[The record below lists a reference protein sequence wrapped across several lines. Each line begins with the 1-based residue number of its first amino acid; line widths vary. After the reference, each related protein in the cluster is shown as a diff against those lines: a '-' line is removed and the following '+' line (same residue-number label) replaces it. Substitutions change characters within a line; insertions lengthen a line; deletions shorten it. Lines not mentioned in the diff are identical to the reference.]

1 MAQELELIVDLLK
14 EMKRVNNTN
23 MEGFDRLLANISS
36 KLDSLDG
43 SVASTE
49 LLKAYLGELTKNVE
63 DKYSTTI
70 TKFTDIEQALRS
82 IFLDQQEHVHNKDM
96 KELFDIFSKNMNGFY
111 TEAKQQK
118 ALLSGI
124 ESRLSDLS
132 NNKSDKEDI
141 LRTITLLRNDF
152 ENLNHAYKNTIDEV
166 NSNLKGILTNLI
178 KMDQTAINTEM
189 KEQLDNL
196 YKAASD
202 IVNYLKSI
210 DEKDAQIEKVLAN
223 VATSEN
229 LKIAQGVLDSIIQ
242 KTIEITA
249 SIENLSD
256 KKDIEGL
263 QAAAVIMNNKL
274 DEASTKEDFSKINLK
289 TESLL
294 TQAEEVKQTL
304 AEVTKNIE
312 ELPNTTQLE
321 ESLAGIFQDTKKLQ
335 EDIEASN
342 LKKEVNDIEN
352 KINNLTDELTT
363 VKNIIE
369 DINEVLASKI
379 LTSIESI
386 SFENETYD
394 IKEHVSKM
402 VAQLPQKEDIDRIL
416 EEHKAHS
423 QALNSIIEKTDIIQ
437 DKLDNLP
444 THQDIEILN
453 NNQLGLI
460 ENLQAVATK
469 EDFEALS
476 SKSDEIEDKLDN
488 LNFDNEFEHIY
499 DKTSSIEEWL
509 EKSKIK
515 EKTEAISEKLEA
527 KSEQKDLLELLNL
540 TKNIIKELEELSE
553 NADVKKVN
561 RTVSDIYQMIDELKT
576 DLMNTQEMHNDS
588 IIVQLSEL
596 QKSISNIVTAEE
608 FSKFIDELKDFIQGI
623 LNHTEKLSSDFDDVK
638 KLQDDI
644 IFKLENLDVSNIKNA
659 IESATHDLKQT
670 IEEKHNDLSEKVS
683 SIDSKLVTISEYL
696 NNGIKLDDEALKA
709 TIQEIREVL
718 QNKKSSF
725 DDIEK
730 DTNNVVDDVHKYI
743 SEIKNLLE
751 SSNKDISKDVKE
763 KLTNLENI
771 IVSYKA
777 FNENNFEKIID
788 RLSAYENLAG
798 TKSLPSSEIIGS
810 ISELREIKDQILQLG
825 ETFNSLTKS
834 ENLTDKDVSSFISDK
849 LNELGNNLNEL
860 SNNVENGIQQGF
872 AYNAELIEEKTTI
885 ILGFIKELRHAST
898 EDIDLFERL
907 TVTDNKLMD
916 LQQELELINTDV
928 INGLTSKTTT
938 LIEEL
943 APIKELINVL
953 KQNNSQITK
962 QEVSEKLT
970 DLHDTIHED
979 LTNNPKLS
987 RASYENL
994 ENTYDRISDRLTVT
1008 ENNLRDFI
1016 LGDVDSV
1023 IIKIDSLKTELEEQ
1037 LNRIAPPD
1045 AGHMA
1050 EFHKFIDEI
1059 NDFKQEQKD
1068 LLTNTAED
1076 IKTSLSEKMEDQHDE
1091 IKSLL
1096 TVAVNNEEIINA
1108 IEDLKKCF
1116 KSRIK
1121 ALAKNADEEK
1131 SDEFATN
1138 EYEEAFE
1145 ENSKSAQ
1152 VIEDIKQDFNKFS
1165 DLINNL
1171 SGENPEIEEV
1181 LNTIKNKID
1190 TITIVKSEPDENNM
1204 DFDIIRDED
1213 DEELPDEN
1221 IETIVGENNFDF
1233 IKAFDL
1239 LKQDITK
1246 LRTDVEKA
1254 IPQEGKQ
1261 STISSLS
1268 SIPKLGN
1275 DNLLINLNNKIDVL
1289 SKELNKDWLEEIK
1302 GYIAGSEIQSMLED
1316 ISGKIDI
1323 LTLTDNS
1330 EWIEDIKNTLQN
1342 LNTSDFSGESNK
1354 EIQEMLELISQKI
1367 DILASSD
1374 DYDLIEDVRD
1384 SIEASEEIKET
1395 LNLLDKKVDIIA
1407 TSSNEDEFE
1416 DIHESLEN
1424 IETKIDEMSSLSG
1437 KSEGVEGLQ
1446 DTLSSIESKIDVMSL
1461 SDNTEDFEGIHSS
1474 LENIESKIDVISQT
1488 DNTDDFEDIHSSLE
1502 NIESKIDVISQ
1513 TDNTNDFEDI
1523 HSSLENIE
1531 SKIDV
1536 ISQTDNTDD
1545 FENIHNSLENI
1556 ESKIDI
1562 ISQSDDSA
1570 TLDEIDEL
1578 KSQLENLSSKVDV
1591 VAQTDYTNDLDE
1603 IKDYIYG
1610 LEDKLSDIYIKT
1622 KPIEENVRKLSA
1634 TDAKLT
1640 SMLETLNH
1648 KIDEIFT
1655 NNNVNSQKE
1664 FEDIKHLIFAQSDFI
1679 KNFENNSKTE
1689 AFKKCLKELT
1699 LEVNNLNLNSHT
1711 ETKQVQKSLKE
1722 MKESIMAAV
1731 VTIFNQ
1737 VSFIEESEDIK
1748 DFVEERTDEINQNLE
1763 EVTKQ
1768 LKQITSST
1776 DETDYNYSMQDIESD
1791 LAKLRLALNELQNN
1805 ELESQSSELANI
1817 SDNVYRITSTVEE
1830 LQNSMTQDEIKD
1842 IKSEISNLREQT
1854 QKILAS
1860 SDESYNAINNGLEDF
1875 SKVIT
1880 NHLTDKVDKVTQ
1892 MLEKSSVSDKV
1903 MRQALIYMGE
1913 WIDSASES
1921 MDKISSNSEEIVDVK
1936 NTIEK
1941 LKKEIPE
1948 QTDILNSIEEKFD
1961 EQQERLSYFEKQIS
1975 KLGNLE
1981 EKFEQQEERIDRLE
1995 MTIEKILSAVEDID
2009 DSKVSKK
2016 IDKLDKQLAKL
2027 SMNIEKL
2034 TAYVD

>member
-14 EMKRVNNTN
+14 EMKRVNSTN
-23 MEGFDRLLANISS
+23 MEGFDRLLANISNR
-36 KLDSLDG
+36 LDSLDG
-43 SVASTE
+43 NVASAE
-49 LLKAYLGELTKNVE
+49 LLKAYLGELTKKVE
-63 DKYSTTI
+63 EKYSTTI
-70 TKFTDIEQALRS
+70 TKFSDIEQALRS
-82 IFLDQQEHVHNKDM
+82 IFLDQQEHVRNKDM

-189 KEQLDNL
+189 KEQLDIL
-196 YKAASD
+196 YKATSD
-202 IVNYLKSI
+202 IVNVLKAI

-229 LKIAQGVLDSIIQ
+229 LKIAQGVLDSIIE
-242 KTIEITA
+242 KTIDISS
-249 SIENLSD
+249 SIGNLAD

-274 DEASTKEDFSKINLK
+274 DETSTKEDFSKINLK

-294 TQAEEVKQTL
+294 TQTEEVKQTL
-304 AEVTKNIE
+304 ADVTKNIE
-312 ELPNTTQLE
+312 KLPNTTQLE
-321 ESLAGIFQDTKKLQ
+321 EALAGIFQDTKKLQ
-335 EDIEASN
+335 EDIESANIKS
-342 LKKEVNDIEN
+342 EVNSIEEKVN
-352 KINNLTDELTT
+352 SLTDELTT

-369 DINEVLASKI
+369 DISEILTSKI
-379 LTSIESI
+379 LSSIEQI
-386 SFENETYD
+386 SFENEAYD
-394 IKEHVSKM
+394 IKEHVSNM
-402 VAQLPQKEDIDRIL
+402 VAQLPQKEDIERIL
-416 EEHKAHS
+416 EEHHAHNK
-423 QALNSIIEKTDIIQ
+423 ALNSILEKTDVIQ

-444 THQDIEILN
+444 THQDMEILN

-476 SKSDEIEDKLDN
+476 TKSDNLEEKLEN
-488 LNFDNEFEHIY
+488 LNFDNEFENIY

-515 EKTEAISEKLEA
+515 EKTEEITEKLEA

-561 RTVSDIYQMIDELKT
+561 RTVADIYQMIDELKT

-596 QKSISNIVTAEE
+596 QKTISNVVTAEE

-623 LNHTEKLSSDFDDVK
+623 LNHTEKLASDFDDVK

-644 IFKLENLDVSNIKNA
+644 IFKLDNIDISNIENTIQKN
-659 IESATHDLKQT
+659 IESASTNLKQT
-670 IEEKHNDLSEKVS
+670 IEKKHEDLSEKVS
-683 SIDSKLVTISEYL
+683 NIDTKLITISEYL
-696 NNGIKLDDEALKA
+696 NNGIKLDDATLKT
-709 TIQEIREVL
+709 TIKEIREIL

-725 DDIEK
+725 DNIEK
-730 DTNNVVDDVHKYI
+730 DTNSVVEDVHKYVN
-743 SEIKNLLE
+743 EIKNLLG
-751 SSNKDISKDVKE
+751 SSNKDISNDVKE

-777 FNENNFEKIID
+777 FNENHFEKILD

-798 TKSLPSSEIIGS
+798 ATSLPSSEIAGS
-810 ISELREIKDQILQLG
+810 ISELGEIKDQIIQLG
-825 ETFNSLTKS
+825 ETFNSLTKV
-834 ENLTDKDVSSFISDK
+834 ENITDKDISSFISDK
-849 LNELGNNLNEL
+849 LNELGENLNEL

-943 APIKELINVL
+943 APIKELIRVL
-953 KQNNSQITK
+953 KQNNDQITK
-962 QEVSEKLT
+962 QEVHEKLT
-970 DLHDTIHED
+970 DLHDSIHED
-979 LTNNPKLS
+979 LTNNPKIT
-987 RASYENL
+987 RTSYENF
-994 ENTYDRISDRLTVT
+994 ENTYDKISERLTTT

-1016 LGDVDSV
+1016 LGDVDSI
-1023 IIKIDSLKTELEEQ
+1023 IIKIDSLKTELEDQ

-1045 AGHMA
+1045 AAHMA

-1059 NDFKQEQKD
+1059 NVFKQEQKD
-1068 LLTNTAED
+1068 LLANTAED
-1076 IKTSLSEKMEDQHDE
+1076 IKASLAEKMEDQHDE

-1121 ALAKNADEEK
+1121 ALAENKEEEK

-1138 EYEEAFE
+1138 EFEEAFE
-1145 ENSKSAQ
+1145 ENTKTAQ
-1152 VIEDIKQDFNKFS
+1152 VIADIKQDFNRFS
-1165 DLINNL
+1165 DLINDL
-1171 SGENPEIEEV
+1171 SGENPEIEDV

-1190 TITIVKSEPDENNM
+1190 TITIVRPEKNDDDNLT
-1204 DFDIIRDED
+1204 DFDIIRDEN
-1213 DEELPDEN
+1213 DEEPLEEN
-1221 IETIVGENNFDF
+1221 IETIIGENNFDF

-1254 IPQEGKQ
+1254 IPQDGNKPA
-1261 STISSLS
+1261 ISSLS

-1275 DNLLINLNNKIDVL
+1275 DNLLINLNNKIDDL

-1342 LNTSDFSGESNK
+1342 LNTSEISGEPNK
-1354 EIQEMLELISQKI
+1354 EIQEMLKLISQKI

-1374 DYDLIEDVRD
+1374 DYELIEDVRD
-1384 SIEASEEIKET
+1384 SIETSEEIKET

-1407 TSSNEDEFE
+1407 TSNNNEEIE
-1416 DIHESLEN
+1416 DI
-1424 IETKIDEMSSLSG
+1424 
-1437 KSEGVEGLQ
+1437 Q
-1446 DTLSSIESKIDVMSL
+1446 D
-1461 SDNTEDFEGIHSS
+1461 S
-1474 LENIESKIDVISQT
+1474 LENIESKIDIISQT
-1488 DNTDDFEDIHSSLE
+1488 DNTESFDDI
-1502 NIESKIDVISQ
+1502 Q
-1513 TDNTNDFEDI
+1513 
-1523 HSSLENIE
+1523 
-1531 SKIDV
+1531 
-1536 ISQTDNTDD
+1536 
-1545 FENIHNSLENI
+1545 NSLENI

-1562 ISQSDDSA
+1562 ISQSDNTENFDDIQNSLENIESKIDIISQSEDST
-1570 TLDEIDEL
+1570 TLEEIDNL
-1578 KSQLENLSSKVDV
+1578 KHQLTNLSEKVDI
-1591 VAQTDYTNDLDE
+1591 VAQTDYSNDLDE
-1603 IKDYIYG
+1603 IRDYIYG
-1610 LEDKLSDIYIKT
+1610 LEDKLSDIYTKT

-1634 TDAKLT
+1634 SDAKLT

-1655 NNNVNSQKE
+1655 NNNSNSQKE

-1699 LEVNNLNLNSHT
+1699 LEVNNLNINSHT

-1805 ELESQSSELANI
+1805 ELENQSSELANI
-1817 SDNVYRITSTVEE
+1817 ADNVYRITSTVEE

-1842 IKSEISNLREQT
+1842 IKSEIFTLREQT

-1860 SDESYNAINNGLEDF
+1860 SDESYNAINTGLEGF

-1880 NHLTDKVDKVTQ
+1880 NHLTDKVDKVTE

-1921 MDKISSNSEEIVDVK
+1921 IDKISSNAEEIVDVK

-2009 DSKVSKK
+2009 DSKVNKK

-2027 SMNIEKL
+2027 SINIEKL

>member
-14 EMKRVNNTN
+14 EMKRVNSTN
-23 MEGFDRLLANISS
+23 MEGFDRLLANISNR
-36 KLDSLDG
+36 LDSLDG
-43 SVASTE
+43 NVASAE
-49 LLKAYLGELTKNVE
+49 LLKAYLGELTKKVE
-63 DKYSTTI
+63 EKYSTTI
-70 TKFTDIEQALRS
+70 TKFSDIEQALRS
-82 IFLDQQEHVHNKDM
+82 IFLDQQEHVRNKDM

-189 KEQLDNL
+189 KEQLDIL
-196 YKAASD
+196 YKATSD
-202 IVNYLKSI
+202 IVNVLKAI

-229 LKIAQGVLDSIIQ
+229 LKIAQGVLDSIIE
-242 KTIEITA
+242 KTIDISS
-249 SIENLSD
+249 SIGNLAD

-274 DEASTKEDFSKINLK
+274 DETSTKEDFSKINLK

-294 TQAEEVKQTL
+294 TQTEEVKQTL
-304 AEVTKNIE
+304 ADVTKNIE
-312 ELPNTTQLE
+312 KLPNTTQLE
-321 ESLAGIFQDTKKLQ
+321 EALAGIFQDTKKLQ
-335 EDIEASN
+335 EDIESAN
-342 LKKEVNDIEN
+342 IKNEVNSIEEKVN
-352 KINNLTDELTT
+352 SLTDELTT

-369 DINEVLASKI
+369 DISEILTSKI
-379 LTSIESI
+379 LSSIEQI
-386 SFENETYD
+386 SFENEAYD
-394 IKEHVSKM
+394 IKEHVSNM
-402 VAQLPQKEDIDRIL
+402 VAQLPQKEDIERIL
-416 EEHKAHS
+416 EEHHAHNK
-423 QALNSIIEKTDIIQ
+423 ALNSILEKTDVIQ

-444 THQDIEILN
+444 THQDMEILN

-476 SKSDEIEDKLDN
+476 TKSDNLEEKLEN
-488 LNFDNEFEHIY
+488 LNFDNEFENIY

-515 EKTEAISEKLEA
+515 EKTEEITEKLEA

-561 RTVSDIYQMIDELKT
+561 RTVADIYQMIDELKT

-596 QKSISNIVTAEE
+596 QKTISNVVTAEE
-608 FSKFIDELKDFIQGI
+608 FSKFIDELKDFIQRI
-623 LNHTEKLSSDFDDVK
+623 LNHTEKLASDFGDVK

-644 IFKLENLDVSNIKNA
+644 ICKLDNIDISNIENTIQKN
-659 IESATHDLKQT
+659 IESASSNLKQT
-670 IEEKHNDLSEKVS
+670 IEKKHEDLSEKVT
-683 SIDSKLVTISEYL
+683 DVDTKLVTISEYL
-696 NNGIKLDDEALKA
+696 NNGIKIDEEELKSSV
-709 TIQEIREVL
+709 QEIREIL

-725 DDIEK
+725 DNIEK
-730 DTNNVVDDVHKYI
+730 DTNSVVEDVHKYVN
-743 SEIKNLLE
+743 EIKNLLE
-751 SSNKDISKDVKE
+751 SSHQDISNDVKE

-777 FNENNFEKIID
+777 FNENHFEKILD

-798 TKSLPSSEIIGS
+798 ATSLPSSEIAGS
-810 ISELREIKDQILQLG
+810 ISELGEIKDQIIQLG
-825 ETFNSLTKS
+825 ETFNSLTKV
-834 ENLTDKDVSSFISDK
+834 ENITDKDISSFISDK
-849 LNELGNNLNEL
+849 LNELGENLNEL

-943 APIKELINVL
+943 APIKELIRVL
-953 KQNNSQITK
+953 KQNNDQITK
-962 QEVSEKLT
+962 QEVHEKLT
-970 DLHDTIHED
+970 DLHDSIHED
-979 LTNNPKLS
+979 LTNNPKIT
-987 RASYENL
+987 RTSYENF
-994 ENTYDRISDRLTVT
+994 ENTYDKISERLTTT

-1016 LGDVDSV
+1016 LGDVDSI
-1023 IIKIDSLKTELEEQ
+1023 IIKIDSLKTELEDQ

-1045 AGHMA
+1045 ATHMA

-1059 NDFKQEQKD
+1059 NVFKQEQKD
-1068 LLTNTAED
+1068 LLANTAED
-1076 IKTSLSEKMEDQHDE
+1076 IKTSLAEKMEDQHDE

-1121 ALAKNADEEK
+1121 ALAENKEEEK

-1138 EYEEAFE
+1138 EFEEAFE
-1145 ENSKSAQ
+1145 ENTKTAQ
-1152 VIEDIKQDFNKFS
+1152 VIADIKQDFNRFS
-1165 DLINNL
+1165 DLINDL
-1171 SGENPEIEEV
+1171 SGENPEIEDV

-1190 TITIVKSEPDENNM
+1190 TITIVRPEKNDDENLT
-1204 DFDIIRDED
+1204 DFDIIRDEN
-1213 DEELPDEN
+1213 DEEPLEEN
-1221 IETIVGENNFDF
+1221 IETIIGENNFDF

-1254 IPQEGKQ
+1254 IPQDGNKPA
-1261 STISSLS
+1261 ISSLS

-1275 DNLLINLNNKIDVL
+1275 DNLLINLNNKIDDL

-1342 LNTSDFSGESNK
+1342 LNTSEISGEPNK
-1354 EIQEMLELISQKI
+1354 EIQEMLKLISQKI

-1374 DYDLIEDVRD
+1374 DYELIEDVRD
-1384 SIEASEEIKET
+1384 SIETSEEIKET

-1407 TSSNEDEFE
+1407 TSNNNEEIE
-1416 DIHESLEN
+1416 DIQDSLEN
-1424 IETKIDEMSSLSG
+1424 IETKIDEISQTG
-1437 KSEGVEGLQ
+1437 
-1446 DTLSSIESKIDVMSL
+1446 
-1461 SDNTEDFEGIHSS
+1461 NTENFDEIQNS
-1474 LENIESKIDVISQT
+1474 LENIESKIDIISQT
-1488 DNTDDFEDIHSSLE
+1488 DNTENFDDI
-1502 NIESKIDVISQ
+1502 Q
-1513 TDNTNDFEDI
+1513 
-1523 HSSLENIE
+1523 
-1531 SKIDV
+1531 
-1536 ISQTDNTDD
+1536 
-1545 FENIHNSLENI
+1545 NSLENI

-1562 ISQSDDSA
+1562 ISQSEDST
-1570 TLDEIDEL
+1570 TLEEIDNL
-1578 KSQLENLSSKVDV
+1578 KHQLTNLSEKVDI
-1591 VAQTDYTNDLDE
+1591 VAQTDYSNDLDE
-1603 IKDYIYG
+1603 IRDYIYG
-1610 LEDKLSDIYIKT
+1610 LEDKLSDIYTKT

-1634 TDAKLT
+1634 SDAKLT

-1655 NNNVNSQKE
+1655 NNNANSQKE

-1699 LEVNNLNLNSHT
+1699 LEVNNLNINSHT

-1805 ELESQSSELANI
+1805 ELENQSSELANI
-1817 SDNVYRITSTVEE
+1817 ADNVYRITSTVEE

-1842 IKSEISNLREQT
+1842 IKSEIFTLREQT

-1860 SDESYNAINNGLEDF
+1860 SDESYNAINTGLEGF

-1880 NHLTDKVDKVTQ
+1880 NHLTDKVDKVTE

-1921 MDKISSNSEEIVDVK
+1921 IDKISSNAEEIVDVK

-1975 KLGNLE
+1975 KLGNFE
-1981 EKFEQQEERIDRLE
+1981 EKFAQQEERIDRLE

-2009 DSKVSKK
+2009 DSKVNKK

-2027 SMNIEKL
+2027 SINIEKL

>member
-14 EMKRVNNTN
+14 EMKRVNSTN
-23 MEGFDRLLANISS
+23 MEGFDRLLANISNR
-36 KLDSLDG
+36 LDSLDG
-43 SVASTE
+43 NVASAE
-49 LLKAYLGELTKNVE
+49 LLKAYLGELTKKVE
-63 DKYSTTI
+63 EKYSTTI
-70 TKFTDIEQALRS
+70 NKFSDIEQALRS
-82 IFLDQQEHVHNKDM
+82 IFLDQQEHVRNKDM

-189 KEQLDNL
+189 KEQLDIL
-196 YKAASD
+196 YKATSD
-202 IVNYLKSI
+202 IVNVLKAI

-229 LKIAQGVLDSIIQ
+229 LKIAQGVLDSIIE
-242 KTIEITA
+242 KTIDISS
-249 SIENLSD
+249 SIGNLAD

-274 DEASTKEDFSKINLK
+274 DETSTKEDFSKINLK

-294 TQAEEVKQTL
+294 TQTEEVKQTL
-304 AEVTKNIE
+304 ADVTKNIE
-312 ELPNTTQLE
+312 KLPNTTQLE
-321 ESLAGIFQDTKKLQ
+321 EALAGIFQDTKKLQ
-335 EDIEASN
+335 EDIESAN
-342 LKKEVNDIEN
+342 IKNEVNSIEEKVN
-352 KINNLTDELTT
+352 SLTDELTT

-369 DINEVLASKI
+369 DISEILTSKI
-379 LTSIESI
+379 LSSIEQI
-386 SFENETYD
+386 SFENEAYD

-402 VAQLPQKEDIDRIL
+402 VAQLPQKEDIERIL
-416 EEHKAHS
+416 EEHHAHNK
-423 QALNSIIEKTDIIQ
+423 ALNSILEKTDVIQ

-444 THQDIEILN
+444 THQDMEILN

-476 SKSDEIEDKLDN
+476 TKSDNLEEKLEN
-488 LNFDNEFEHIY
+488 LNFDNEFENIY

-515 EKTEAISEKLEA
+515 EKTEEITEKLEA

-561 RTVSDIYQMIDELKT
+561 RTVADIYQMIDELKT

-608 FSKFIDELKDFIQGI
+608 FSKFIDELKDFIQRI
-623 LNHTEKLSSDFDDVK
+623 LNHTEKLASDFDDVK

-644 IFKLENLDVSNIKNA
+644 IFKLDNMDVSNLENSIQKN
-659 IESATHDLKQT
+659 IETVSDNLTQT
-670 IEEKHNDLSEKVS
+670 IEEKHEVLSEKVT
-683 SIDSKLVTISEYL
+683 DVDTKLVTISEYL
-696 NNGIKLDDEALKA
+696 NNGIKIDEEELKSSV
-709 TIQEIREVL
+709 QEIREIL

-725 DDIEK
+725 DNIEK
-730 DTNNVVDDVHKYI
+730 DTNSVVEDVHKYVN
-743 SEIKNLLE
+743 EIKNLLG
-751 SSNKDISKDVKE
+751 SSNKDISNDVKE

-777 FNENNFEKIID
+777 FNENHFEKILD

-798 TKSLPSSEIIGS
+798 ANSLPSSEIAGS
-810 ISELREIKDQILQLG
+810 ISELGEIKDQIIQLG
-825 ETFNSLTKS
+825 ETFNSLTKV
-834 ENLTDKDVSSFISDK
+834 ENITDKDISSFISDK
-849 LNELGNNLNEL
+849 LNELGENLNEL

-943 APIKELINVL
+943 APIKELIRVL
-953 KQNNSQITK
+953 KQNNDQITK
-962 QEVSEKLT
+962 QEVHEKLT
-970 DLHDTIHED
+970 DLHDSIHED
-979 LTNNPKLS
+979 LTNNPKIT
-987 RASYENL
+987 RTSYENF
-994 ENTYDRISDRLTVT
+994 ENTYDKISERLTTT

-1016 LGDVDSV
+1016 LGDVDSI
-1023 IIKIDSLKTELEEQ
+1023 IIKIDSLKTELEDQ

-1045 AGHMA
+1045 AAHMA

-1059 NDFKQEQKD
+1059 NVFKQEQKD
-1068 LLTNTAED
+1068 LLANTAED
-1076 IKTSLSEKMEDQHDE
+1076 IKTSLAEKMEDQHDE

-1121 ALAKNADEEK
+1121 ALAENKEEEK

-1138 EYEEAFE
+1138 EFEEAFE
-1145 ENSKSAQ
+1145 ENTKTAQ
-1152 VIEDIKQDFNKFS
+1152 VIADIKQDFNRFS
-1165 DLINNL
+1165 DLINDL
-1171 SGENPEIEEV
+1171 SGENPEIEDV

-1190 TITIVKSEPDENNM
+1190 TITIVRPEKNDDENLT
-1204 DFDIIRDED
+1204 DFDIIRDEN
-1213 DEELPDEN
+1213 DEEPLEEN
-1221 IETIVGENNFDF
+1221 IETIIGENNFDF

-1254 IPQEGKQ
+1254 IPQDGNKPA
-1261 STISSLS
+1261 ISSLS

-1275 DNLLINLNNKIDVL
+1275 DNLLINLNNKIDDL

-1342 LNTSDFSGESNK
+1342 LNTSEISGEPNK
-1354 EIQEMLELISQKI
+1354 EIQEMLKLISQKI

-1374 DYDLIEDVRD
+1374 DYELIEDVRD
-1384 SIEASEEIKET
+1384 SIETSEEIKET

-1407 TSSNEDEFE
+1407 TSNNNEEIE
-1416 DIHESLEN
+1416 DIQDSLEN
-1424 IETKIDEMSSLSG
+1424 IETKIDEISQTG
-1437 KSEGVEGLQ
+1437 
-1446 DTLSSIESKIDVMSL
+1446 
-1461 SDNTEDFEGIHSS
+1461 NTENFDEIQNS
-1474 LENIESKIDVISQT
+1474 LENIESKIDIISQT
-1488 DNTDDFEDIHSSLE
+1488 DNTENFDDI
-1502 NIESKIDVISQ
+1502 Q
-1513 TDNTNDFEDI
+1513 
-1523 HSSLENIE
+1523 
-1531 SKIDV
+1531 
-1536 ISQTDNTDD
+1536 
-1545 FENIHNSLENI
+1545 NSLENI

-1562 ISQSDDSA
+1562 ISQSEDST
-1570 TLDEIDEL
+1570 TLEEIDNL
-1578 KSQLENLSSKVDV
+1578 KHQLTNLSEKVDI
-1591 VAQTDYTNDLDE
+1591 VAQTDYSNDLDE
-1603 IKDYIYG
+1603 IRDYIYG
-1610 LEDKLSDIYIKT
+1610 LEDKLSDIYTKT

-1634 TDAKLT
+1634 SDAKLT

-1655 NNNVNSQKE
+1655 NNNANSQKE

-1699 LEVNNLNLNSHT
+1699 LEVNNLNINSHT

-1805 ELESQSSELANI
+1805 ELENQSSELANI
-1817 SDNVYRITSTVEE
+1817 ADNVYRITSTVEE

-1842 IKSEISNLREQT
+1842 IKSEIFTLREQT

-1860 SDESYNAINNGLEDF
+1860 SDESYNAINTGLEGF

-1880 NHLTDKVDKVTQ
+1880 NHLTDKVDKVTE

-1921 MDKISSNSEEIVDVK
+1921 IDKISSNAEEIVDVK

-2009 DSKVSKK
+2009 DSKVNKK

-2027 SMNIEKL
+2027 SINIEKL

>member
-14 EMKRVNNTN
+14 EMKRVNSTN
-23 MEGFDRLLANISS
+23 MEGFDRLFANISNR
-36 KLDSLDG
+36 LDSLDG
-43 SVASTE
+43 NVASAE
-49 LLKAYLGELTKNVE
+49 LLKAYLGELTKKVE
-63 DKYSTTI
+63 EKYSTTI
-70 TKFTDIEQALRS
+70 TKFSDIEQALRS
-82 IFLDQQEHVHNKDM
+82 IFLDQQEHVRNKDM

-189 KEQLDNL
+189 KEQLDIL
-196 YKAASD
+196 YKATSD
-202 IVNYLKSI
+202 IVNVLKAI

-229 LKIAQGVLDSIIQ
+229 LKIAQGVLDSIIE
-242 KTIEITA
+242 KTIDISS
-249 SIENLSD
+249 SIGNLAD

-274 DEASTKEDFSKINLK
+274 DETSTKEDFSKINLK

-294 TQAEEVKQTL
+294 TQTEEVKQTL
-304 AEVTKNIE
+304 ADVTKNIE
-312 ELPNTTQLE
+312 KLPNTTQLE
-321 ESLAGIFQDTKKLQ
+321 EALAGIFQDTKKLQ
-335 EDIEASN
+335 EDIESANIKS
-342 LKKEVNDIEN
+342 EVNSIEEKVN
-352 KINNLTDELTT
+352 SLTDELTT

-369 DINEVLASKI
+369 DISEILTSKI
-379 LTSIESI
+379 LSSIEQI
-386 SFENETYD
+386 SFENEAYD
-394 IKEHVSKM
+394 IKEHVSNM
-402 VAQLPQKEDIDRIL
+402 VAQLPQKEDIERIL
-416 EEHKAHS
+416 EEHHAHNK
-423 QALNSIIEKTDIIQ
+423 ALNSILEKTDVIQ

-444 THQDIEILN
+444 THQDMEILN

-476 SKSDEIEDKLDN
+476 TKSDNLEEKLEN
-488 LNFDNEFEHIY
+488 LNFDNEFENIY

-515 EKTEAISEKLEA
+515 EKTEEITEKLEA

-561 RTVSDIYQMIDELKT
+561 RTVADIYQMIDELKT

-596 QKSISNIVTAEE
+596 QKTISNVVTAEE

-623 LNHTEKLSSDFDDVK
+623 LNHTEKLASDFDDVK

-644 IFKLENLDVSNIKNA
+644 IFKLDNIDISNIENTIQKN
-659 IESATHDLKQT
+659 IESASTNLKQT
-670 IEEKHNDLSEKVS
+670 IEKKHEDLSEKVS
-683 SIDSKLVTISEYL
+683 NIDTKLITISEYL
-696 NNGIKLDDEALKA
+696 NNGIKLDDATLKT
-709 TIQEIREVL
+709 TIKEIREIL

-725 DDIEK
+725 DNIEK
-730 DTNNVVDDVHKYI
+730 DTNSVVEDVHKYVN
-743 SEIKNLLE
+743 EIKNLLG
-751 SSNKDISKDVKE
+751 SSNKDISNDVKE

-777 FNENNFEKIID
+777 FNENHFEKILD

-798 TKSLPSSEIIGS
+798 ATSLPSSEIAGS
-810 ISELREIKDQILQLG
+810 ISELGEIKDQIIQLG
-825 ETFNSLTKS
+825 ETFNSLTKV
-834 ENLTDKDVSSFISDK
+834 ENITDKDISSFISDK
-849 LNELGNNLNEL
+849 LNELGENLNEL

-943 APIKELINVL
+943 APIKELIRVL
-953 KQNNSQITK
+953 KQNNDQITK
-962 QEVSEKLT
+962 QEVHEKLT
-970 DLHDTIHED
+970 DLHDSIHED
-979 LTNNPKLS
+979 LTNNPKIT
-987 RASYENL
+987 RTSYENF
-994 ENTYDRISDRLTVT
+994 ENTYDKISERLTTT

-1016 LGDVDSV
+1016 LGDVDSI
-1023 IIKIDSLKTELEEQ
+1023 IIKIDSLKTELEDQ

-1045 AGHMA
+1045 AAHMA

-1059 NDFKQEQKD
+1059 NVFKQEQKD
-1068 LLTNTAED
+1068 LLANTAED
-1076 IKTSLSEKMEDQHDE
+1076 IKASLAEKMEDQHDE

-1121 ALAKNADEEK
+1121 ALAENKEEEK

-1138 EYEEAFE
+1138 EFEEAFE
-1145 ENSKSAQ
+1145 ENTKTAQ
-1152 VIEDIKQDFNKFS
+1152 VIADIKQDFNRFS
-1165 DLINNL
+1165 DLINDL
-1171 SGENPEIEEV
+1171 SGENPEIEDV

-1190 TITIVKSEPDENNM
+1190 TITIVRPEKNDDDNLT
-1204 DFDIIRDED
+1204 DFDIIRDEN
-1213 DEELPDEN
+1213 DEEPLEEN
-1221 IETIVGENNFDF
+1221 IETIIGENNFDF

-1254 IPQEGKQ
+1254 IPQDGNKPA
-1261 STISSLS
+1261 ISSLS

-1275 DNLLINLNNKIDVL
+1275 DNLLINLNNKIDDL

-1342 LNTSDFSGESNK
+1342 LNTSEISGEPNK
-1354 EIQEMLELISQKI
+1354 EIQEMLKLISQKI

-1374 DYDLIEDVRD
+1374 DYELIEDVRD
-1384 SIEASEEIKET
+1384 SIETSEEIKET

-1407 TSSNEDEFE
+1407 TSNNNEEFE
-1416 DIHESLEN
+1416 DI
-1424 IETKIDEMSSLSG
+1424 
-1437 KSEGVEGLQ
+1437 Q
-1446 DTLSSIESKIDVMSL
+1446 D
-1461 SDNTEDFEGIHSS
+1461 S
-1474 LENIESKIDVISQT
+1474 LENIESKIDIISQT
-1488 DNTDDFEDIHSSLE
+1488 DNTENFDDIQNSLE
-1502 NIESKIDVISQ
+1502 NIESKIDIISQ
-1513 TDNTNDFEDI
+1513 TDNTENFDDI
-1523 HSSLENIE
+1523 
-1531 SKIDV
+1531 
-1536 ISQTDNTDD
+1536 Q
-1545 FENIHNSLENI
+1545 NSLENI

-1562 ISQSDDSA
+1562 ISQSEDST
-1570 TLDEIDEL
+1570 TLEEIDNL
-1578 KSQLENLSSKVDV
+1578 KQQLTNLSEKVDI
-1591 VAQTDYTNDLDE
+1591 VAQTDYSNDLGE
-1603 IKDYIYG
+1603 IRDYIYG
-1610 LEDKLSDIYIKT
+1610 LEDKLSDIYTKT

-1634 TDAKLT
+1634 SDAKLT

-1655 NNNVNSQKE
+1655 NNNANSQKE

-1699 LEVNNLNLNSHT
+1699 LEVNNLNINSHT

-1805 ELESQSSELANI
+1805 ELENQSSELANI
-1817 SDNVYRITSTVEE
+1817 ADNVYRITSTVEE

-1842 IKSEISNLREQT
+1842 IKSEIFTLREQT

-1860 SDESYNAINNGLEDF
+1860 SDESYNAINTGLEGF

-1880 NHLTDKVDKVTQ
+1880 NHLTDKVDKVTE

-1921 MDKISSNSEEIVDVK
+1921 IDKISSNAKEIVDVK

-2009 DSKVSKK
+2009 DSKVNKK

-2027 SMNIEKL
+2027 SINIEKL

>member
-14 EMKRVNNTN
+14 EMKRVNSTN
-23 MEGFDRLLANISS
+23 MEGFDRLLANISNR
-36 KLDSLDG
+36 LDSLDG
-43 SVASTE
+43 NVASAE
-49 LLKAYLGELTKNVE
+49 LLKAYLGELTKKVE
-63 DKYSTTI
+63 EKYSTTI
-70 TKFTDIEQALRS
+70 TKFSDIEQALRS
-82 IFLDQQEHVHNKDM
+82 IFLDQQEHVRNKDM

-189 KEQLDNL
+189 KEQLDIL
-196 YKAASD
+196 YKATSD
-202 IVNYLKSI
+202 IVNVLKAI
-210 DEKDAQIEKVLAN
+210 DEKNAQIEKVLAN

-229 LKIAQGVLDSIIQ
+229 LKIAQGVLDSIIE
-242 KTIEITA
+242 KTIDISS
-249 SIENLSD
+249 SIGNLAD

-274 DEASTKEDFSKINLK
+274 DETSTKEDFSKINLK

-294 TQAEEVKQTL
+294 TQTEEVKQTL
-304 AEVTKNIE
+304 ADVTKNIE
-312 ELPNTTQLE
+312 NLPDTTQLE
-321 ESLAGIFQDTKKLQ
+321 EALAGIFQDTKKLQ
-335 EDIEASN
+335 EDIESAN
-342 LKKEVNDIEN
+342 IKNEVNSIEEKVN
-352 KINNLTDELTT
+352 SLTDELTT

-369 DINEVLASKI
+369 DISEILTSKI
-379 LTSIESI
+379 LSSIEQI
-386 SFENETYD
+386 SFENEAYD
-394 IKEHVSKM
+394 IKEHVSNM
-402 VAQLPQKEDIDRIL
+402 VAQLPQKEDIERIL
-416 EEHKAHS
+416 EEHHAHNK
-423 QALNSIIEKTDIIQ
+423 ALNSILEKTDVIQ

-444 THQDIEILN
+444 THQDMEILN

-476 SKSDEIEDKLDN
+476 TKSDNLEEKLEN
-488 LNFDNEFEHIY
+488 LNFDNEFENIY

-515 EKTEAISEKLEA
+515 EKTEEITEKLEA

-561 RTVSDIYQMIDELKT
+561 RTVADIYQMIDELKT

-596 QKSISNIVTAEE
+596 QKTISNVVTAEE
-608 FSKFIDELKDFIQGI
+608 FSKFIDELKDFIQRI
-623 LNHTEKLSSDFDDVK
+623 LNHTEKLASDFDDVK

-644 IFKLENLDVSNIKNA
+644 IFKLDNMDVSNLENSIQKN
-659 IESATHDLKQT
+659 IETVSDNLTQT
-670 IEEKHNDLSEKVS
+670 IEEKHEVLSEKVT
-683 SIDSKLVTISEYL
+683 DVDTKLVTISEYL
-696 NNGIKLDDEALKA
+696 NNGIKIDEEELKSSV
-709 TIQEIREVL
+709 QEIREIL

-725 DDIEK
+725 DNIEK
-730 DTNNVVDDVHKYI
+730 DTNSVVEDVHKYVN
-743 SEIKNLLE
+743 EIKNLLG
-751 SSNKDISKDVKE
+751 SSNKDISNDVKE

-777 FNENNFEKIID
+777 FNENHFEKILD

-798 TKSLPSSEIIGS
+798 ATSLPSSEIAGS
-810 ISELREIKDQILQLG
+810 ISELGEIKDQIIQLG
-825 ETFNSLTKS
+825 ETFNSLTKV
-834 ENLTDKDVSSFISDK
+834 ENITDKDISSFISDK
-849 LNELGNNLNEL
+849 LNELGENLNEL

-943 APIKELINVL
+943 APIKELIRVL
-953 KQNNSQITK
+953 KQNNDQITK
-962 QEVSEKLT
+962 QEVHEKLT
-970 DLHDTIHED
+970 DLHDSIHED
-979 LTNNPKLS
+979 LTNNPKIT
-987 RASYENL
+987 RTSYENF
-994 ENTYDRISDRLTVT
+994 ENTYDKISERLTTT

-1016 LGDVDSV
+1016 LGDVDSI
-1023 IIKIDSLKTELEEQ
+1023 IIKIDSLKTELEDQ

-1045 AGHMA
+1045 AAQMA

-1059 NDFKQEQKD
+1059 NVFKQEQKD
-1068 LLTNTAED
+1068 LLANTAED
-1076 IKTSLSEKMEDQHDE
+1076 IKTSLAEKMEDQHDE

-1121 ALAKNADEEK
+1121 ALAENKEEEK

-1138 EYEEAFE
+1138 EFEEAFE
-1145 ENSKSAQ
+1145 ENTKTAQ
-1152 VIEDIKQDFNKFS
+1152 VIADIKQDFNRFS
-1165 DLINNL
+1165 DLINDL
-1171 SGENPEIEEV
+1171 SGENPEIEDV

-1190 TITIVKSEPDENNM
+1190 TITIVRPEKNDDENLT
-1204 DFDIIRDED
+1204 DFDIIRDEN
-1213 DEELPDEN
+1213 DEEPLEEN
-1221 IETIVGENNFDF
+1221 IETIIGENNFDF

-1254 IPQEGKQ
+1254 IPQDGNKPA
-1261 STISSLS
+1261 ISSLS

-1275 DNLLINLNNKIDVL
+1275 DNLLINLNNKIDDL

-1342 LNTSDFSGESNK
+1342 LNTSEISGEPNK
-1354 EIQEMLELISQKI
+1354 EIQEMLKLISQKI

-1374 DYDLIEDVRD
+1374 DYELIEDVRD
-1384 SIEASEEIKET
+1384 SIETSEEIKET

-1407 TSSNEDEFE
+1407 TSNNNEEFE
-1416 DIHESLEN
+1416 DIQDSLEN
-1424 IETKIDEMSSLSG
+1424 IETKIDEISQTG
-1437 KSEGVEGLQ
+1437 
-1446 DTLSSIESKIDVMSL
+1446 
-1461 SDNTEDFEGIHSS
+1461 NTENFDEIQNS
-1474 LENIESKIDVISQT
+1474 LENIESKIDIISQT
-1488 DNTDDFEDIHSSLE
+1488 DNTENFDDI
-1502 NIESKIDVISQ
+1502 Q
-1513 TDNTNDFEDI
+1513 
-1523 HSSLENIE
+1523 
-1531 SKIDV
+1531 
-1536 ISQTDNTDD
+1536 
-1545 FENIHNSLENI
+1545 NSLENI

-1562 ISQSDDSA
+1562 ISQSEDNT
-1570 TLDEIDEL
+1570 TLEEIDNL
-1578 KSQLENLSSKVDV
+1578 KHQLTNLSEKVDI
-1591 VAQTDYTNDLDE
+1591 VAQTDYSNDLDE
-1603 IKDYIYG
+1603 IRDYIYG
-1610 LEDKLSDIYIKT
+1610 LEDKLSDIYTKT

-1634 TDAKLT
+1634 SDAKLT

-1655 NNNVNSQKE
+1655 NNNANSQKE

-1699 LEVNNLNLNSHT
+1699 LEVNNLNINSHT

-1805 ELESQSSELANI
+1805 ELENQSSELANI
-1817 SDNVYRITSTVEE
+1817 ADNVYRITSTVEE

-1842 IKSEISNLREQT
+1842 IKSEIFTLREQT

-1860 SDESYNAINNGLEDF
+1860 SDESYNAINTGLEGF

-1921 MDKISSNSEEIVDVK
+1921 IDKISSNAEEIVDVK

-2009 DSKVSKK
+2009 DSKVNRK

-2027 SMNIEKL
+2027 SINIEKL

>member
-14 EMKRVNNTN
+14 EMKRVNSTN
-23 MEGFDRLLANISS
+23 MEGFDRLLANISNR
-36 KLDSLDG
+36 LDSLDG
-43 SVASTE
+43 NVASAE
-49 LLKAYLGELTKNVE
+49 LLKAYLGELTKKVE
-63 DKYSTTI
+63 EKYSTTI
-70 TKFTDIEQALRS
+70 TKFSDIEQALRS
-82 IFLDQQEHVHNKDM
+82 IFLDQQEHVRNKDM

-189 KEQLDNL
+189 KEQLDIL
-196 YKAASD
+196 YKATSD
-202 IVNYLKSI
+202 IVNVLKAI

-229 LKIAQGVLDSIIQ
+229 LKIAQGVLDSIIE
-242 KTIEITA
+242 KTIDISS
-249 SIENLSD
+249 SIGNLAD

-274 DEASTKEDFSKINLK
+274 DETSTKEDFSKINLK

-294 TQAEEVKQTL
+294 TQTEEVKQTL
-304 AEVTKNIE
+304 ADVTKNIE
-312 ELPNTTQLE
+312 KLPNTTQLE
-321 ESLAGIFQDTKKLQ
+321 EALAGIFQDTKKLQ
-335 EDIEASN
+335 EEIHSAN
-342 LKKEVNDIEN
+342 IKNEVNSIEEKVN
-352 KINNLTDELTT
+352 SLTDELTT
-363 VKNIIE
+363 IKNIIE
-369 DINEVLASKI
+369 DISEILTSKI
-379 LTSIESI
+379 LSSIEQI
-386 SFENETYD
+386 SFENEVYD
-394 IKEHVSKM
+394 IKEHVSNM
-402 VAQLPQKEDIDRIL
+402 VAQLPQKEDIERIL
-416 EEHKAHS
+416 EEHHAHNK
-423 QALNSIIEKTDIIQ
+423 ALNSILEKTDVIQ

-444 THQDIEILN
+444 THQDMEILN

-476 SKSDEIEDKLDN
+476 TKSDNLEEKLEN
-488 LNFDNEFEHIY
+488 LNFDNEFENIY

-515 EKTEAISEKLEA
+515 EKTEEITEKLEA

-561 RTVSDIYQMIDELKT
+561 RTVADIYQMIDELKT

-623 LNHTEKLSSDFDDVK
+623 LNHTEKLASDFDDVK

-644 IFKLENLDVSNIKNA
+644 IFKLDNMDVSNLENSIQKN
-659 IESATHDLKQT
+659 IETVSDNLTQT
-670 IEEKHNDLSEKVS
+670 IEEKHEVLSEKVT
-683 SIDSKLVTISEYL
+683 DVDTKLVTISEYL
-696 NNGIKLDDEALKA
+696 NNGIKIDEEELKSSV
-709 TIQEIREVL
+709 QEIREIL

-725 DDIEK
+725 DNIEK
-730 DTNNVVDDVHKYI
+730 DTNSVVEDVHKYVN
-743 SEIKNLLE
+743 EIKNLLG
-751 SSNKDISKDVKE
+751 SSNKDISNDVKE

-777 FNENNFEKIID
+777 FNENHFEKILD

-798 TKSLPSSEIIGS
+798 ATSLPSSEIAGS
-810 ISELREIKDQILQLG
+810 ISELGEIKDQIIQLG
-825 ETFNSLTKS
+825 ETFNSLTKV
-834 ENLTDKDVSSFISDK
+834 ENITDKDISSFISDK
-849 LNELGNNLNEL
+849 LNELGENLNEL

-943 APIKELINVL
+943 APIKELIRVL
-953 KQNNSQITK
+953 KQNNDQITK
-962 QEVSEKLT
+962 QEVHEKLT
-970 DLHDTIHED
+970 DLHDSIHED
-979 LTNNPKLS
+979 LTNNPKIT
-987 RASYENL
+987 RTSYENF
-994 ENTYDRISDRLTVT
+994 ENTYDKISERLTTT

-1016 LGDVDSV
+1016 LGDVDSI
-1023 IIKIDSLKTELEEQ
+1023 IIKIDSLKTELEDQ

-1045 AGHMA
+1045 AAHMA

-1059 NDFKQEQKD
+1059 NVFKQEQKD
-1068 LLTNTAED
+1068 LLANTAED
-1076 IKTSLSEKMEDQHDE
+1076 IKTSLAEKMEDQHDE

-1121 ALAKNADEEK
+1121 ALAENKEEEK

-1138 EYEEAFE
+1138 EFEEAFE
-1145 ENSKSAQ
+1145 ENTKTAQ
-1152 VIEDIKQDFNKFS
+1152 VIADIKQDFNRFS
-1165 DLINNL
+1165 DLIKDL
-1171 SGENPEIEEV
+1171 SGENPEIEDV

-1190 TITIVKSEPDENNM
+1190 TITIVRPEKNDDENLT
-1204 DFDIIRDED
+1204 DFDIIRDEN
-1213 DEELPDEN
+1213 DEEPLEEN
-1221 IETIVGENNFDF
+1221 IETIIGENNFDF

-1254 IPQEGKQ
+1254 IPQDGNKPA
-1261 STISSLS
+1261 ISSLS

-1275 DNLLINLNNKIDVL
+1275 DNLLINLNNKIDDL

-1342 LNTSDFSGESNK
+1342 LNTSEISGEPNK
-1354 EIQEMLELISQKI
+1354 EIQEMLKLISQKI

-1374 DYDLIEDVRD
+1374 DYELIEDVRD
-1384 SIEASEEIKET
+1384 SIETSEEIKET

-1407 TSSNEDEFE
+1407 TSNNNEEIE
-1416 DIHESLEN
+1416 DI
-1424 IETKIDEMSSLSG
+1424 
-1437 KSEGVEGLQ
+1437 Q
-1446 DTLSSIESKIDVMSL
+1446 D
-1461 SDNTEDFEGIHSS
+1461 S
-1474 LENIESKIDVISQT
+1474 LENIESKIDIISQT
-1488 DNTDDFEDIHSSLE
+1488 DNTENFDDI
-1502 NIESKIDVISQ
+1502 Q
-1513 TDNTNDFEDI
+1513 
-1523 HSSLENIE
+1523 
-1531 SKIDV
+1531 
-1536 ISQTDNTDD
+1536 
-1545 FENIHNSLENI
+1545 NSLENI

-1562 ISQSDDSA
+1562 ISQSEDST
-1570 TLDEIDEL
+1570 TLEEI
-1578 KSQLENLSSKVDV
+1578 ENLKHQLTNLSEKVDI
-1591 VAQTDYTNDLDE
+1591 VAQTDYSNDLDE
-1603 IKDYIYG
+1603 IRDYIYG
-1610 LEDKLSDIYIKT
+1610 LEDKLSDIYTKT

-1634 TDAKLT
+1634 SDAKLT

-1655 NNNVNSQKE
+1655 NNNANSQKE

-1699 LEVNNLNLNSHT
+1699 LEVNNLNINSHT

-1805 ELESQSSELANI
+1805 ELENQSSELANI
-1817 SDNVYRITSTVEE
+1817 ADNVYRITSTVEE

-1842 IKSEISNLREQT
+1842 IKSEIFTLREQT

-1860 SDESYNAINNGLEDF
+1860 SDESYNAINTGLEGF

-1880 NHLTDKVDKVTQ
+1880 NHLTDKVDKVTE

-1921 MDKISSNSEEIVDVK
+1921 IDKISSNAEEIVDVK

-2009 DSKVSKK
+2009 DSKVNKK

-2027 SMNIEKL
+2027 SINIEKL

>member
-14 EMKRVNNTN
+14 EMKRVNSTN
-23 MEGFDRLLANISS
+23 MEGFDRLLANISNR
-36 KLDSLDG
+36 LDSLDG
-43 SVASTE
+43 NVASAE
-49 LLKAYLGELTKNVE
+49 LLKAYLGELTKKVE
-63 DKYSTTI
+63 EKYSTTI
-70 TKFTDIEQALRS
+70 TKFSDIEQALRS
-82 IFLDQQEHVHNKDM
+82 IFLDQQEHVRNKDM

-189 KEQLDNL
+189 KEQLDIL
-196 YKAASD
+196 YKATSD
-202 IVNYLKSI
+202 IVNVLKAI

-229 LKIAQGVLDSIIQ
+229 LKIAQGVLDSIIE
-242 KTIEITA
+242 KTIDISS
-249 SIENLSD
+249 SIGNLAD

-274 DEASTKEDFSKINLK
+274 DETSTKEDFSKINLK

-294 TQAEEVKQTL
+294 TQTEEVKQTL
-304 AEVTKNIE
+304 ADVTKNIE
-312 ELPNTTQLE
+312 KLPNTTQLE
-321 ESLAGIFQDTKKLQ
+321 EALAGIFQDTKKLQ
-335 EDIEASN
+335 EDIESAN
-342 LKKEVNDIEN
+342 IKNEVNSIEEKVN
-352 KINNLTDELTT
+352 SLTDELTT

-369 DINEVLASKI
+369 DISEILTSKI
-379 LTSIESI
+379 LSSIEQI
-386 SFENETYD
+386 SFENEAYD
-394 IKEHVSKM
+394 IKEHVSNM
-402 VAQLPQKEDIDRIL
+402 VAQLPQKEDIERIL
-416 EEHKAHS
+416 EEHHAHNK
-423 QALNSIIEKTDIIQ
+423 ALNSILEKTDVIQ

-444 THQDIEILN
+444 THQDMEILN

-476 SKSDEIEDKLDN
+476 TKSDNLEEKLEN
-488 LNFDNEFEHIY
+488 LNFDNEFENIY

-515 EKTEAISEKLEA
+515 EKTEEITEKLEA

-561 RTVSDIYQMIDELKT
+561 RTVADIYQMIDELKT

-596 QKSISNIVTAEE
+596 QKTISNVVTAEE
-608 FSKFIDELKDFIQGI
+608 FSKFIDELKDFIQRI
-623 LNHTEKLSSDFDDVK
+623 LNHTEKLASDFDDVK

-644 IFKLENLDVSNIKNA
+644 IFKLDNIDISNIENTIQKN
-659 IESATHDLKQT
+659 IESASTNLKQT
-670 IEEKHNDLSEKVS
+670 IEKKHEDLSEKVS
-683 SIDSKLVTISEYL
+683 NIDTKLITISEYL
-696 NNGIKLDDEALKA
+696 NNGIKLDDATLKT
-709 TIQEIREVL
+709 TIKEIREIL

-725 DDIEK
+725 DNIEK
-730 DTNNVVDDVHKYI
+730 DTNSVVEDVHKYVN
-743 SEIKNLLE
+743 EIKNLLG
-751 SSNKDISKDVKE
+751 SSNKDISNDVKE

-777 FNENNFEKIID
+777 FNENHFEKILD

-798 TKSLPSSEIIGS
+798 ATSLPSSEIAGS
-810 ISELREIKDQILQLG
+810 ISELGEIKDQIIQLG
-825 ETFNSLTKS
+825 ETFNSLTKV
-834 ENLTDKDVSSFISDK
+834 ENITDKDISSFISDK
-849 LNELGNNLNEL
+849 LNELGENLNEL

-943 APIKELINVL
+943 APIKELIRVL
-953 KQNNSQITK
+953 KQNNDQITK
-962 QEVSEKLT
+962 QEVHEKLT
-970 DLHDTIHED
+970 DLHDSIHED
-979 LTNNPKLS
+979 LTNNPKIT
-987 RASYENL
+987 RTSYENF
-994 ENTYDRISDRLTVT
+994 ENTYDKISERLTTT

-1016 LGDVDSV
+1016 LGDVDSI
-1023 IIKIDSLKTELEEQ
+1023 IIKIDSLKTELEDQ

-1045 AGHMA
+1045 ATHMA

-1059 NDFKQEQKD
+1059 NVFKQEQKD
-1068 LLTNTAED
+1068 LLANTAED
-1076 IKTSLSEKMEDQHDE
+1076 IKTSLAEKMEDQHDE

-1121 ALAKNADEEK
+1121 ALAENKEEEK

-1138 EYEEAFE
+1138 EFEEAFE
-1145 ENSKSAQ
+1145 ENTKTAQ
-1152 VIEDIKQDFNKFS
+1152 VIADIKQDFNRFS
-1165 DLINNL
+1165 DLINDL
-1171 SGENPEIEEV
+1171 SGENPEIEDV

-1190 TITIVKSEPDENNM
+1190 TITIVRPEKNDDENLT
-1204 DFDIIRDED
+1204 DFDIIRDEN
-1213 DEELPDEN
+1213 DEEPLEEN
-1221 IETIVGENNFDF
+1221 IETIIGENNFDF

-1254 IPQEGKQ
+1254 IPQDGNKPA
-1261 STISSLS
+1261 ISSLS

-1275 DNLLINLNNKIDVL
+1275 DNLLINLNNKIDDL

-1342 LNTSDFSGESNK
+1342 LNTSEISGEPNK
-1354 EIQEMLELISQKI
+1354 EIQEMLKLISQKI

-1374 DYDLIEDVRD
+1374 DYELIEDVRD
-1384 SIEASEEIKET
+1384 SIETSEEIKET

-1407 TSSNEDEFE
+1407 TSNNNEEIE
-1416 DIHESLEN
+1416 DI
-1424 IETKIDEMSSLSG
+1424 
-1437 KSEGVEGLQ
+1437 Q
-1446 DTLSSIESKIDVMSL
+1446 D
-1461 SDNTEDFEGIHSS
+1461 S
-1474 LENIESKIDVISQT
+1474 LENIESKIDIISQT
-1488 DNTDDFEDIHSSLE
+1488 DNTESFDDIQNSLE
-1502 NIESKIDVISQ
+1502 NIESKIDIISQ
-1513 TDNTNDFEDI
+1513 TDNTENFDDI
-1523 HSSLENIE
+1523 
-1531 SKIDV
+1531 
-1536 ISQTDNTDD
+1536 Q
-1545 FENIHNSLENI
+1545 NSLENI

-1562 ISQSDDSA
+1562 ISQSEDST
-1570 TLDEIDEL
+1570 TLEEIDNL
-1578 KSQLENLSSKVDV
+1578 KHQLTNLSEKVDI
-1591 VAQTDYTNDLDE
+1591 VAQTDYSNDLDE
-1603 IKDYIYG
+1603 IRDYIYG
-1610 LEDKLSDIYIKT
+1610 LEDKLSDIYTKT

-1634 TDAKLT
+1634 SDAKLT

-1655 NNNVNSQKE
+1655 NNNANSQKE

-1699 LEVNNLNLNSHT
+1699 LEVNNLNINSHT

-1805 ELESQSSELANI
+1805 ELENQSSELANI
-1817 SDNVYRITSTVEE
+1817 ADNVYRITSTVEE

-1842 IKSEISNLREQT
+1842 IKSEIFTLREQT

-1860 SDESYNAINNGLEDF
+1860 SDESYNAINTGLEGF

-1880 NHLTDKVDKVTQ
+1880 NHLTDKVDKVTE

-1913 WIDSASES
+1913 WIDTASES
-1921 MDKISSNSEEIVDVK
+1921 IDKISSNAEEIVDVK

-2009 DSKVSKK
+2009 DSKVNKK

-2027 SMNIEKL
+2027 SINIEKL

>member
-14 EMKRVNNTN
+14 EMKRVNSTN
-23 MEGFDRLLANISS
+23 MEGFDRLLANISNR
-36 KLDSLDG
+36 LDSLDG
-43 SVASTE
+43 NVASAE
-49 LLKAYLGELTKNVE
+49 LLKAYLGELTKKVE
-63 DKYSTTI
+63 EKYSTTI
-70 TKFTDIEQALRS
+70 TKFSDIEQALRS
-82 IFLDQQEHVHNKDM
+82 IFLDQQEHVRNKDM

-189 KEQLDNL
+189 KEQLDIL
-196 YKAASD
+196 YKATSD
-202 IVNYLKSI
+202 IVNVLKAI

-229 LKIAQGVLDSIIQ
+229 LKIAQGVLDSIIE
-242 KTIEITA
+242 KTIDISS
-249 SIENLSD
+249 SIGNLAD

-274 DEASTKEDFSKINLK
+274 DETSTKEDFSKINLK

-294 TQAEEVKQTL
+294 TQTEEVKQTL
-304 AEVTKNIE
+304 ADVTKNIE
-312 ELPNTTQLE
+312 KLPNTTQLE
-321 ESLAGIFQDTKKLQ
+321 EALAGIFQDTKKLQ
-335 EDIEASN
+335 EDIESAN
-342 LKKEVNDIEN
+342 IKNEVNSIEEKVN
-352 KINNLTDELTT
+352 SLTDELTT
-363 VKNIIE
+363 IKNIIE
-369 DINEVLASKI
+369 DISEILTSKI
-379 LTSIESI
+379 LSSIEQI
-386 SFENETYD
+386 SFENEAYD
-394 IKEHVSKM
+394 IKEHVSNM
-402 VAQLPQKEDIDRIL
+402 VAQLPQKEDIERIL
-416 EEHKAHS
+416 EEHHAHNK
-423 QALNSIIEKTDIIQ
+423 ALNSILEKTDVIQ

-444 THQDIEILN
+444 THQDMEILN

-476 SKSDEIEDKLDN
+476 TKSDNLEEKLEN
-488 LNFDNEFEHIY
+488 LNFDNEFENIY

-515 EKTEAISEKLEA
+515 EKTEEITEKLEA

-561 RTVSDIYQMIDELKT
+561 RTVADIYQMIDELKT

-596 QKSISNIVTAEE
+596 QKTISNVVTAEE

-623 LNHTEKLSSDFDDVK
+623 LNHTEKLASDFDDVK

-644 IFKLENLDVSNIKNA
+644 IFKLDNMDVSNLENSIQKN
-659 IESATHDLKQT
+659 IETVSDNLTQI
-670 IEEKHNDLSEKVS
+670 IEEKHEVLSEKVT
-683 SIDSKLVTISEYL
+683 DVDTKLVTISEYL
-696 NNGIKLDDEALKA
+696 NNGIKIDEEELKSSV
-709 TIQEIREVL
+709 QEIREIL
-718 QNKKSSF
+718 QNKKSGF

-730 DTNNVVDDVHKYI
+730 DNNNVVDDVHKYI
-743 SEIKNLLE
+743 NEIKNLLE
-751 SSNKDISKDVKE
+751 SSHQDISTEIKE

-777 FNENNFEKIID
+777 FNENHFEKILD

-798 TKSLPSSEIIGS
+798 ATSLPSSEIAGS
-810 ISELREIKDQILQLG
+810 ISELGEIKDQIIQLG
-825 ETFNSLTKS
+825 ETFNSLTKV
-834 ENLTDKDVSSFISDK
+834 ENITDKDISSFISDK
-849 LNELGNNLNEL
+849 LNELGENLNEL

-943 APIKELINVL
+943 APIKELIKVL
-953 KQNNSQITK
+953 TQNNDQITK
-962 QEVSEKLT
+962 QEVHEKLT
-970 DLHDTIHED
+970 DLHDSIHED
-979 LTNNPKLS
+979 LTNNPKIT
-987 RASYENL
+987 RTSYENF
-994 ENTYDRISDRLTVT
+994 ENTYDKISERLTTT

-1016 LGDVDSV
+1016 LGDVDSI
-1023 IIKIDSLKTELEEQ
+1023 IIKIDSLKTELEDQ

-1045 AGHMA
+1045 ATHMA

-1059 NDFKQEQKD
+1059 NVFKQEQKD
-1068 LLTNTAED
+1068 LLANTAED
-1076 IKTSLSEKMEDQHDE
+1076 IKTSLAEKMEDQHDE

-1121 ALAKNADEEK
+1121 ALAENKEEEK

-1138 EYEEAFE
+1138 EFEEAFE
-1145 ENSKSAQ
+1145 ENTKTAQ
-1152 VIEDIKQDFNKFS
+1152 VIADIKQDFNRFS
-1165 DLINNL
+1165 DLINDL
-1171 SGENPEIEEV
+1171 SGENPEIEDV

-1190 TITIVKSEPDENNM
+1190 TITIVRPEKNDDENLT
-1204 DFDIIRDED
+1204 DFDIIRDEN
-1213 DEELPDEN
+1213 DEEPLEEN
-1221 IETIVGENNFDF
+1221 IETIIGENNFDF

-1254 IPQEGKQ
+1254 IPQDGNKPA
-1261 STISSLS
+1261 ISSLS

-1275 DNLLINLNNKIDVL
+1275 DNLLINLNNKIDDL

-1342 LNTSDFSGESNK
+1342 LNTSEISGEPNK
-1354 EIQEMLELISQKI
+1354 EIQEMLKLISQKI

-1374 DYDLIEDVRD
+1374 DYELIEDVRD
-1384 SIEASEEIKET
+1384 SIETSEEIKET

-1407 TSSNEDEFE
+1407 TSNNNEEIE
-1416 DIHESLEN
+1416 DI
-1424 IETKIDEMSSLSG
+1424 
-1437 KSEGVEGLQ
+1437 Q
-1446 DTLSSIESKIDVMSL
+1446 D
-1461 SDNTEDFEGIHSS
+1461 S
-1474 LENIESKIDVISQT
+1474 LENIESKIDIISQT
-1488 DNTDDFEDIHSSLE
+1488 DNTESFDDIQNSLE
-1502 NIESKIDVISQ
+1502 NIESKIDIISQ
-1513 TDNTNDFEDI
+1513 TDNTENFDDI
-1523 HSSLENIE
+1523 
-1531 SKIDV
+1531 
-1536 ISQTDNTDD
+1536 Q
-1545 FENIHNSLENI
+1545 NSLENI

-1562 ISQSDDSA
+1562 ISQSEDST
-1570 TLDEIDEL
+1570 TLEEIDNL
-1578 KSQLENLSSKVDV
+1578 KHQLTNLSEKVDI
-1591 VAQTDYTNDLDE
+1591 VAQTDYSNDLDE
-1603 IKDYIYG
+1603 IRDYIYG
-1610 LEDKLSDIYIKT
+1610 LEDKLSDIYTKT

-1634 TDAKLT
+1634 SDAKLT

-1655 NNNVNSQKE
+1655 NNNANSQKE

-1699 LEVNNLNLNSHT
+1699 LEVNNLNINSHT

-1805 ELESQSSELANI
+1805 ELENQSSELANI
-1817 SDNVYRITSTVEE
+1817 ADNVYRITSTVEE

-1842 IKSEISNLREQT
+1842 IKSEIFTLREQT

-1860 SDESYNAINNGLEDF
+1860 SDESYNAINTGLEGF

-1880 NHLTDKVDKVTQ
+1880 NHLTDKVDKVTE

-1921 MDKISSNSEEIVDVK
+1921 IDKISSNAEEIVDVK

-2009 DSKVSKK
+2009 DSKVNKK

-2027 SMNIEKL
+2027 SINIEKL

>member
-14 EMKRVNNTN
+14 EMKRVNSTN
-23 MEGFDRLLANISS
+23 MEGFDRLLANISNR
-36 KLDSLDG
+36 LDSLDG
-43 SVASTE
+43 NVASAE
-49 LLKAYLGELTKNVE
+49 LLKAYLGELTKKVE
-63 DKYSTTI
+63 EKYSTTI
-70 TKFTDIEQALRS
+70 TKFSDIEQALRS
-82 IFLDQQEHVHNKDM
+82 IFLDQQEHVRNKDM

-189 KEQLDNL
+189 KEQLDIL
-196 YKAASD
+196 YKATSD
-202 IVNYLKSI
+202 IVNVLKAI

-229 LKIAQGVLDSIIQ
+229 LKIAQGVLDSIIE
-242 KTIEITA
+242 KTIDISS
-249 SIENLSD
+249 SIGNLAD

-274 DEASTKEDFSKINLK
+274 DETSTKEDFSKINLK

-294 TQAEEVKQTL
+294 TQTEEVKQTL
-304 AEVTKNIE
+304 ADVTKNIE
-312 ELPNTTQLE
+312 KLPNTTQLE
-321 ESLAGIFQDTKKLQ
+321 EALAGIFQDTKKLQ
-335 EDIEASN
+335 EDIESAN
-342 LKKEVNDIEN
+342 IKNEVNSIEEKVN
-352 KINNLTDELTT
+352 SLTDELTT
-363 VKNIIE
+363 IKNIIE
-369 DINEVLASKI
+369 DISEILTSKI
-379 LTSIESI
+379 LSSIEQI
-386 SFENETYD
+386 SFENEAYD
-394 IKEHVSKM
+394 IKEHVSNM
-402 VAQLPQKEDIDRIL
+402 VAQLPQKEDIERIL
-416 EEHKAHS
+416 EEHHAHNK
-423 QALNSIIEKTDIIQ
+423 ALNSILEKTDVIQ

-444 THQDIEILN
+444 THQDMEILN

-476 SKSDEIEDKLDN
+476 TKSDNLEEKLEN
-488 LNFDNEFEHIY
+488 LNFDNEFENIY

-515 EKTEAISEKLEA
+515 EKTEEITEKLEA

-561 RTVSDIYQMIDELKT
+561 RTVADIYQMIDELKT

-623 LNHTEKLSSDFDDVK
+623 LNHTEKLASDFDDVK

-644 IFKLENLDVSNIKNA
+644 IFKLDNMDVSNLENSIQKN
-659 IESATHDLKQT
+659 IETVSDNLTQT
-670 IEEKHNDLSEKVS
+670 IEEKHEVLSEKVT
-683 SIDSKLVTISEYL
+683 DVDTKLVTISEYL
-696 NNGIKLDDEALKA
+696 NNGIKIDEEELKSSV
-709 TIQEIREVL
+709 QEIREIL

-725 DDIEK
+725 DNIEK
-730 DTNNVVDDVHKYI
+730 DTNSVVEDVHKYVN
-743 SEIKNLLE
+743 EIKNLLS
-751 SSNKDISKDVKE
+751 SSNKDISNDVKE
-763 KLTNLENI
+763 NLTNLENI

-777 FNENNFEKIID
+777 FNENHFEKILD

-798 TKSLPSSEIIGS
+798 ATSLPSSEIAGS
-810 ISELREIKDQILQLG
+810 ISELGEIKDQIIQLG
-825 ETFNSLTKS
+825 ETFNSLTKV
-834 ENLTDKDVSSFISDK
+834 ENITDKDISSFISDK
-849 LNELGNNLNEL
+849 LNELGENLNEL

-943 APIKELINVL
+943 APIKELIRVL
-953 KQNNSQITK
+953 KQNNDQITK
-962 QEVSEKLT
+962 QEVHEKLT
-970 DLHDTIHED
+970 DLHDSIHED
-979 LTNNPKLS
+979 LTNNPKIT
-987 RASYENL
+987 RTSYENF
-994 ENTYDRISDRLTVT
+994 ENTYDKISERLTTT

-1016 LGDVDSV
+1016 LGDVDSI
-1023 IIKIDSLKTELEEQ
+1023 IIKIDSLKTELEDQ

-1045 AGHMA
+1045 AAHMA

-1059 NDFKQEQKD
+1059 NVFKQEQKD
-1068 LLTNTAED
+1068 LLANTAED
-1076 IKTSLSEKMEDQHDE
+1076 IKTSLAEKMEDQHDE

-1121 ALAKNADEEK
+1121 ALAENKEEEK

-1138 EYEEAFE
+1138 EFEEAFE
-1145 ENSKSAQ
+1145 ENTKTAQ
-1152 VIEDIKQDFNKFS
+1152 VIADIKQDFNRFS
-1165 DLINNL
+1165 DLINDL
-1171 SGENPEIEEV
+1171 SGENPEIEDV

-1190 TITIVKSEPDENNM
+1190 TITIVRPEKNDDENLT
-1204 DFDIIRDED
+1204 DFDIIRDEN
-1213 DEELPDEN
+1213 DEEPLEEN
-1221 IETIVGENNFDF
+1221 IETIIGENNFDF

-1254 IPQEGKQ
+1254 IPQDGNKPA
-1261 STISSLS
+1261 ISSLS

-1275 DNLLINLNNKIDVL
+1275 DNLLINLNNKIDDL

-1342 LNTSDFSGESNK
+1342 LNTSEISGEPNK
-1354 EIQEMLELISQKI
+1354 EIQEMLKLISQKI

-1374 DYDLIEDVRD
+1374 DYELIEDVRD
-1384 SIEASEEIKET
+1384 SIETSEEIKET

-1407 TSSNEDEFE
+1407 TSNNNEEFE
-1416 DIHESLEN
+1416 DI
-1424 IETKIDEMSSLSG
+1424 
-1437 KSEGVEGLQ
+1437 Q
-1446 DTLSSIESKIDVMSL
+1446 D
-1461 SDNTEDFEGIHSS
+1461 S
-1474 LENIESKIDVISQT
+1474 LENIESKIDIISQT
-1488 DNTDDFEDIHSSLE
+1488 DNTESFDDIQNSLE
-1502 NIESKIDVISQ
+1502 NIESKIDIISQ
-1513 TDNTNDFEDI
+1513 TDNTENFDDI
-1523 HSSLENIE
+1523 
-1531 SKIDV
+1531 
-1536 ISQTDNTDD
+1536 Q
-1545 FENIHNSLENI
+1545 NSLENI

-1562 ISQSDDSA
+1562 ISQSEDST
-1570 TLDEIDEL
+1570 TLEEIDNL
-1578 KSQLENLSSKVDV
+1578 KHQLTNLSEKVDI
-1591 VAQTDYTNDLDE
+1591 VAQTDYSNDLDE
-1603 IKDYIYG
+1603 IRDYIYG
-1610 LEDKLSDIYIKT
+1610 LEDKLSDIYTKT

-1634 TDAKLT
+1634 SDAKLT

-1655 NNNVNSQKE
+1655 NNNANSQKE

-1699 LEVNNLNLNSHT
+1699 LEVNNLNINSHT

-1805 ELESQSSELANI
+1805 ELENQSSELANI
-1817 SDNVYRITSTVEE
+1817 ADNVYRITSTVEE

-1842 IKSEISNLREQT
+1842 IKSEIFTLREQT

-1860 SDESYNAINNGLEDF
+1860 SDESYNAINTGLEGF

-1921 MDKISSNSEEIVDVK
+1921 MDKISSNSEEIIDVK

-1975 KLGNLE
+1975 KLGNFE
-1981 EKFEQQEERIDRLE
+1981 EKFAQQEERIDRLE

-2027 SMNIEKL
+2027 SINIEKL
-2034 TAYVD
+2034 AAYVD

>member
-14 EMKRVNNTN
+14 EMKRVNSTN
-23 MEGFDRLLANISS
+23 MEGFDRLLANISNR
-36 KLDSLDG
+36 LDSLDG
-43 SVASTE
+43 NNASAE
-49 LLKAYLGELTKNVE
+49 LLKAYLGELTKKVE
-63 DKYSTTI
+63 EKYSTTI
-70 TKFTDIEQALRS
+70 TKFSDIEQALRS
-82 IFLDQQEHVHNKDM
+82 IFLDQQEHVRNKDM

-178 KMDQTAINTEM
+178 KMDQTAINTEI
-189 KEQLDNL
+189 KEQLDIL
-196 YKAASD
+196 YKATSD
-202 IVNYLKSI
+202 IVNVLKAI

-229 LKIAQGVLDSIIQ
+229 LKIAQGVLDSIIE
-242 KTIEITA
+242 KTIDISS
-249 SIENLSD
+249 SIGNLAD

-274 DEASTKEDFSKINLK
+274 DETSTKEDFSKINLK

-294 TQAEEVKQTL
+294 TQTEDVKQAL

-312 ELPNTTQLE
+312 NLPDTTQLE
-321 ESLAGIFQDTKKLQ
+321 EALAGIFQDTKKLQ
-335 EDIEASN
+335 EDIKSAN
-342 LKKEVNDIEN
+342 IKNEVNSIEEKVN
-352 KINNLTDELTT
+352 SLTDELTT

-369 DINEVLASKI
+369 DISEILTSKI
-379 LTSIESI
+379 LSSIEQI
-386 SFENETYD
+386 SFENEAYD
-394 IKEHVSKM
+394 IKEHVSNM
-402 VAQLPQKEDIDRIL
+402 VAQLPQKEDIERIL
-416 EEHKAHS
+416 EEHHAHNK
-423 QALNSIIEKTDIIQ
+423 ALNSILEKTDVIQ

-444 THQDIEILN
+444 THQDMEILN

-476 SKSDEIEDKLDN
+476 TKSDNLEEKLEN
-488 LNFDNEFEHIY
+488 LNFDNEFENIY

-515 EKTEAISEKLEA
+515 EKTEEITEKLEA

-561 RTVSDIYQMIDELKT
+561 RTVADIYQMIDELKT

-596 QKSISNIVTAEE
+596 QKTISNVVTAEE
-608 FSKFIDELKDFIQGI
+608 FSKFIDELKDFIQRI
-623 LNHTEKLSSDFDDVK
+623 LNHTEKLASDFGDVK

-644 IFKLENLDVSNIKNA
+644 IFKLDNIDISNIENTIQKN
-659 IESATHDLKQT
+659 IESASTNLKQT
-670 IEEKHNDLSEKVS
+670 IEKKHEDLSEKVS
-683 SIDSKLVTISEYL
+683 NIDTKLITISEYL
-696 NNGIKLDDEALKA
+696 NNGIKLDDTTLKT
-709 TIQEIREVL
+709 TIKEIREIL

-725 DDIEK
+725 DNIEK
-730 DTNNVVDDVHKYI
+730 DTNSVVEDVHKYVN
-743 SEIKNLLE
+743 EIKNLLG
-751 SSNKDISKDVKE
+751 SSNKDISNDVKE
-763 KLTNLENI
+763 KLTNLENL

-777 FNENNFEKIID
+777 FNENHFEKILD

-798 TKSLPSSEIIGS
+798 ATSLPSSEIAGS
-810 ISELREIKDQILQLG
+810 ISELGEIKDQIIQLG
-825 ETFNSLTKS
+825 ETFNSLTKV
-834 ENLTDKDVSSFISDK
+834 ENITDKDISSFISDK
-849 LNELGNNLNEL
+849 LNELGENLNEL

-943 APIKELINVL
+943 APIKELIRVL
-953 KQNNSQITK
+953 KQNNDQITK
-962 QEVSEKLT
+962 QEVHEKLT
-970 DLHDTIHED
+970 DLHDSIHED
-979 LTNNPKLS
+979 LTNNPKIT
-987 RASYENL
+987 RTSYENF
-994 ENTYDRISDRLTVT
+994 ENTYDKISERLTTT

-1016 LGDVDSV
+1016 LGDVDSI
-1023 IIKIDSLKTELEEQ
+1023 IIKIDSLKTELEDQ

-1045 AGHMA
+1045 AAHMA

-1059 NDFKQEQKD
+1059 NVFKQEQKD
-1068 LLTNTAED
+1068 LLANTAED
-1076 IKTSLSEKMEDQHDE
+1076 IKTSLAEKMEDQHDE

-1121 ALAKNADEEK
+1121 ALAENKEEEK

-1138 EYEEAFE
+1138 EFEEAFE
-1145 ENSKSAQ
+1145 ENTKTAQ
-1152 VIEDIKQDFNKFS
+1152 VIADIKQDFNRFS
-1165 DLINNL
+1165 DLINDL
-1171 SGENPEIEEV
+1171 SGENPEIEDV

-1190 TITIVKSEPDENNM
+1190 TITIVRPEKNDDDNLT
-1204 DFDIIRDED
+1204 DFDIIRDEN
-1213 DEELPDEN
+1213 DEEPLEEN
-1221 IETIVGENNFDF
+1221 IETIIGENNFDF

-1254 IPQEGKQ
+1254 IPQDGNKPA
-1261 STISSLS
+1261 ISSLS

-1275 DNLLINLNNKIDVL
+1275 DNLLINLNNKIDDL

-1342 LNTSDFSGESNK
+1342 LNTSEISGEPNK
-1354 EIQEMLELISQKI
+1354 EIQEMLKLISQKI

-1374 DYDLIEDVRD
+1374 DYELIEDVRD
-1384 SIEASEEIKET
+1384 SIETSEEIKET

-1407 TSSNEDEFE
+1407 TSNNNEEIE
-1416 DIHESLEN
+1416 DI
-1424 IETKIDEMSSLSG
+1424 
-1437 KSEGVEGLQ
+1437 Q
-1446 DTLSSIESKIDVMSL
+1446 D
-1461 SDNTEDFEGIHSS
+1461 S
-1474 LENIESKIDVISQT
+1474 LENIESKIDIISQT
-1488 DNTDDFEDIHSSLE
+1488 DNTENFDDI
-1502 NIESKIDVISQ
+1502 Q
-1513 TDNTNDFEDI
+1513 
-1523 HSSLENIE
+1523 
-1531 SKIDV
+1531 
-1536 ISQTDNTDD
+1536 
-1545 FENIHNSLENI
+1545 NSLENI

-1562 ISQSDDSA
+1562 ISQSEDST
-1570 TLDEIDEL
+1570 TLEEIDNL
-1578 KSQLENLSSKVDV
+1578 KHQLTNLSEKVDI
-1591 VAQTDYTNDLDE
+1591 VAQTDYSNDLDE
-1603 IKDYIYG
+1603 IRDYIYG
-1610 LEDKLSDIYIKT
+1610 LEDKLSDIYTKT

-1634 TDAKLT
+1634 SDAKLT

-1655 NNNVNSQKE
+1655 NNNANSQKE

-1699 LEVNNLNLNSHT
+1699 LEVNNLNINSHT

-1805 ELESQSSELANI
+1805 ELENQSSELANI
-1817 SDNVYRITSTVEE
+1817 ADNVYRITSTVEE

-1842 IKSEISNLREQT
+1842 IKSEIFTLREQT

-1860 SDESYNAINNGLEDF
+1860 SDESYNAINTGLEGF

-1880 NHLTDKVDKVTQ
+1880 NHLTDKVDKVTE

-1921 MDKISSNSEEIVDVK
+1921 IDKISSNAEEIVDVK

-2009 DSKVSKK
+2009 DSKVNKK

-2027 SMNIEKL
+2027 SINIEKL

>member
-14 EMKRVNNTN
+14 EMKRVNSTN
-23 MEGFDRLLANISS
+23 MEGFDRLLANISNR
-36 KLDSLDG
+36 LDSLDG
-43 SVASTE
+43 NVASAE
-49 LLKAYLGELTKNVE
+49 LLKAYLGELTKKVE
-63 DKYSTTI
+63 EKYSTTI
-70 TKFTDIEQALRS
+70 TKFSDIEQALRS
-82 IFLDQQEHVHNKDM
+82 IFLDQQEHVRNKDM

-189 KEQLDNL
+189 KEQLDIL
-196 YKAASD
+196 YKATSD
-202 IVNYLKSI
+202 IVNVLKAI

-229 LKIAQGVLDSIIQ
+229 LKIAQGVLDSIIE
-242 KTIEITA
+242 KTIDISS
-249 SIENLSD
+249 SIGNLAD

-274 DEASTKEDFSKINLK
+274 DETSTKEDFSKINLK

-294 TQAEEVKQTL
+294 TQTEEVKQTL
-304 AEVTKNIE
+304 ADVTKNIE
-312 ELPNTTQLE
+312 KLPNTTQLE
-321 ESLAGIFQDTKKLQ
+321 EALAGIFQDTKKLQ
-335 EDIEASN
+335 EDIASAN
-342 LKKEVNDIEN
+342 IKNEVNSIEEKVN
-352 KINNLTDELTT
+352 SLTDEFTT

-369 DINEVLASKI
+369 DISEILTSKI
-379 LTSIESI
+379 LSSIEQI
-386 SFENETYD
+386 SFENEAYD
-394 IKEHVSKM
+394 IKEHVSNM
-402 VAQLPQKEDIDRIL
+402 VAQLPQKEDIERIL
-416 EEHKAHS
+416 EEHHAHNK
-423 QALNSIIEKTDIIQ
+423 ALNSILEKTDVIQ

-444 THQDIEILN
+444 THQDMEILN

-476 SKSDEIEDKLDN
+476 TKSDNLEEKLEN
-488 LNFDNEFEHIY
+488 LNFDNEFENIY

-515 EKTEAISEKLEA
+515 EKTEEITEKLEA

-561 RTVSDIYQMIDELKT
+561 RTVADIYQMIDELKT

-596 QKSISNIVTAEE
+596 QKTISNVVTAEE

-623 LNHTEKLSSDFDDVK
+623 LNHTEKLASDFDDVK

-644 IFKLENLDVSNIKNA
+644 IFKLDNIDISNIENTIQKN
-659 IESATHDLKQT
+659 IESASTNLKQT
-670 IEEKHNDLSEKVS
+670 IEKKHEDLSEKVT
-683 SIDSKLVTISEYL
+683 DVDTKLVTISEYL
-696 NNGIKLDDEALKA
+696 NNGIKIDEEELKSSV
-709 TIQEIREVL
+709 QEIREIL

-725 DDIEK
+725 DNIEK
-730 DTNNVVDDVHKYI
+730 DTNSVVEDVHKYVN
-743 SEIKNLLE
+743 EIKNLLG
-751 SSNKDISKDVKE
+751 SSNKDISNDVKE

-777 FNENNFEKIID
+777 FNENHFEKILD

-798 TKSLPSSEIIGS
+798 ATSLPSSEIAGS
-810 ISELREIKDQILQLG
+810 ISELGEIKDQIIQLG
-825 ETFNSLTKS
+825 ETFNSLTKV
-834 ENLTDKDVSSFISDK
+834 ENITDKDISSFISDK
-849 LNELGNNLNEL
+849 LNELGENLNEL

-943 APIKELINVL
+943 APIKELIRVL
-953 KQNNSQITK
+953 KQNNDQITK
-962 QEVSEKLT
+962 QEVHEKLT
-970 DLHDTIHED
+970 DLHDSIHED
-979 LTNNPKLS
+979 LTNNPKIT
-987 RASYENL
+987 RTSYENF
-994 ENTYDRISDRLTVT
+994 ENTYDKISERLTTT

-1016 LGDVDSV
+1016 LGDVDSI
-1023 IIKIDSLKTELEEQ
+1023 IIKIDSLKTELEDQ

-1045 AGHMA
+1045 AAHMA

-1059 NDFKQEQKD
+1059 NVFKQEQKD
-1068 LLTNTAED
+1068 LLANTAED
-1076 IKTSLSEKMEDQHDE
+1076 IKASLAEKMEDQHDE

-1121 ALAKNADEEK
+1121 ALAENKEEEK

-1138 EYEEAFE
+1138 EFEEAFE
-1145 ENSKSAQ
+1145 ENTKTAQ
-1152 VIEDIKQDFNKFS
+1152 VIADIKQDFNRFS
-1165 DLINNL
+1165 DLIKDL
-1171 SGENPEIEEV
+1171 SGENPEIEDV

-1190 TITIVKSEPDENNM
+1190 TITIVRPEKNDDENLT
-1204 DFDIIRDED
+1204 DFDIIRDEN
-1213 DEELPDEN
+1213 DEEPLEEN
-1221 IETIVGENNFDF
+1221 IETIIGENNFDF

-1254 IPQEGKQ
+1254 IPQDGNKPA
-1261 STISSLS
+1261 ISSLS

-1275 DNLLINLNNKIDVL
+1275 DNLLINLNNKIDDL

-1342 LNTSDFSGESNK
+1342 LNTSEISGEPNK
-1354 EIQEMLELISQKI
+1354 EIQEMLKLISQKI

-1374 DYDLIEDVRD
+1374 DYELIEDVRD
-1384 SIEASEEIKET
+1384 SIETSEEIKET

-1407 TSSNEDEFE
+1407 TSNNNEEIE
-1416 DIHESLEN
+1416 DIQDSLEN
-1424 IETKIDEMSSLSG
+1424 IETKIDEISQTG
-1437 KSEGVEGLQ
+1437 
-1446 DTLSSIESKIDVMSL
+1446 
-1461 SDNTEDFEGIHSS
+1461 NTENFDEIQNS
-1474 LENIESKIDVISQT
+1474 LENIESKIDIISQT
-1488 DNTDDFEDIHSSLE
+1488 DNTENFDDI
-1502 NIESKIDVISQ
+1502 Q
-1513 TDNTNDFEDI
+1513 
-1523 HSSLENIE
+1523 
-1531 SKIDV
+1531 
-1536 ISQTDNTDD
+1536 
-1545 FENIHNSLENI
+1545 NSLENI

-1562 ISQSDDSA
+1562 ISQSEDST
-1570 TLDEIDEL
+1570 TLEEIDNL
-1578 KSQLENLSSKVDV
+1578 KHQLTNLSEKVDI
-1591 VAQTDYTNDLDE
+1591 VAQTDYSNDLDE
-1603 IKDYIYG
+1603 IRDYIYG
-1610 LEDKLSDIYIKT
+1610 LEDKLSDIYTKT

-1634 TDAKLT
+1634 SDAKLT

-1655 NNNVNSQKE
+1655 NNNANSQKE

-1699 LEVNNLNLNSHT
+1699 LEVNNLNINSHT

-1805 ELESQSSELANI
+1805 ELENQSSELANI
-1817 SDNVYRITSTVEE
+1817 ADNVYRITSTVEE
-1830 LQNSMTQDEIKD
+1830 LQNSMTQEEIKD
-1842 IKSEISNLREQT
+1842 IKSEIFTLREQT

-1860 SDESYNAINNGLEDF
+1860 SDESYNAINTGLEGF

-1880 NHLTDKVDKVTQ
+1880 NHLTDKVDKVTE

-1921 MDKISSNSEEIVDVK
+1921 IDKISSNAEEIVDVK

-2009 DSKVSKK
+2009 DSKVNKK

-2027 SMNIEKL
+2027 SINIEKL

>member
-14 EMKRVNNTN
+14 EMKRVNSTN
-23 MEGFDRLLANISS
+23 MEGFDRLLANISNR
-36 KLDSLDG
+36 LDSLDG
-43 SVASTE
+43 NVASAE
-49 LLKAYLGELTKNVE
+49 LLKAYLGELTKKVE
-63 DKYSTTI
+63 EKYSTTI
-70 TKFTDIEQALRS
+70 TKFSDIEQALRS
-82 IFLDQQEHVHNKDM
+82 IFLDQQEHVRNKDM

-189 KEQLDNL
+189 KEQLDIL
-196 YKAASD
+196 YKATSD
-202 IVNYLKSI
+202 IVNVLKAI

-229 LKIAQGVLDSIIQ
+229 LKIAQGVLDSIIE
-242 KTIEITA
+242 KTIDISS
-249 SIENLSD
+249 SIENLAD

-263 QAAAVIMNNKL
+263 QTAAVIMNNKL
-274 DEASTKEDFSKINLK
+274 DETSTKEDVSKINLK

-294 TQAEEVKQTL
+294 TQTEDVKQAL

-312 ELPNTTQLE
+312 NLPDTTQLE
-321 ESLAGIFQDTKKLQ
+321 EALAGIFQDTKKLQ
-335 EDIEASN
+335 EDIESAN
-342 LKKEVNDIEN
+342 IKNEVNSIEEKVN
-352 KINNLTDELTT
+352 SLTDELTT

-369 DINEVLASKI
+369 DISEI
-379 LTSIESI
+379 LTSKIISSIEQI
-386 SFENETYD
+386 SFENEAYD

-402 VAQLPQKEDIDRIL
+402 VAQLPQKEDIERIL
-416 EEHKAHS
+416 EEHQAHNKALS
-423 QALNSIIEKTDIIQ
+423 SILEKTDIIQ

-444 THQDIEILN
+444 THQDMEILN

-476 SKSDEIEDKLDN
+476 TKSDNLEEKLEN
-488 LNFDNEFEHIY
+488 LNFDNEFENIY

-515 EKTEAISEKLEA
+515 EKTEEITEKLEA

-540 TKNIIKELEELSE
+540 TKNIIKELEELSA

-561 RTVSDIYQMIDELKT
+561 RTVADIYQMIDELKT
-576 DLMNTQEMHNDS
+576 DLMSTQEMHNDS

-623 LNHTEKLSSDFDDVK
+623 LNHTEKLASDFDDVK

-644 IFKLENLDVSNIKNA
+644 IFKLDNMDVSNLENSIQKN
-659 IESATHDLKQT
+659 IETVSDNLTQT
-670 IEEKHNDLSEKVS
+670 IEEKHEVLSEKVT
-683 SIDSKLVTISEYL
+683 DVDTKLVTISEYL
-696 NNGIKLDDEALKA
+696 NNGIKIDEEELKSSV
-709 TIQEIREVL
+709 QEIREIL
-718 QNKKSSF
+718 QNKKSGF

-730 DTNNVVDDVHKYI
+730 DNNNVVDDVHKYI
-743 SEIKNLLE
+743 NEIKNLLE
-751 SSNKDISKDVKE
+751 SSHQDISTEIKE

-771 IVSYKA
+771 VVGYKA
-777 FNENNFEKIID
+777 FNENQFEKIID
-788 RLSAYENLAG
+788 RLSAYENLAS
-798 TKSLPSSEIIGS
+798 TASIPSSEISES
-810 ISELREIKDQILQLG
+810 ISELSEIKDQIIQLG
-825 ETFNSLTKS
+825 ETFNELTKS
-834 ENLTDKDVSSFISDK
+834 ENLSDKDVSSFVSNK
-849 LNELGNNLNEL
+849 LNELGENLNEL
-860 SNNVENGIQQGF
+860 SNNIENGIQQGF

-898 EDIDLFERL
+898 DDIDLFERL

-916 LQQELELINTDV
+916 LQQELELINTDI

-943 APIKELINVL
+943 APIKELIGIL
-953 KQNNSQITK
+953 KENNAQTTK
-962 QEVSEKLT
+962 QEVCEKLT
-970 DLHDTIHED
+970 ELHDTVQED
-979 LTNNPKLS
+979 LTNNPQIT
-987 RASYENL
+987 RTAYENF
-994 ENTYDRISDRLTVT
+994 ENTYNKISERLTST

-1016 LGDVDSV
+1016 LSDVDSV
-1023 IIKIDSLKTELEEQ
+1023 IIKIDSLKTELEDQ

-1045 AGHMA
+1045 AGQME
-1050 EFHKFIDEI
+1050 EFQKFINEI
-1059 NDFKQEQKD
+1059 NVFKQEQKD
-1068 LLTNTAED
+1068 LLANTAED

-1108 IEDLKKCF
+1108 IEDLKNCF

-1121 ALAKNADEEK
+1121 VLATNTTEEK
-1131 SDEFATN
+1131 ADEFATN
-1138 EYEEAFE
+1138 EFEEAFE

-1152 VIEDIKQDFNKFS
+1152 IIADIKQDFNKFS
-1165 DLINNL
+1165 DLISNL
-1171 SGENPEIEEV
+1171 SGENPEIGEV

-1190 TITIVKSEPDENNM
+1190 TITIVKPEKDNDENLT
-1204 DFDIIRDED
+1204 DFDFIREEND
-1213 DEELPDEN
+1213 DNFNNEEN
-1221 IETIVGENNFDF
+1221 TIVGENNFDF

-1254 IPQEGKQ
+1254 IPQDGNKPA
-1261 STISSLS
+1261 ISSLS

-1275 DNLLINLNNKIDVL
+1275 DNLLINLNNKIDDL

-1342 LNTSDFSGESNK
+1342 LNTSEISGEPNK
-1354 EIQEMLELISQKI
+1354 EIQEMLKLISQKI

-1374 DYDLIEDVRD
+1374 DYELIEDVRD
-1384 SIEASEEIKET
+1384 SIETSEEIKET

-1407 TSSNEDEFE
+1407 TSNNNEEIE
-1416 DIHESLEN
+1416 DIQDSLEN
-1424 IETKIDEMSSLSG
+1424 IETKIDEISQTG
-1437 KSEGVEGLQ
+1437 
-1446 DTLSSIESKIDVMSL
+1446 
-1461 SDNTEDFEGIHSS
+1461 NTENFDEIQNS
-1474 LENIESKIDVISQT
+1474 LENIESKIDIISQT
-1488 DNTDDFEDIHSSLE
+1488 DNTENFDDI
-1502 NIESKIDVISQ
+1502 Q
-1513 TDNTNDFEDI
+1513 
-1523 HSSLENIE
+1523 
-1531 SKIDV
+1531 
-1536 ISQTDNTDD
+1536 
-1545 FENIHNSLENI
+1545 NSLENI

-1562 ISQSDDSA
+1562 ISQSEDST
-1570 TLDEIDEL
+1570 TLEEIDNL
-1578 KSQLENLSSKVDV
+1578 KHQLTNLSEKVDI
-1591 VAQTDYTNDLDE
+1591 VAQTDYSNDLDE
-1603 IKDYIYG
+1603 IRDYIYG
-1610 LEDKLSDIYIKT
+1610 LEDKLSDIYTKT

-1634 TDAKLT
+1634 SDAKLT

-1655 NNNVNSQKE
+1655 NNNANSQKE

-1699 LEVNNLNLNSHT
+1699 LEVNNLNINSHT

-1805 ELESQSSELANI
+1805 ELENQSSELANI
-1817 SDNVYRITSTVEE
+1817 ADNVYRITSTVEE

-1842 IKSEISNLREQT
+1842 IKSEIFTLREQT

-1860 SDESYNAINNGLEDF
+1860 SDESYNAINTGLEGF

-1880 NHLTDKVDKVTQ
+1880 NHLTDKVDKVTE

-1921 MDKISSNSEEIVDVK
+1921 IDKISSNAEEIVDVK

-1975 KLGNLE
+1975 KLGNFE
-1981 EKFEQQEERIDRLE
+1981 EKFAQQEERIDRLE

-2009 DSKVSKK
+2009 DSKVNKK

-2027 SMNIEKL
+2027 SINIEKL

>member
-14 EMKRVNNTN
+14 EMKRVNSTN
-23 MEGFDRLLANISS
+23 MEGFDRLLANISNR
-36 KLDSLDG
+36 LDSLDG
-43 SVASTE
+43 NVASAE
-49 LLKAYLGELTKNVE
+49 LLKAYLGELTKKVE
-63 DKYSTTI
+63 EKYSTTI
-70 TKFTDIEQALRS
+70 TKFSDIEQALRS
-82 IFLDQQEHVHNKDM
+82 IFLDQQEHVRNKDM

-189 KEQLDNL
+189 KEQLDIL
-196 YKAASD
+196 YKATSD
-202 IVNYLKSI
+202 IVNVLKAI

-229 LKIAQGVLDSIIQ
+229 LKIAQGVLDSIIE
-242 KTIEITA
+242 KTIDISS
-249 SIENLSD
+249 SIGNLAD

-274 DEASTKEDFSKINLK
+274 DETSTKEDFSKINLK

-294 TQAEEVKQTL
+294 TQTEEVKQTL
-304 AEVTKNIE
+304 ADVTKNIE
-312 ELPNTTQLE
+312 KLPNTTQLE
-321 ESLAGIFQDTKKLQ
+321 EALAGIFQDTKKLQ
-335 EDIEASN
+335 EDIESAN
-342 LKKEVNDIEN
+342 IKNEVNSIEEKVN
-352 KINNLTDELTT
+352 SLTDELTT
-363 VKNIIE
+363 IKNIIE
-369 DINEVLASKI
+369 DISEILTSKI
-379 LTSIESI
+379 LSSIEQI
-386 SFENETYD
+386 SFENEAYD
-394 IKEHVSKM
+394 IKEHVSNM
-402 VAQLPQKEDIDRIL
+402 VAQLPQKEDIERIL
-416 EEHKAHS
+416 EEHHAHNK
-423 QALNSIIEKTDIIQ
+423 ALNSILEKTDIIQ

-444 THQDIEILN
+444 THQDMEILN

-476 SKSDEIEDKLDN
+476 TKSDNLEEKLEN
-488 LNFDNEFEHIY
+488 LNFDNEFENIY

-515 EKTEAISEKLEA
+515 EKTEEITEKLEA

-561 RTVSDIYQMIDELKT
+561 RTVADIYQMIDELKT

-596 QKSISNIVTAEE
+596 QKTISNVVTAEE
-608 FSKFIDELKDFIQGI
+608 FSKFIDELKDFIQRI
-623 LNHTEKLSSDFDDVK
+623 LNHTEKLASDFGDVK

-644 IFKLENLDVSNIKNA
+644 IFKLDNIDISNIENTIQKN
-659 IESATHDLKQT
+659 IESASSNLKQT
-670 IEEKHNDLSEKVS
+670 IEKKHEDLSEKVS
-683 SIDSKLVTISEYL
+683 NIDTKLITISEYL
-696 NNGIKLDDEALKA
+696 NNGIKLDDATLKT
-709 TIQEIREVL
+709 TIKEIREIL

-725 DDIEK
+725 DNIEK
-730 DTNNVVDDVHKYI
+730 DTNSVVEDVHKYVN
-743 SEIKNLLE
+743 EIKNLLG
-751 SSNKDISKDVKE
+751 SSNKDISNDVKE

-777 FNENNFEKIID
+777 FNENHFEKILD

-798 TKSLPSSEIIGS
+798 ATSLPSSEITGS
-810 ISELREIKDQILQLG
+810 ISELGEIKDQIIQLG
-825 ETFNSLTKS
+825 ETFNSLTKV
-834 ENLTDKDVSSFISDK
+834 ENITDKDISSFISDK
-849 LNELGNNLNEL
+849 LNELGENINEL

-943 APIKELINVL
+943 APIKELIRVL
-953 KQNNSQITK
+953 KQNNDQITK
-962 QEVSEKLT
+962 QEVHEKLT
-970 DLHDTIHED
+970 DLHDSIHEE
-979 LTNNPKLS
+979 LTNNPKIT
-987 RASYENL
+987 RTSYENF
-994 ENTYDRISDRLTVT
+994 ENTYDKISERLTTT

-1016 LGDVDSV
+1016 LGDVDSI
-1023 IIKIDSLKTELEEQ
+1023 IIKIDSLKTELEDQ

-1045 AGHMA
+1045 AAHMA

-1059 NDFKQEQKD
+1059 NVFKQEQKD
-1068 LLTNTAED
+1068 LLANTAED
-1076 IKTSLSEKMEDQHDE
+1076 IKTSLAEKMEDQHDE

-1121 ALAKNADEEK
+1121 ALAENKEEEK

-1138 EYEEAFE
+1138 EFEEAFE
-1145 ENSKSAQ
+1145 ENTKTAQ
-1152 VIEDIKQDFNKFS
+1152 VIADIKQDFNRFS
-1165 DLINNL
+1165 DLINDL
-1171 SGENPEIEEV
+1171 SGENPEIEDV

-1190 TITIVKSEPDENNM
+1190 TITIVRPKKNDDENLT
-1204 DFDIIRDED
+1204 DFDIIRDEN
-1213 DEELPDEN
+1213 DEEPLEEN
-1221 IETIVGENNFDF
+1221 IETIIGENNFDF

-1254 IPQEGKQ
+1254 IPQDGNKPA
-1261 STISSLS
+1261 ISSLS

-1275 DNLLINLNNKIDVL
+1275 DNLLINLNNKIDDL

-1342 LNTSDFSGESNK
+1342 LNTSEISGEPNK
-1354 EIQEMLELISQKI
+1354 EIQEMLKLISQKI

-1374 DYDLIEDVRD
+1374 DYELIEDVRD
-1384 SIEASEEIKET
+1384 SIETSEEIKET

-1407 TSSNEDEFE
+1407 TSNNNEEIE
-1416 DIHESLEN
+1416 DIQDSLEN
-1424 IETKIDEMSSLSG
+1424 IETKIDEISQTG
-1437 KSEGVEGLQ
+1437 
-1446 DTLSSIESKIDVMSL
+1446 
-1461 SDNTEDFEGIHSS
+1461 NTENFDEIQNS
-1474 LENIESKIDVISQT
+1474 LENIESKIDIISQT
-1488 DNTDDFEDIHSSLE
+1488 DNTENFDDI
-1502 NIESKIDVISQ
+1502 Q
-1513 TDNTNDFEDI
+1513 
-1523 HSSLENIE
+1523 
-1531 SKIDV
+1531 
-1536 ISQTDNTDD
+1536 
-1545 FENIHNSLENI
+1545 NSLENI

-1562 ISQSDDSA
+1562 ISQSEDST
-1570 TLDEIDEL
+1570 TLEEI
-1578 KSQLENLSSKVDV
+1578 ENLKHQLTNLSEKVDI
-1591 VAQTDYTNDLDE
+1591 VAQTDYSNDLDE
-1603 IKDYIYG
+1603 IRDYIYG
-1610 LEDKLSDIYIKT
+1610 LEDKLSDIYTKT

-1634 TDAKLT
+1634 SDAKLT

-1655 NNNVNSQKE
+1655 NNYANSQKE

-1699 LEVNNLNLNSHT
+1699 LEVNNLNINSHT

-1805 ELESQSSELANI
+1805 ELENQSSELANI
-1817 SDNVYRITSTVEE
+1817 ADNVYRITSTVEE

-1842 IKSEISNLREQT
+1842 IKSEIFTLREQT

-1860 SDESYNAINNGLEDF
+1860 SDESYNAINTGLEGF

-1880 NHLTDKVDKVTQ
+1880 NHLTDKVDKVTE

-1921 MDKISSNSEEIVDVK
+1921 IDKISSNAEEIVDVK

-2009 DSKVSKK
+2009 DSKVNKK

-2027 SMNIEKL
+2027 SINIEKL

>member
-14 EMKRVNNTN
+14 EMKRVNSTN
-23 MEGFDRLLANISS
+23 MEGFDRLLANISNR
-36 KLDSLDG
+36 LDSLDG
-43 SVASTE
+43 NVASAE
-49 LLKAYLGELTKNVE
+49 LLKAYLGELTKKVE
-63 DKYSTTI
+63 EKYSTTI
-70 TKFTDIEQALRS
+70 TKFSDIEQALRS
-82 IFLDQQEHVHNKDM
+82 IFLDQQEHVRNKDM

-189 KEQLDNL
+189 KEQLDIL
-196 YKAASD
+196 YKATSD
-202 IVNYLKSI
+202 IVNVLKAI

-229 LKIAQGVLDSIIQ
+229 LKIAQGVLDSIIE
-242 KTIEITA
+242 KTIDISS
-249 SIENLSD
+249 SIGNLAD

-274 DEASTKEDFSKINLK
+274 DETSTKEDVSKINLK

-294 TQAEEVKQTL
+294 TQTEEVKQTL
-304 AEVTKNIE
+304 ADVTKNIE
-312 ELPNTTQLE
+312 KLPNTTQLE
-321 ESLAGIFQDTKKLQ
+321 EALAGIFQDTKKLQ
-335 EDIEASN
+335 EDIESAN
-342 LKKEVNDIEN
+342 IKNEVNSIEEKVN
-352 KINNLTDELTT
+352 SLTDELTT

-369 DINEVLASKI
+369 DISEILTSKI
-379 LTSIESI
+379 LSSIEQI
-386 SFENETYD
+386 SFENEAYD

-402 VAQLPQKEDIDRIL
+402 VALLPQKEDIERIL
-416 EEHKAHS
+416 EEHHAHNK
-423 QALNSIIEKTDIIQ
+423 ALNSILEKTDVIQ

-444 THQDIEILN
+444 THQDMEILN

-476 SKSDEIEDKLDN
+476 TKSDNLEEKLEN
-488 LNFDNEFEHIY
+488 LNFDNEFENIY

-515 EKTEAISEKLEA
+515 EKTEEITEKLEA

-561 RTVSDIYQMIDELKT
+561 RTVADIYQMIDELKT

-596 QKSISNIVTAEE
+596 QKTISNVVTAEE
-608 FSKFIDELKDFIQGI
+608 FSKFIDELKDFIQRI
-623 LNHTEKLSSDFDDVK
+623 LNHTEKLASDFGDVK

-644 IFKLENLDVSNIKNA
+644 IFKLDNIDISNIENTIQKN
-659 IESATHDLKQT
+659 IESASSNLKQI
-670 IEEKHNDLSEKVS
+670 IEEKHEVLSEKVT
-683 SIDSKLVTISEYL
+683 DVDTKLVTISEYL
-696 NNGIKLDDEALKA
+696 NNGLKIDEEELKSSV
-709 TIQEIREVL
+709 QEIREIL

-725 DDIEK
+725 DNIEK
-730 DTNNVVDDVHKYI
+730 DTNSVVEDVHKYVN
-743 SEIKNLLE
+743 EIKNLLG
-751 SSNKDISKDVKE
+751 SSNKDISNDVKE

-777 FNENNFEKIID
+777 FNENHFEKILD

-798 TKSLPSSEIIGS
+798 ATSLPSSEIAGS
-810 ISELREIKDQILQLG
+810 ISELGEIKDQIIQLG
-825 ETFNSLTKS
+825 ETFNSLTKV
-834 ENLTDKDVSSFISDK
+834 ENITDKDISSFISDK
-849 LNELGNNLNEL
+849 LNELGENLNEL

-943 APIKELINVL
+943 APIKELIRVL
-953 KQNNSQITK
+953 KQNNDQITK
-962 QEVSEKLT
+962 QEVHEKLT
-970 DLHDTIHED
+970 DLHDSIHED
-979 LTNNPKLS
+979 LTNNPKIT
-987 RASYENL
+987 RTSYENF
-994 ENTYDRISDRLTVT
+994 ENTYDKISERLTTT

-1016 LGDVDSV
+1016 LGDVDSI
-1023 IIKIDSLKTELEEQ
+1023 IIKIDSLKTELEDQ

-1045 AGHMA
+1045 AAHMA

-1059 NDFKQEQKD
+1059 NVFKQEQKD
-1068 LLTNTAED
+1068 LLANTAED
-1076 IKTSLSEKMEDQHDE
+1076 IKTSLAEKMEDQHDE

-1121 ALAKNADEEK
+1121 ALAENKEEEK

-1138 EYEEAFE
+1138 EFEEAFE
-1145 ENSKSAQ
+1145 ENTKTAQ
-1152 VIEDIKQDFNKFS
+1152 VIADIKQDFNRFS
-1165 DLINNL
+1165 DLINDL
-1171 SGENPEIEEV
+1171 SGENPEIEDV

-1190 TITIVKSEPDENNM
+1190 TITIVRPEKNDDENLT
-1204 DFDIIRDED
+1204 DFDIIRDEN
-1213 DEELPDEN
+1213 DEEPLEEN
-1221 IETIVGENNFDF
+1221 IETIIGENNFDF

-1254 IPQEGKQ
+1254 IPQDGNKPA
-1261 STISSLS
+1261 ISSLS

-1275 DNLLINLNNKIDVL
+1275 DNLLINLNNKIDDL

-1342 LNTSDFSGESNK
+1342 LNTSEISGEPNK
-1354 EIQEMLELISQKI
+1354 EIQEMLKLISQKI

-1374 DYDLIEDVRD
+1374 DYELIEDVRD
-1384 SIEASEEIKET
+1384 SIETSEEIKET

-1407 TSSNEDEFE
+1407 TSNNNEEFE
-1416 DIHESLEN
+1416 DI
-1424 IETKIDEMSSLSG
+1424 
-1437 KSEGVEGLQ
+1437 Q
-1446 DTLSSIESKIDVMSL
+1446 D
-1461 SDNTEDFEGIHSS
+1461 S
-1474 LENIESKIDVISQT
+1474 LENIESKIDIISQT
-1488 DNTDDFEDIHSSLE
+1488 DNTENFDDI
-1502 NIESKIDVISQ
+1502 Q
-1513 TDNTNDFEDI
+1513 
-1523 HSSLENIE
+1523 
-1531 SKIDV
+1531 
-1536 ISQTDNTDD
+1536 
-1545 FENIHNSLENI
+1545 NSLENI

-1562 ISQSDDSA
+1562 ISQSEDST
-1570 TLDEIDEL
+1570 TLEEIDNL
-1578 KSQLENLSSKVDV
+1578 KHQLTNLSEKVDI
-1591 VAQTDYTNDLDE
+1591 VAQTDYSNDLDE
-1603 IKDYIYG
+1603 IRDYIYG
-1610 LEDKLSDIYIKT
+1610 LEDKLSDIYTKT

-1634 TDAKLT
+1634 SDAKLT

-1655 NNNVNSQKE
+1655 NNNANSQKE

-1699 LEVNNLNLNSHT
+1699 LEVNNLNINSHT

-1805 ELESQSSELANI
+1805 ELENQSSELANI
-1817 SDNVYRITSTVEE
+1817 ADNVYRITSTVEE

-1842 IKSEISNLREQT
+1842 IKSEIFTLREQT
-1854 QKILAS
+1854 QKILTS
-1860 SDESYNAINNGLEDF
+1860 SDESYNAINTGLEGF

-1921 MDKISSNSEEIVDVK
+1921 MDKISSNSEEIIDVK

-1975 KLGNLE
+1975 KLGNFE
-1981 EKFEQQEERIDRLE
+1981 EKFAQQEERIDRLE

-2027 SMNIEKL
+2027 SINIEKL
-2034 TAYVD
+2034 AAYVD

>member
-14 EMKRVNNTN
+14 EMKRVNSTN
-23 MEGFDRLLANISS
+23 MEGFDRLLANISN

-43 SVASTE
+43 SVTSTE

-63 DKYSTTI
+63 EKYSTTI
-70 TKFTDIEQALRS
+70 NKFSDIEQALRS
-82 IFLDQQEHVHNKDM
+82 IFLDQQEHVRNKDM

-189 KEQLDNL
+189 KEQLDIL
-196 YKAASD
+196 YKATSD
-202 IVNYLKSI
+202 IVNVLKAI

-229 LKIAQGVLDSIIQ
+229 LKIAQGVLDSIIE
-242 KTIEITA
+242 KTIDISS
-249 SIENLSD
+249 SIENLAD

-274 DEASTKEDFSKINLK
+274 DETSTKEDFSKINLK

-294 TQAEEVKQTL
+294 TQTEEVKQTL
-304 AEVTKNIE
+304 ADVTKNIE
-312 ELPNTTQLE
+312 KLPNTTQLE
-321 ESLAGIFQDTKKLQ
+321 EALAGIFQDTKKLQ
-335 EDIEASN
+335 EDIESAN
-342 LKKEVNDIEN
+342 IKNEVNSIEEKVN
-352 KINNLTDELTT
+352 SLTDELTT
-363 VKNIIE
+363 IKNIIE
-369 DINEVLASKI
+369 DISEILTSKI
-379 LTSIESI
+379 LSSIEQI
-386 SFENETYD
+386 SFENEAYD
-394 IKEHVSKM
+394 IKEHVSNM
-402 VAQLPQKEDIDRIL
+402 VAQLPQKEDIERIL
-416 EEHKAHS
+416 EEHHAHNK
-423 QALNSIIEKTDIIQ
+423 ALNSILEKTDVIQ

-444 THQDIEILN
+444 THQDMEILN

-476 SKSDEIEDKLDN
+476 TKSDNLEEKLEN
-488 LNFDNEFEHIY
+488 LNFDNEFENIY

-515 EKTEAISEKLEA
+515 EKTEEITEKLEA

-561 RTVSDIYQMIDELKT
+561 RTVADIYQMIDELKT

-596 QKSISNIVTAEE
+596 QKTISNVVTAEE
-608 FSKFIDELKDFIQGI
+608 FSKFIDELKDFIQRI
-623 LNHTEKLSSDFDDVK
+623 LNHTEKLASNFGDVK

-644 IFKLENLDVSNIKNA
+644 IFKLDNIDISNIENTIQRN
-659 IESATHDLKQT
+659 IESASTNLKQT
-670 IEEKHNDLSEKVS
+670 IEQKHEDLSEKVS
-683 SIDSKLVTISEYL
+683 NIDTKLITISEYL
-696 NNGIKLDDEALKA
+696 NNGIKLDDATLKT
-709 TIQEIREVL
+709 TIKEIREIL

-725 DDIEK
+725 DNIEK
-730 DTNNVVDDVHKYI
+730 DTNSVVEDVHKYVN
-743 SEIKNLLE
+743 EIKNLLS
-751 SSNKDISKDVKE
+751 SSNKDISNDVKE

-777 FNENNFEKIID
+777 FNENHFEKILD

-798 TKSLPSSEIIGS
+798 ATSIPSSEIAGS
-810 ISELREIKDQILQLG
+810 ISELSEIKDQIIQLG
-825 ETFNSLTKS
+825 ETFNSLTKA
-834 ENLTDKDVSSFISDK
+834 ENITDKDISSFISDK
-849 LNELGNNLNEL
+849 LNELGENLNEL

-943 APIKELINVL
+943 APIKELIGVL
-953 KQNNSQITK
+953 KQNNDQITK
-962 QEVSEKLT
+962 QEVHEKLT
-970 DLHDTIHED
+970 DLHDSIHED
-979 LTNNPKLS
+979 LTNNPKIT
-987 RASYENL
+987 RTSYENF
-994 ENTYDRISDRLTVT
+994 ENTYDKISERLTTT

-1023 IIKIDSLKTELEEQ
+1023 IIKIDSLKTELEDQ

-1045 AGHMA
+1045 AAHMA

-1059 NDFKQEQKD
+1059 NVFKQEQKD
-1068 LLTNTAED
+1068 LLANTAED
-1076 IKTSLSEKMEDQHDE
+1076 IKTSLAEKMEDQHDE

-1121 ALAKNADEEK
+1121 ALAENKEEEK

-1138 EYEEAFE
+1138 EFEEAFE
-1145 ENSKSAQ
+1145 ENTKTAQ
-1152 VIEDIKQDFNKFS
+1152 VIADIKQDFNKFS
-1165 DLINNL
+1165 DLINDL
-1171 SGENPEIEEV
+1171 SGENPEIEDV

-1190 TITIVKSEPDENNM
+1190 TITIVRPEKNDDENLT
-1204 DFDIIRDED
+1204 DFDIIRDEN
-1213 DEELPDEN
+1213 DEEPLEEN
-1221 IETIVGENNFDF
+1221 IETIIGENNFDF

-1254 IPQEGKQ
+1254 IPQDGNKPA
-1261 STISSLS
+1261 ISSLS

-1275 DNLLINLNNKIDVL
+1275 DNLLINLNNKIDDL

-1342 LNTSDFSGESNK
+1342 LNTSEISGEPNK
-1354 EIQEMLELISQKI
+1354 EIQEMLKLISQKI

-1374 DYDLIEDVRD
+1374 DYELIEDVRD
-1384 SIEASEEIKET
+1384 SIETSEEIKET

-1407 TSSNEDEFE
+1407 TSNNNEGFE
-1416 DIHESLEN
+1416 DIQDSLEN
-1424 IETKIDEMSSLSG
+1424 IETKID
-1437 KSEGVEGLQ
+1437 
-1446 DTLSSIESKIDVMSL
+1446 I
-1461 SDNTEDFEGIHSS
+1461 
-1474 LENIESKIDVISQT
+1474 ISQT
-1488 DNTDDFEDIHSSLE
+1488 DNTENFDDI
-1502 NIESKIDVISQ
+1502 Q
-1513 TDNTNDFEDI
+1513 
-1523 HSSLENIE
+1523 
-1531 SKIDV
+1531 
-1536 ISQTDNTDD
+1536 
-1545 FENIHNSLENI
+1545 NSLENI

-1562 ISQSDDSA
+1562 ISQSEDST
-1570 TLDEIDEL
+1570 TLEEIDNL
-1578 KSQLENLSSKVDV
+1578 KQQLTNLSEKVDI
-1591 VAQTDYTNDLDE
+1591 VAQTDYSNDLGE
-1603 IKDYIYG
+1603 IRDYIYG
-1610 LEDKLSDIYIKT
+1610 LEDKLSDIYTKT

-1634 TDAKLT
+1634 SDAKLT

-1655 NNNVNSQKE
+1655 NNNANSQKE

-1699 LEVNNLNLNSHT
+1699 LEVNNLNINSHT

-1805 ELESQSSELANI
+1805 ELENQSSELANI
-1817 SDNVYRITSTVEE
+1817 ADNVYRITSTVEE

-1842 IKSEISNLREQT
+1842 IKSEIFTLREQT

-1860 SDESYNAINNGLEDF
+1860 SDESYNAINTGLEDF

-1880 NHLTDKVDKVTQ
+1880 NHLTDKVDKVTE

-1921 MDKISSNSEEIVDVK
+1921 IDKISSNAEEIVDVK

-2009 DSKVSKK
+2009 DSKVNKK

-2027 SMNIEKL
+2027 SINIEKL

>member
-14 EMKRVNNTN
+14 EMKRVNSTN
-23 MEGFDRLLANISS
+23 MEGFDRLLANISNR
-36 KLDSLDG
+36 LDSLDG
-43 SVASTE
+43 NVASAE
-49 LLKAYLGELTKNVE
+49 LLKAYLGELTKKVE
-63 DKYSTTI
+63 EKYSTTI
-70 TKFTDIEQALRS
+70 TKFSDIEQALRS
-82 IFLDQQEHVHNKDM
+82 IFLDQQEHVRNKDM

-189 KEQLDNL
+189 KEQLDIL
-196 YKAASD
+196 YKATSD
-202 IVNYLKSI
+202 IVNVLKAI

-229 LKIAQGVLDSIIQ
+229 LKIAQGVLDSIIE
-242 KTIEITA
+242 KTIDISS
-249 SIENLSD
+249 SIGNLAD

-274 DEASTKEDFSKINLK
+274 DETSTKEDFSKINLK

-294 TQAEEVKQTL
+294 TQTEDVKQAL

-312 ELPNTTQLE
+312 NLPDTTQLE
-321 ESLAGIFQDTKKLQ
+321 EALAGIFQDTKKLQ
-335 EDIEASN
+335 EDIESAN
-342 LKKEVNDIEN
+342 IKNEVNSIEEKVN
-352 KINNLTDELTT
+352 SLTDELTT

-369 DINEVLASKI
+369 DISEILTSKI
-379 LTSIESI
+379 LSSIEQI
-386 SFENETYD
+386 SFENEVYD

-402 VAQLPQKEDIDRIL
+402 VAQLPQKEDIERIL
-416 EEHKAHS
+416 EEHQAHNKALS
-423 QALNSIIEKTDIIQ
+423 SILEKTDIIQ

-444 THQDIEILN
+444 THQDMEILN

-476 SKSDEIEDKLDN
+476 TKSDNLEEKLEN
-488 LNFDNEFEHIY
+488 LNFDNEFENIY

-515 EKTEAISEKLEA
+515 EKTEEITEKLEA

-561 RTVSDIYQMIDELKT
+561 RTVADIYQMIDELKT

-596 QKSISNIVTAEE
+596 QKTISNVVTAEE

-623 LNHTEKLSSDFDDVK
+623 LNHTEKLASDFGDVK

-644 IFKLENLDVSNIKNA
+644 IFKLDNIDISNIENTIQKN
-659 IESATHDLKQT
+659 IESASTNLKQT
-670 IEEKHNDLSEKVS
+670 IEKKHEDLSEKVS
-683 SIDSKLVTISEYL
+683 NIDTKLITISEYL
-696 NNGIKLDDEALKA
+696 NNGIKLDDATLKT
-709 TIQEIREVL
+709 TIKEIREIL

-730 DTNNVVDDVHKYI
+730 DNNNVVDDVHKYI
-743 SEIKNLLE
+743 NEIKNLLE
-751 SSNKDISKDVKE
+751 SSHQDISNDVKE

-777 FNENNFEKIID
+777 FNENHFEKILD

-798 TKSLPSSEIIGS
+798 ATSLPSSEIAGS
-810 ISELREIKDQILQLG
+810 ISELGEIKDQIIQLG
-825 ETFNSLTKS
+825 ETFNSLTKV
-834 ENLTDKDVSSFISDK
+834 ENITDKDISSFISDK
-849 LNELGNNLNEL
+849 LNELGENLNEL

-943 APIKELINVL
+943 APIKELIRVL
-953 KQNNSQITK
+953 KQNNDQITK
-962 QEVSEKLT
+962 QEVHEKLT
-970 DLHDTIHED
+970 DLHDSIHED
-979 LTNNPKLS
+979 LTNNPKIT
-987 RASYENL
+987 RTSYENF
-994 ENTYDRISDRLTVT
+994 ENTYDKISERLTTT

-1016 LGDVDSV
+1016 LGDVDSI
-1023 IIKIDSLKTELEEQ
+1023 IIKIDSLKTELEDQ

-1045 AGHMA
+1045 AAHMA

-1059 NDFKQEQKD
+1059 NVFKQEQKD
-1068 LLTNTAED
+1068 LLANTAED
-1076 IKTSLSEKMEDQHDE
+1076 IKTSLAEKMEDQHDE

-1121 ALAKNADEEK
+1121 ALAENKEEEK

-1138 EYEEAFE
+1138 EFEEAFE
-1145 ENSKSAQ
+1145 ENTKTAQ
-1152 VIEDIKQDFNKFS
+1152 VIADIKQDFNRFS
-1165 DLINNL
+1165 DLINDL
-1171 SGENPEIEEV
+1171 SGENPEIEDV

-1190 TITIVKSEPDENNM
+1190 TITIVRPEKNDDENLT
-1204 DFDIIRDED
+1204 DFDIIRDEN
-1213 DEELPDEN
+1213 DEEPLEEN
-1221 IETIVGENNFDF
+1221 IETIIGENNFDF

-1254 IPQEGKQ
+1254 IPQDGNKPA
-1261 STISSLS
+1261 ISSLS

-1275 DNLLINLNNKIDVL
+1275 DNLLINLNNKIDDL

-1342 LNTSDFSGESNK
+1342 LNTSEISGEPNK
-1354 EIQEMLELISQKI
+1354 EIQEMLKLISQKI

-1374 DYDLIEDVRD
+1374 DYELIEDVRD
-1384 SIEASEEIKET
+1384 SIETSEEIKET

-1407 TSSNEDEFE
+1407 TSNNNEEFE
-1416 DIHESLEN
+1416 DI
-1424 IETKIDEMSSLSG
+1424 
-1437 KSEGVEGLQ
+1437 Q
-1446 DTLSSIESKIDVMSL
+1446 D
-1461 SDNTEDFEGIHSS
+1461 
-1474 LENIESKIDVISQT
+1474 
-1488 DNTDDFEDIHSSLE
+1488 
-1502 NIESKIDVISQ
+1502 
-1513 TDNTNDFEDI
+1513 
-1523 HSSLENIE
+1523 
-1531 SKIDV
+1531 
-1536 ISQTDNTDD
+1536 
-1545 FENIHNSLENI
+1545 SLENI

-1562 ISQSDDSA
+1562 ISQSEDST
-1570 TLDEIDEL
+1570 TLEEIDNL
-1578 KSQLENLSSKVDV
+1578 KHQLTNLSEKVDI
-1591 VAQTDYTNDLDE
+1591 VAQTDYSNDLDE
-1603 IKDYIYG
+1603 IRDYIYG
-1610 LEDKLSDIYIKT
+1610 LEDKLSDIYTKT

-1634 TDAKLT
+1634 SDAKLT

-1655 NNNVNSQKE
+1655 NNNANSQKE

-1699 LEVNNLNLNSHT
+1699 LEVNNLNINSHT

-1805 ELESQSSELANI
+1805 ELENQSSELANI
-1817 SDNVYRITSTVEE
+1817 ADNVYRITSTVEE

-1842 IKSEISNLREQT
+1842 IKSEIFTLREQT

-1860 SDESYNAINNGLEDF
+1860 SDESYNAINTGLEGF

-1880 NHLTDKVDKVTQ
+1880 NHLTDKVDKVTE

-1921 MDKISSNSEEIVDVK
+1921 IDKISSNAEEIVDVK

-2009 DSKVSKK
+2009 DSKVNKK

-2027 SMNIEKL
+2027 SINIEKL

>member
-14 EMKRVNNTN
+14 EMKRVNSTN
-23 MEGFDRLLANISS
+23 MEGFDRLLANISNR
-36 KLDSLDG
+36 LDSLDG
-43 SVASTE
+43 NVASAE
-49 LLKAYLGELTKNVE
+49 LLKAYLGELTKKVE
-63 DKYSTTI
+63 EKYSTTI
-70 TKFTDIEQALRS
+70 TKFSDIEQALRS
-82 IFLDQQEHVHNKDM
+82 IFLDQQEHVRNKDM

-189 KEQLDNL
+189 KEQLDIL
-196 YKAASD
+196 YKATSD
-202 IVNYLKSI
+202 IVNVLKAI

-229 LKIAQGVLDSIIQ
+229 LKIAQGVLDSIIE
-242 KTIEITA
+242 KTIDISS
-249 SIENLSD
+249 SIGNLAD

-274 DEASTKEDFSKINLK
+274 DETSTKEDFSKINLK

-294 TQAEEVKQTL
+294 TQTEEVKQAL

-312 ELPNTTQLE
+312 NLPNTTQLE
-321 ESLAGIFQDTKKLQ
+321 EALAGIFQDTKKLQ
-335 EDIEASN
+335 EDIESAN
-342 LKKEVNDIEN
+342 IKNEVNSIEEKVN
-352 KINNLTDELTT
+352 SLTDELTT

-369 DINEVLASKI
+369 DISEILTSKI
-379 LTSIESI
+379 LSSIEQI
-386 SFENETYD
+386 SFENEAYD
-394 IKEHVSKM
+394 IKEHVSNM
-402 VAQLPQKEDIDRIL
+402 VALLPQKEDIERIL
-416 EEHKAHS
+416 EEHHAHNK
-423 QALNSIIEKTDIIQ
+423 ALNSILEKTDVIQ

-444 THQDIEILN
+444 THQDMEILN

-476 SKSDEIEDKLDN
+476 TKSDNLEEKLEN
-488 LNFDNEFEHIY
+488 LNFDNEFENIY

-515 EKTEAISEKLEA
+515 EKTEEITEKLEA

-561 RTVSDIYQMIDELKT
+561 RTVADIYQMIDELKT

-596 QKSISNIVTAEE
+596 QKTISNVVTAEE

-623 LNHTEKLSSDFDDVK
+623 LNHTEKLASDFDDVK

-644 IFKLENLDVSNIKNA
+644 IFKLDNIDISNIENTIQKN
-659 IESATHDLKQT
+659 IESASSNLKQT
-670 IEEKHNDLSEKVS
+670 IEKKHEDLSEKVS
-683 SIDSKLVTISEYL
+683 NIDTKLITISEYL
-696 NNGIKLDDEALKA
+696 NNGIKLDDATLKT
-709 TIQEIREVL
+709 TIKEIREIL

-725 DDIEK
+725 DNIEK
-730 DTNNVVDDVHKYI
+730 DTNSVVEDIHKYVN
-743 SEIKNLLE
+743 EIKNLLG
-751 SSNKDISKDVKE
+751 SSNKDISNDVKE

-771 IVSYKA
+771 VVGYKA
-777 FNENNFEKIID
+777 FNENQFEKILD

-798 TKSLPSSEIIGS
+798 ATSLPSSEIAGS
-810 ISELREIKDQILQLG
+810 ISELGEIKDQIIQLG
-825 ETFNSLTKS
+825 ETFNSLTKV
-834 ENLTDKDVSSFISDK
+834 ENITDKDISSFISDK
-849 LNELGNNLNEL
+849 LNELGENLNEL

-943 APIKELINVL
+943 APIKELIRVL
-953 KQNNSQITK
+953 KQNNDQITK
-962 QEVSEKLT
+962 QEVHEKLT
-970 DLHDTIHED
+970 DLHDSIHED
-979 LTNNPKLS
+979 LTNNPKIT
-987 RASYENL
+987 RTSYENF
-994 ENTYDRISDRLTVT
+994 ENTYDKISERLTTT

-1016 LGDVDSV
+1016 LGDVDSI
-1023 IIKIDSLKTELEEQ
+1023 IIKIDSLKTELEDQ

-1045 AGHMA
+1045 AAHMA

-1059 NDFKQEQKD
+1059 NVFKQEQKD
-1068 LLTNTAED
+1068 LLANTAED
-1076 IKTSLSEKMEDQHDE
+1076 IKTSLAEKMEDQHDE

-1121 ALAKNADEEK
+1121 ALAENKEEEK

-1138 EYEEAFE
+1138 EFEEAFE
-1145 ENSKSAQ
+1145 ENTKTAQ
-1152 VIEDIKQDFNKFS
+1152 VIADIKQDFNRFS
-1165 DLINNL
+1165 DLINDL
-1171 SGENPEIEEV
+1171 SGENPEIEDV

-1190 TITIVKSEPDENNM
+1190 TITIVRPEKNDDENLT
-1204 DFDIIRDED
+1204 DFDIIRDEN
-1213 DEELPDEN
+1213 DEEPLEEN
-1221 IETIVGENNFDF
+1221 IETIIGENNFDF

-1254 IPQEGKQ
+1254 IPQDGNKPA
-1261 STISSLS
+1261 ISSLS

-1275 DNLLINLNNKIDVL
+1275 DNLLINLNNKIDDL

-1342 LNTSDFSGESNK
+1342 LNTSEISGEPNK
-1354 EIQEMLELISQKI
+1354 EIQEMLKLISQKI

-1374 DYDLIEDVRD
+1374 DYELIEDVRD
-1384 SIEASEEIKET
+1384 SIETSEEIKET

-1407 TSSNEDEFE
+1407 TSNNNEEIE
-1416 DIHESLEN
+1416 DI
-1424 IETKIDEMSSLSG
+1424 
-1437 KSEGVEGLQ
+1437 Q
-1446 DTLSSIESKIDVMSL
+1446 D
-1461 SDNTEDFEGIHSS
+1461 S
-1474 LENIESKIDVISQT
+1474 LENIESKIDIISQT
-1488 DNTDDFEDIHSSLE
+1488 DNTENFDDI
-1502 NIESKIDVISQ
+1502 Q
-1513 TDNTNDFEDI
+1513 
-1523 HSSLENIE
+1523 
-1531 SKIDV
+1531 
-1536 ISQTDNTDD
+1536 
-1545 FENIHNSLENI
+1545 NSLENI

-1562 ISQSDDSA
+1562 ISQSEDST
-1570 TLDEIDEL
+1570 TLEEIDNL
-1578 KSQLENLSSKVDV
+1578 KHQLTNLSEKVDI
-1591 VAQTDYTNDLDE
+1591 VAQTDYSNDLDE
-1603 IKDYIYG
+1603 IRDYIYG
-1610 LEDKLSDIYIKT
+1610 LEDKLSDIYTKT

-1634 TDAKLT
+1634 SDAKLT

-1655 NNNVNSQKE
+1655 NNNANSQKE

-1699 LEVNNLNLNSHT
+1699 LEVNNLNINSHT

-1805 ELESQSSELANI
+1805 ELENQSSELANI
-1817 SDNVYRITSTVEE
+1817 ADNVYRITSTVEE

-1842 IKSEISNLREQT
+1842 IKSEIFTLREQT

-1860 SDESYNAINNGLEDF
+1860 SDESYNAINTGLEGF

-1880 NHLTDKVDKVTQ
+1880 NHLTDKVDKVTE

-1921 MDKISSNSEEIVDVK
+1921 IDKISSNAEEIVDVK

-2009 DSKVSKK
+2009 DSKVNKK

-2027 SMNIEKL
+2027 SINIEKL

>member
-14 EMKRVNNTN
+14 EMKRVNSTN
-23 MEGFDRLLANISS
+23 MEGFDRLLANISNR
-36 KLDSLDG
+36 LDSLDG
-43 SVASTE
+43 NVASAE
-49 LLKAYLGELTKNVE
+49 LLKAYLGELTKKVE
-63 DKYSTTI
+63 EKYSTTI
-70 TKFTDIEQALRS
+70 TKFSDIEQALRS
-82 IFLDQQEHVHNKDM
+82 IFLDQQEHVRNKDM

-189 KEQLDNL
+189 KEQLDIL
-196 YKAASD
+196 YKATSD
-202 IVNYLKSI
+202 IVNVLKAI
-210 DEKDAQIEKVLAN
+210 DEKNAQIEKVLAN

-229 LKIAQGVLDSIIQ
+229 LKIAQGVLDSIIE
-242 KTIEITA
+242 KTIDISS
-249 SIENLSD
+249 SIGNLAD

-274 DEASTKEDFSKINLK
+274 DETSTKEDFSKINLK

-294 TQAEEVKQTL
+294 TQTEEVKQTL
-304 AEVTKNIE
+304 ADVTKNIE
-312 ELPNTTQLE
+312 KLPNTTQLE
-321 ESLAGIFQDTKKLQ
+321 EALAGIFQDTKKLQ
-335 EDIEASN
+335 EDIESAN
-342 LKKEVNDIEN
+342 IKNEVNSIEEKVN
-352 KINNLTDELTT
+352 SLTDELTT

-369 DINEVLASKI
+369 DISEILTSKI
-379 LTSIESI
+379 LSSIEQI
-386 SFENETYD
+386 SFENEAYD
-394 IKEHVSKM
+394 IKEHVSNM
-402 VAQLPQKEDIDRIL
+402 VAQLPQKEDIERIL
-416 EEHKAHS
+416 EEHHAHNK
-423 QALNSIIEKTDIIQ
+423 ALNSILEKTDVIQ

-444 THQDIEILN
+444 THQDMEILN

-476 SKSDEIEDKLDN
+476 TKSDNLEEKLEN
-488 LNFDNEFEHIY
+488 LNFDNEFENIY

-515 EKTEAISEKLEA
+515 EKTEEITEKLEA

-561 RTVSDIYQMIDELKT
+561 RTVADIYQMIDELKT

-596 QKSISNIVTAEE
+596 QKTISNVVTAEE
-608 FSKFIDELKDFIQGI
+608 FSKFIDELKDFIQRI
-623 LNHTEKLSSDFDDVK
+623 LNHTEKLASDFGDVK

-644 IFKLENLDVSNIKNA
+644 IFKLDNIDISNIENTIQKN
-659 IESATHDLKQT
+659 IESASSNLKQT
-670 IEEKHNDLSEKVS
+670 IEKKHEDLSEKVS
-683 SIDSKLVTISEYL
+683 NIDTKLITISEYL
-696 NNGIKLDDEALKA
+696 NNGIKLDDATLKT
-709 TIQEIREVL
+709 TIKEIREIL

-725 DDIEK
+725 DNIEK
-730 DTNNVVDDVHKYI
+730 DTNSVVEDVHKYVN
-743 SEIKNLLE
+743 EIKNLLE
-751 SSNKDISKDVKE
+751 SSHQDISNDVKE

-777 FNENNFEKIID
+777 FNENHFEKILD

-798 TKSLPSSEIIGS
+798 ATSLPSSEIAGS
-810 ISELREIKDQILQLG
+810 ISELGEIKDQIIQLG
-825 ETFNSLTKS
+825 ETFNSLTKV
-834 ENLTDKDVSSFISDK
+834 ENITDKDISSFISDK
-849 LNELGNNLNEL
+849 LNELGENLNEL

-943 APIKELINVL
+943 APIKELIRVL
-953 KQNNSQITK
+953 KQNNDQITK
-962 QEVSEKLT
+962 QEVHEKLT
-970 DLHDTIHED
+970 DLHDSIHED
-979 LTNNPKLS
+979 LTNNPKIT
-987 RASYENL
+987 RTSYENF
-994 ENTYDRISDRLTVT
+994 ENTYDKISERLTTT

-1016 LGDVDSV
+1016 LGDVDSI
-1023 IIKIDSLKTELEEQ
+1023 IIKIDSLKTELEDQ

-1045 AGHMA
+1045 AAHMA

-1059 NDFKQEQKD
+1059 NVFKQEQKD
-1068 LLTNTAED
+1068 LLANTAED
-1076 IKTSLSEKMEDQHDE
+1076 IKTSLAEKMEDQHDE

-1121 ALAKNADEEK
+1121 ALAENKEEEK

-1138 EYEEAFE
+1138 EFEDAFE
-1145 ENSKSAQ
+1145 ENTKTAQ
-1152 VIEDIKQDFNKFS
+1152 VIADIKQDFNRFS
-1165 DLINNL
+1165 DLINDL
-1171 SGENPEIEEV
+1171 SGENPEIEDV

-1190 TITIVKSEPDENNM
+1190 TITIVRPPKNDDEILTA
-1204 DFDIIRDED
+1204 FDIIRDEN
-1213 DEELPDEN
+1213 DEEPLEEN
-1221 IETIVGENNFDF
+1221 IETIIGENNFDF

-1254 IPQEGKQ
+1254 IPQDGNKPA
-1261 STISSLS
+1261 ISSLS

-1275 DNLLINLNNKIDVL
+1275 DNLLINLNNKIDDL

-1342 LNTSDFSGESNK
+1342 LNTSEISGEPNK
-1354 EIQEMLELISQKI
+1354 EIQEMLKLISQKI

-1374 DYDLIEDVRD
+1374 DYELIEDVRD
-1384 SIEASEEIKET
+1384 SIETSEEIKET

-1407 TSSNEDEFE
+1407 TSNNNEEFE
-1416 DIHESLEN
+1416 DI
-1424 IETKIDEMSSLSG
+1424 
-1437 KSEGVEGLQ
+1437 Q
-1446 DTLSSIESKIDVMSL
+1446 D
-1461 SDNTEDFEGIHSS
+1461 S
-1474 LENIESKIDVISQT
+1474 LENIESKIDIISQT
-1488 DNTDDFEDIHSSLE
+1488 DNTENFDDI
-1502 NIESKIDVISQ
+1502 Q
-1513 TDNTNDFEDI
+1513 
-1523 HSSLENIE
+1523 
-1531 SKIDV
+1531 
-1536 ISQTDNTDD
+1536 
-1545 FENIHNSLENI
+1545 NSLENI

-1562 ISQSDDSA
+1562 ISQSEDST
-1570 TLDEIDEL
+1570 TLEEIDNL
-1578 KSQLENLSSKVDV
+1578 KHQLTNLSEKVDI
-1591 VAQTDYTNDLDE
+1591 VAQTDYSNDLDE
-1603 IKDYIYG
+1603 IRDYIYG
-1610 LEDKLSDIYIKT
+1610 LEDKLSDIYTKT

-1634 TDAKLT
+1634 SDAKLT

-1655 NNNVNSQKE
+1655 NNNANSQKE

-1699 LEVNNLNLNSHT
+1699 LEVNNLNINSHT

-1805 ELESQSSELANI
+1805 ELENQSSELANI
-1817 SDNVYRITSTVEE
+1817 ADNVYRITSTVEE

-1842 IKSEISNLREQT
+1842 IKSEIFTLREQT

-1860 SDESYNAINNGLEDF
+1860 SDESYNAINTGLEGF

-1880 NHLTDKVDKVTQ
+1880 NHLTDKVDKVTE

-1921 MDKISSNSEEIVDVK
+1921 IDKISSNAEEIVDVK

-2009 DSKVSKK
+2009 DSKVNKK

-2027 SMNIEKL
+2027 SINIEKL

>member
-14 EMKRVNNTN
+14 EMKRVNSTN
-23 MEGFDRLLANISS
+23 MEGFDRLLANISNR
-36 KLDSLDG
+36 LDSLDG
-43 SVASTE
+43 NVASAE
-49 LLKAYLGELTKNVE
+49 LLKAYLGELTKKVE
-63 DKYSTTI
+63 EKYSTTI
-70 TKFTDIEQALRS
+70 TKFSDIEQALRS
-82 IFLDQQEHVHNKDM
+82 IFLDQQEHVRNKDM

-189 KEQLDNL
+189 KEQLDIL
-196 YKAASD
+196 YKATSD
-202 IVNYLKSI
+202 IVNVLKAI

-229 LKIAQGVLDSIIQ
+229 LKIAQGVLDSIIE
-242 KTIEITA
+242 KTIDISS
-249 SIENLSD
+249 SIGNLAD

-274 DEASTKEDFSKINLK
+274 DETSTKEDFSKINLK

-294 TQAEEVKQTL
+294 TQTEEVKQTL
-304 AEVTKNIE
+304 ANVTKNIE
-312 ELPNTTQLE
+312 KLPNTTQLE
-321 ESLAGIFQDTKKLQ
+321 EALAGIFQDTKKLQ
-335 EDIEASN
+335 EDIESAN
-342 LKKEVNDIEN
+342 IKNEVNSIEEKVN
-352 KINNLTDELTT
+352 SLTDELTT
-363 VKNIIE
+363 IKNIIE
-369 DINEVLASKI
+369 DISEILTSKI
-379 LTSIESI
+379 LSSIEQI
-386 SFENETYD
+386 SFENEAYD
-394 IKEHVSKM
+394 IKEHVSNM
-402 VAQLPQKEDIDRIL
+402 VAQLPQKEDIERIL
-416 EEHKAHS
+416 EEHHAHNKV
-423 QALNSIIEKTDIIQ
+423 LNSILEKTDVIQ

-444 THQDIEILN
+444 THQDMEILN

-476 SKSDEIEDKLDN
+476 TKSDNLEEKLEN
-488 LNFDNEFEHIY
+488 LNFDNEFENIY

-515 EKTEAISEKLEA
+515 EKTEEITEKLEA

-561 RTVSDIYQMIDELKT
+561 RTVADIYQMIDELKT

-596 QKSISNIVTAEE
+596 QKTISNVVTAEE
-608 FSKFIDELKDFIQGI
+608 FSKFIDELKDFIQRI
-623 LNHTEKLSSDFDDVK
+623 LNHTEKLASDFDDVK

-644 IFKLENLDVSNIKNA
+644 IFKLDNMDVSNLENSIQKN
-659 IESATHDLKQT
+659 IETVSDNLTQT
-670 IEEKHNDLSEKVS
+670 IEEKHEVLSEKVT
-683 SIDSKLVTISEYL
+683 DVDTKLVTISEYL
-696 NNGIKLDDEALKA
+696 NNGIKIDEEELKSSV
-709 TIQEIREVL
+709 QEIREIL

-725 DDIEK
+725 DNIEK
-730 DTNNVVDDVHKYI
+730 DTNSVVEDVHKYVN
-743 SEIKNLLE
+743 EIKNLLG
-751 SSNKDISKDVKE
+751 SSNKDISNDVKE

-777 FNENNFEKIID
+777 FNENHFEKILD

-798 TKSLPSSEIIGS
+798 AASLPSSEIAGS
-810 ISELREIKDQILQLG
+810 ISELGEIKDQIIQLG
-825 ETFNSLTKS
+825 ETFNSLTKV
-834 ENLTDKDVSSFISDK
+834 ENITDKDISSFISDK
-849 LNELGNNLNEL
+849 LNELGENLNEL

-943 APIKELINVL
+943 APIKELIRVL
-953 KQNNSQITK
+953 KQNNDQITK
-962 QEVSEKLT
+962 QEVHEKLT
-970 DLHDTIHED
+970 DLHDSIHED
-979 LTNNPKLS
+979 LTNNPKIT
-987 RASYENL
+987 RTSYENF
-994 ENTYDRISDRLTVT
+994 ENTYDKISERLTTT

-1016 LGDVDSV
+1016 LGDVDSI
-1023 IIKIDSLKTELEEQ
+1023 IIKIDSLKTELEDQ

-1045 AGHMA
+1045 ATHMA

-1059 NDFKQEQKD
+1059 NVFKQEQKD
-1068 LLTNTAED
+1068 LLANTAED
-1076 IKTSLSEKMEDQHDE
+1076 IKTSLAEKMEDQHDE

-1121 ALAKNADEEK
+1121 ALAENKEEEK

-1138 EYEEAFE
+1138 EFEEAFE
-1145 ENSKSAQ
+1145 ENTKTAQ
-1152 VIEDIKQDFNKFS
+1152 VIADIKQDFNRFS
-1165 DLINNL
+1165 DLINDL
-1171 SGENPEIEEV
+1171 SGENPEIEDV

-1190 TITIVKSEPDENNM
+1190 TITIVRPEKNDDENLT
-1204 DFDIIRDED
+1204 DFDIIRDEN
-1213 DEELPDEN
+1213 DEEPLEEN
-1221 IETIVGENNFDF
+1221 IETIIGENNFDF

-1254 IPQEGKQ
+1254 IPQDGNKPA
-1261 STISSLS
+1261 ISSLS

-1275 DNLLINLNNKIDVL
+1275 DNLLINLNNKIDDL

-1342 LNTSDFSGESNK
+1342 LNTSEISGEPNK
-1354 EIQEMLELISQKI
+1354 EIQEMLKLISQKI

-1374 DYDLIEDVRD
+1374 DYELIEDVRD
-1384 SIEASEEIKET
+1384 SIETSEEIKET

-1407 TSSNEDEFE
+1407 TSNNNEEIE
-1416 DIHESLEN
+1416 DI
-1424 IETKIDEMSSLSG
+1424 
-1437 KSEGVEGLQ
+1437 Q
-1446 DTLSSIESKIDVMSL
+1446 D
-1461 SDNTEDFEGIHSS
+1461 S
-1474 LENIESKIDVISQT
+1474 LENIESKIDIISQT
-1488 DNTDDFEDIHSSLE
+1488 DNTENFDDI
-1502 NIESKIDVISQ
+1502 Q
-1513 TDNTNDFEDI
+1513 
-1523 HSSLENIE
+1523 
-1531 SKIDV
+1531 
-1536 ISQTDNTDD
+1536 
-1545 FENIHNSLENI
+1545 NSLENI

-1562 ISQSDDSA
+1562 ISQSEDST
-1570 TLDEIDEL
+1570 TLEEIDNL
-1578 KSQLENLSSKVDV
+1578 KHQLTNLSEKVDI
-1591 VAQTDYTNDLDE
+1591 VAQTDYSNDLDE
-1603 IKDYIYG
+1603 IRDYIYG
-1610 LEDKLSDIYIKT
+1610 LEDKLSDIYTKT

-1634 TDAKLT
+1634 SDAKLT

-1655 NNNVNSQKE
+1655 NNNANSQKE

-1699 LEVNNLNLNSHT
+1699 LEVNNLNINSHT

-1805 ELESQSSELANI
+1805 ELENQSSELANI
-1817 SDNVYRITSTVEE
+1817 ADNVYRITSTVEE

-1842 IKSEISNLREQT
+1842 IKSEIFTLREQT

-1860 SDESYNAINNGLEDF
+1860 SDESYNAINTGLEGF

-1921 MDKISSNSEEIVDVK
+1921 MDKISSNSEEIIDVK

-1975 KLGNLE
+1975 KLGNFE
-1981 EKFEQQEERIDRLE
+1981 EKFAQQEERIDRLE

-2027 SMNIEKL
+2027 SINIEKL
-2034 TAYVD
+2034 AAYVD

>member
-14 EMKRVNNTN
+14 EMKRVNSTN
-23 MEGFDRLLANISS
+23 MEGFDRLLANISNR
-36 KLDSLDG
+36 LDSLDG
-43 SVASTE
+43 NVASAE
-49 LLKAYLGELTKNVE
+49 LLKAYLGELTKKVE
-63 DKYSTTI
+63 EKYSTTI
-70 TKFTDIEQALRS
+70 TKFSDIEQALRS
-82 IFLDQQEHVHNKDM
+82 IFLDQQEHVRNKDM

-189 KEQLDNL
+189 KEQLDIL
-196 YKAASD
+196 YKATSD
-202 IVNYLKSI
+202 IVNVLKAI

-229 LKIAQGVLDSIIQ
+229 LKIAQGVLDSIIE
-242 KTIEITA
+242 KTIDISS
-249 SIENLSD
+249 SIGNLAD

-274 DEASTKEDFSKINLK
+274 DETSTKEDFSKINLK

-294 TQAEEVKQTL
+294 TQTEEVKQTL
-304 AEVTKNIE
+304 ADVTKNIE
-312 ELPNTTQLE
+312 KLPNTTQLE
-321 ESLAGIFQDTKKLQ
+321 EALAGIFQDTKKLQ
-335 EDIEASN
+335 EDIESANIKS
-342 LKKEVNDIEN
+342 EVNSIEEKVN
-352 KINNLTDELTT
+352 SLTDELTT

-369 DINEVLASKI
+369 DISEILTSKI
-379 LTSIESI
+379 LSSIEQI
-386 SFENETYD
+386 SFENEAYD
-394 IKEHVSKM
+394 IKEHVSNM
-402 VAQLPQKEDIDRIL
+402 VAQLPQKEDIERIL
-416 EEHKAHS
+416 EEHHAHNK
-423 QALNSIIEKTDIIQ
+423 ALNSILEKTDVIQ

-444 THQDIEILN
+444 THQDMEILN

-476 SKSDEIEDKLDN
+476 TKSDNLEEKLEN
-488 LNFDNEFEHIY
+488 LNFDNEFENIY

-515 EKTEAISEKLEA
+515 EKTEEITEKLEA

-561 RTVSDIYQMIDELKT
+561 RTVADIYQMIDELKT

-596 QKSISNIVTAEE
+596 QKTISNVVTAEE

-623 LNHTEKLSSDFDDVK
+623 LNHTEKLASDFDDVK

-644 IFKLENLDVSNIKNA
+644 IFKLDNIDISNIENTIQKN
-659 IESATHDLKQT
+659 IESASTNLKQT
-670 IEEKHNDLSEKVS
+670 IEKKHEDLSEKVS
-683 SIDSKLVTISEYL
+683 NIDTKLITISEYL
-696 NNGIKLDDEALKA
+696 NNGIKLDDATLKT
-709 TIQEIREVL
+709 TIKEIREIL

-725 DDIEK
+725 DNIEK
-730 DTNNVVDDVHKYI
+730 DTNSVVEDVHKYVN
-743 SEIKNLLE
+743 EIKNLLG
-751 SSNKDISKDVKE
+751 SSNKDISNDVKE

-777 FNENNFEKIID
+777 FNENHFEKILD

-798 TKSLPSSEIIGS
+798 ATSLPSSEIAGS
-810 ISELREIKDQILQLG
+810 ISELGEIKDQIIQLG
-825 ETFNSLTKS
+825 ETFNSLTKV
-834 ENLTDKDVSSFISDK
+834 ENITDKDISSFISDK
-849 LNELGNNLNEL
+849 LNELGENLNEL

-943 APIKELINVL
+943 APIKELIRVL
-953 KQNNSQITK
+953 KQNNDQITK
-962 QEVSEKLT
+962 QEVHEKLT
-970 DLHDTIHED
+970 DLHDSIHED
-979 LTNNPKLS
+979 LTNNPKIT
-987 RASYENL
+987 RTSYENF
-994 ENTYDRISDRLTVT
+994 ENTYDKISERLTTT

-1016 LGDVDSV
+1016 LGDVDSI
-1023 IIKIDSLKTELEEQ
+1023 IIKIDSLKTELEDQ

-1045 AGHMA
+1045 AAHMA

-1059 NDFKQEQKD
+1059 NVFKQEQKD
-1068 LLTNTAED
+1068 LLANTAED
-1076 IKTSLSEKMEDQHDE
+1076 IKASLAEKMEDQHDE

-1121 ALAKNADEEK
+1121 ALAENKEEEK

-1138 EYEEAFE
+1138 EFEEAFE
-1145 ENSKSAQ
+1145 ENTKTAQ
-1152 VIEDIKQDFNKFS
+1152 VIADIKQDFNRFS
-1165 DLINNL
+1165 DLINDL
-1171 SGENPEIEEV
+1171 SGENPEIEDV

-1190 TITIVKSEPDENNM
+1190 TITIVRPEKNDDDNLT
-1204 DFDIIRDED
+1204 DFDIIRDEN
-1213 DEELPDEN
+1213 DEEPLEEN
-1221 IETIVGENNFDF
+1221 IETIIGENNFDF

-1254 IPQEGKQ
+1254 IPQDGNKPA
-1261 STISSLS
+1261 ISSLS

-1275 DNLLINLNNKIDVL
+1275 DNLLINLNNKIDDL

-1342 LNTSDFSGESNK
+1342 LNTSEISGEPNK
-1354 EIQEMLELISQKI
+1354 EIQEMLKLISQKI

-1374 DYDLIEDVRD
+1374 DYELIEDVRD
-1384 SIEASEEIKET
+1384 SIETSEEIKET

-1407 TSSNEDEFE
+1407 TSNNNEEIE
-1416 DIHESLEN
+1416 DI
-1424 IETKIDEMSSLSG
+1424 
-1437 KSEGVEGLQ
+1437 Q
-1446 DTLSSIESKIDVMSL
+1446 D
-1461 SDNTEDFEGIHSS
+1461 S
-1474 LENIESKIDVISQT
+1474 LENIESKIDIISQS
-1488 DNTDDFEDIHSSLE
+1488 DNTENFDDI
-1502 NIESKIDVISQ
+1502 Q
-1513 TDNTNDFEDI
+1513 
-1523 HSSLENIE
+1523 
-1531 SKIDV
+1531 
-1536 ISQTDNTDD
+1536 
-1545 FENIHNSLENI
+1545 NSLENI

-1562 ISQSDDSA
+1562 ISQSEDST
-1570 TLDEIDEL
+1570 TLEEIDNL
-1578 KSQLENLSSKVDV
+1578 KHQLTNLSEKVDI
-1591 VAQTDYTNDLDE
+1591 VAQTDYSNDLDE
-1603 IKDYIYG
+1603 IRDYIYG
-1610 LEDKLSDIYIKT
+1610 LEDKLSDIYTKT

-1634 TDAKLT
+1634 SDAKLT

-1655 NNNVNSQKE
+1655 NNNSNSQKE

-1699 LEVNNLNLNSHT
+1699 LEVNNLNINSHT

-1805 ELESQSSELANI
+1805 ELENQSSELANI
-1817 SDNVYRITSTVEE
+1817 ADNVYRITSTVEE

-1842 IKSEISNLREQT
+1842 IKSEIFTLREQT

-1860 SDESYNAINNGLEDF
+1860 SDESYNAINTGLEGF

-1880 NHLTDKVDKVTQ
+1880 NHLTDKVDKVTE

-1921 MDKISSNSEEIVDVK
+1921 IDKISSNAEEIVDVK

-2009 DSKVSKK
+2009 DSKVNKK

-2027 SMNIEKL
+2027 SINIEKL

>member
-14 EMKRVNNTN
+14 EMKRVNSTN
-23 MEGFDRLLANISS
+23 MEGFDRLLANISNR
-36 KLDSLDG
+36 LDSLDG
-43 SVASTE
+43 NVASAE
-49 LLKAYLGELTKNVE
+49 LLKAYLGELTKKVE
-63 DKYSTTI
+63 EKYSTTI
-70 TKFTDIEQALRS
+70 TKFSDIEQALRS
-82 IFLDQQEHVHNKDM
+82 IFLDQQEHVRNKDM

-189 KEQLDNL
+189 KEQLDIL
-196 YKAASD
+196 YKATSD
-202 IVNYLKSI
+202 IVNVLKAI

-229 LKIAQGVLDSIIQ
+229 LKIAQGVLDSIIE
-242 KTIEITA
+242 KTIDISS
-249 SIENLSD
+249 SIGNLAD

-274 DEASTKEDFSKINLK
+274 DETSTKEDFSKINLK

-294 TQAEEVKQTL
+294 TQTEEVKQTL
-304 AEVTKNIE
+304 ADVTKNIE
-312 ELPNTTQLE
+312 KLPNTTQLE
-321 ESLAGIFQDTKKLQ
+321 EALAGIFQDTKKLQ
-335 EDIEASN
+335 EDIESAN
-342 LKKEVNDIEN
+342 IKNEVNNIEEKVN
-352 KINNLTDELTT
+352 SLTDELTT

-369 DINEVLASKI
+369 DISEILTSKI
-379 LTSIESI
+379 LSSIEQI
-386 SFENETYD
+386 SFENEAYD
-394 IKEHVSKM
+394 IKEHVSNM
-402 VAQLPQKEDIDRIL
+402 VAQLPQKEDIERIL
-416 EEHKAHS
+416 EEHHAHNK
-423 QALNSIIEKTDIIQ
+423 ALNSILEKTDVIQ

-444 THQDIEILN
+444 THQDMEILN

-476 SKSDEIEDKLDN
+476 TKSDNLEEKLEN
-488 LNFDNEFEHIY
+488 LNFDNEFENIY

-515 EKTEAISEKLEA
+515 EKTEEITEKLEA

-561 RTVSDIYQMIDELKT
+561 RTVADIYQMIDELKT

-623 LNHTEKLSSDFDDVK
+623 LNHTEKLASDFDDVK

-644 IFKLENLDVSNIKNA
+644 IFKLDNMDVSNLENSIQKN
-659 IESATHDLKQT
+659 IETVSDNLTQT
-670 IEEKHNDLSEKVS
+670 IEEKHEVLSEKVT
-683 SIDSKLVTISEYL
+683 DVDTKLVTISEYL
-696 NNGIKLDDEALKA
+696 NNGIKIDEEELKSSV
-709 TIQEIREVL
+709 QEIREIL

-725 DDIEK
+725 DNIEK
-730 DTNNVVDDVHKYI
+730 DTNSVVEDVHKYVN
-743 SEIKNLLE
+743 EIKNLLG
-751 SSNKDISKDVKE
+751 SSNKDISNDVKE

-777 FNENNFEKIID
+777 FNENHFEKILD

-798 TKSLPSSEIIGS
+798 ATSLPSSEIAGS
-810 ISELREIKDQILQLG
+810 ISELGEIKDQIIQLG
-825 ETFNSLTKS
+825 ETFNSLTKV
-834 ENLTDKDVSSFISDK
+834 ENITDKDISSFISDK
-849 LNELGNNLNEL
+849 LNELGENLNEL

-943 APIKELINVL
+943 APIKELIRVL
-953 KQNNSQITK
+953 KQNNDQITK
-962 QEVSEKLT
+962 QEVHEKLT
-970 DLHDTIHED
+970 DLHDSIHED
-979 LTNNPKLS
+979 LTNNPKIT
-987 RASYENL
+987 RTSYENF
-994 ENTYDRISDRLTVT
+994 ENTYDKISERLTTT

-1016 LGDVDSV
+1016 LGDVDSI
-1023 IIKIDSLKTELEEQ
+1023 IIKIDSLKTELEDQ

-1045 AGHMA
+1045 AAHMA

-1059 NDFKQEQKD
+1059 NVFKQEQKD
-1068 LLTNTAED
+1068 LLANTAED
-1076 IKTSLSEKMEDQHDE
+1076 IKTSLAEKMEDQHDE

-1121 ALAKNADEEK
+1121 ALAENKEEEK

-1138 EYEEAFE
+1138 EFEEAFE
-1145 ENSKSAQ
+1145 ENTKTAQ
-1152 VIEDIKQDFNKFS
+1152 VIADIKQDFNRFS
-1165 DLINNL
+1165 DLIKDL
-1171 SGENPEIEEV
+1171 SGENPEIEDV

-1190 TITIVKSEPDENNM
+1190 TITIVRPEKNDDENLT
-1204 DFDIIRDED
+1204 DFDIIRDEN
-1213 DEELPDEN
+1213 DEEPLEEN
-1221 IETIVGENNFDF
+1221 IETIIGENNFDF

-1254 IPQEGKQ
+1254 IPQDGNKPA
-1261 STISSLS
+1261 ISSLS

-1275 DNLLINLNNKIDVL
+1275 DNLLINLNNKIDDL

-1342 LNTSDFSGESNK
+1342 LNTSEISGEPNK
-1354 EIQEMLELISQKI
+1354 EIQEMLKLISQKI

-1374 DYDLIEDVRD
+1374 DYELIEDVRD
-1384 SIEASEEIKET
+1384 SIETSEEIKET

-1407 TSSNEDEFE
+1407 TSNNNEEIE
-1416 DIHESLEN
+1416 DI
-1424 IETKIDEMSSLSG
+1424 
-1437 KSEGVEGLQ
+1437 Q
-1446 DTLSSIESKIDVMSL
+1446 D
-1461 SDNTEDFEGIHSS
+1461 S
-1474 LENIESKIDVISQT
+1474 LENIESKIDIISQT
-1488 DNTDDFEDIHSSLE
+1488 DNTESFDDIQNSLE
-1502 NIESKIDVISQ
+1502 NIESKIDIISQ
-1513 TDNTNDFEDI
+1513 TDNTENFDDI
-1523 HSSLENIE
+1523 
-1531 SKIDV
+1531 
-1536 ISQTDNTDD
+1536 Q
-1545 FENIHNSLENI
+1545 NSLENI

-1562 ISQSDDSA
+1562 ISQSEDST
-1570 TLDEIDEL
+1570 TLEEI
-1578 KSQLENLSSKVDV
+1578 ENLKHQLTNLSEKVDI
-1591 VAQTDYTNDLDE
+1591 VAQTDYSNDLDE
-1603 IKDYIYG
+1603 IRDYIYG
-1610 LEDKLSDIYIKT
+1610 LEDKLSDIYTKT

-1634 TDAKLT
+1634 SDAKLT

-1655 NNNVNSQKE
+1655 NNNANSQKE

-1699 LEVNNLNLNSHT
+1699 LEVNNLNINSHT

-1805 ELESQSSELANI
+1805 ELENQSSELANI
-1817 SDNVYRITSTVEE
+1817 ADNVYRITSTVEE

-1842 IKSEISNLREQT
+1842 IKSEIFTLREQT

-1860 SDESYNAINNGLEDF
+1860 SDESYNAINTGLEGF

-1880 NHLTDKVDKVTQ
+1880 NHLTDKVDKVTE

-1921 MDKISSNSEEIVDVK
+1921 IDKISSNAEEIVDVK

-2009 DSKVSKK
+2009 DSKVNKK

-2027 SMNIEKL
+2027 SINIEKL

>member
-14 EMKRVNNTN
+14 EMKRVNSTN
-23 MEGFDRLLANISS
+23 MEGFDRLLANISNR
-36 KLDSLDG
+36 LDSLDG
-43 SVASTE
+43 NVASAE
-49 LLKAYLGELTKNVE
+49 LLKAYLGELTKKVE
-63 DKYSTTI
+63 EKYSTTI
-70 TKFTDIEQALRS
+70 TKFSDIEQALRS
-82 IFLDQQEHVHNKDM
+82 IFLDQQEHVRNKDM

-178 KMDQTAINTEM
+178 KMDQTAINTEI
-189 KEQLDNL
+189 KEQLDIL
-196 YKAASD
+196 YKATSD
-202 IVNYLKSI
+202 IVNVLKAI

-229 LKIAQGVLDSIIQ
+229 LKIAQGVLDSIIE
-242 KTIEITA
+242 KTIDISS
-249 SIENLSD
+249 SIGNLAD

-274 DEASTKEDFSKINLK
+274 DETSTKEDFSKINLK

-294 TQAEEVKQTL
+294 TQTEEVKQTL
-304 AEVTKNIE
+304 ADVTKNIE
-312 ELPNTTQLE
+312 KLPNTTQLE
-321 ESLAGIFQDTKKLQ
+321 EALAGIFQDTKKLQ
-335 EDIEASN
+335 EDIESAN
-342 LKKEVNDIEN
+342 IKNEVNSIEEKVN
-352 KINNLTDELTT
+352 SLTDELTT

-369 DINEVLASKI
+369 DISEILTSKI
-379 LTSIESI
+379 LSSIEQI
-386 SFENETYD
+386 SFENEAYD
-394 IKEHVSKM
+394 IKEHVSNM
-402 VAQLPQKEDIDRIL
+402 VAQLPQKEDIERIL
-416 EEHKAHS
+416 EEHHAHNK
-423 QALNSIIEKTDIIQ
+423 ALNSILEKTDVIQ

-444 THQDIEILN
+444 THQDMEILN

-476 SKSDEIEDKLDN
+476 TKSDNLEEKLEN
-488 LNFDNEFEHIY
+488 LNFDNEFENIY

-515 EKTEAISEKLEA
+515 EKTEEITEKLEE

-561 RTVSDIYQMIDELKT
+561 RTVADIYQMIDELKT

-596 QKSISNIVTAEE
+596 QKTISNVVTAEE
-608 FSKFIDELKDFIQGI
+608 FSKFIDELKDFIQRI

-644 IFKLENLDVSNIKNA
+644 IFKLDNMDVSNLENSIQKN
-659 IESATHDLKQT
+659 IETVSDNLTQT
-670 IEEKHNDLSEKVS
+670 IEEKHEVLSEKVT
-683 SIDSKLVTISEYL
+683 DVDTKLVTISEYL
-696 NNGIKLDDEALKA
+696 NNGIKIDEEELKSSV
-709 TIQEIREVL
+709 QEIREIL
-718 QNKKSSF
+718 QNKKSGF

-730 DTNNVVDDVHKYI
+730 DNNNVVDDVHKYI
-743 SEIKNLLE
+743 NEIKNLLE
-751 SSNKDISKDVKE
+751 SSHQDISNEIKE

-771 IVSYKA
+771 VVGYKA
-777 FNENNFEKIID
+777 FNENQFEKIID
-788 RLSAYENLAG
+788 RLSAYENLAS
-798 TKSLPSSEIIGS
+798 TASIPSSEISES
-810 ISELREIKDQILQLG
+810 ISELSEIKDQIIQLG
-825 ETFNSLTKS
+825 ETFNSLTKV
-834 ENLTDKDVSSFISDK
+834 ENIADKDISSFISDK
-849 LNELGNNLNEL
+849 LNELGENLNEL

-916 LQQELELINTDV
+916 LQQELELINTDI

-943 APIKELINVL
+943 APIKELIRVL
-953 KQNNSQITK
+953 KQNNDQITK
-962 QEVSEKLT
+962 QEVHEKLT
-970 DLHDTIHED
+970 DLHDSIHED
-979 LTNNPKLS
+979 LTNNPKIT
-987 RASYENL
+987 RTSYENF
-994 ENTYDRISDRLTVT
+994 ENTYDKISERLTTT

-1016 LGDVDSV
+1016 LGDVDSI
-1023 IIKIDSLKTELEEQ
+1023 IIKIDSLKTELEDQ

-1045 AGHMA
+1045 AAHMA

-1059 NDFKQEQKD
+1059 NVFKQEQKD
-1068 LLTNTAED
+1068 LLANTAED
-1076 IKTSLSEKMEDQHDE
+1076 IKTSLAEKMEDQHDE

-1121 ALAKNADEEK
+1121 ALAENKEEEK

-1138 EYEEAFE
+1138 EFEEAFE
-1145 ENSKSAQ
+1145 ENTKTAQ
-1152 VIEDIKQDFNKFS
+1152 VIADIKQDFNRFS
-1165 DLINNL
+1165 DLINDL
-1171 SGENPEIEEV
+1171 SGENPEIEDV

-1190 TITIVKSEPDENNM
+1190 TITIVRPEKNDDENLT
-1204 DFDIIRDED
+1204 DFDIIRDEN
-1213 DEELPDEN
+1213 DEEPLEEN
-1221 IETIVGENNFDF
+1221 IETIIGENNFDF

-1254 IPQEGKQ
+1254 IPQDGNKPA
-1261 STISSLS
+1261 ISSLS

-1275 DNLLINLNNKIDVL
+1275 DNLLINLNNKIDDL

-1342 LNTSDFSGESNK
+1342 LNTSEISGEPNK
-1354 EIQEMLELISQKI
+1354 EIQEMLKLISQKI

-1374 DYDLIEDVRD
+1374 DYELIEDVRD
-1384 SIEASEEIKET
+1384 SIETSEEIKET

-1407 TSSNEDEFE
+1407 TSNNNEEIE
-1416 DIHESLEN
+1416 DI
-1424 IETKIDEMSSLSG
+1424 
-1437 KSEGVEGLQ
+1437 Q
-1446 DTLSSIESKIDVMSL
+1446 D
-1461 SDNTEDFEGIHSS
+1461 S
-1474 LENIESKIDVISQT
+1474 LENIESKIDIISQT
-1488 DNTDDFEDIHSSLE
+1488 GNTENFDEIQNSLE
-1502 NIESKIDVISQ
+1502 NIESKIDIISQ
-1513 TDNTNDFEDI
+1513 TDNTENFDDI
-1523 HSSLENIE
+1523 
-1531 SKIDV
+1531 
-1536 ISQTDNTDD
+1536 Q
-1545 FENIHNSLENI
+1545 NSLENI

-1562 ISQSDDSA
+1562 ISQSEDST
-1570 TLDEIDEL
+1570 TLEEIDNL
-1578 KSQLENLSSKVDV
+1578 KHQLTNLSEKVDI
-1591 VAQTDYTNDLDE
+1591 VAQTDYSNDLDE
-1603 IKDYIYG
+1603 IRDYIYG
-1610 LEDKLSDIYIKT
+1610 LEDKLSDIYTKT

-1634 TDAKLT
+1634 SDAKLT

-1655 NNNVNSQKE
+1655 NNNANSQKE

-1699 LEVNNLNLNSHT
+1699 LEVNNLNINSHT

-1805 ELESQSSELANI
+1805 ELENQSSELANI
-1817 SDNVYRITSTVEE
+1817 ADNVYRITSTVEE

-1842 IKSEISNLREQT
+1842 IKSEIFTLREQT

-1860 SDESYNAINNGLEDF
+1860 SDESYNAINTGLEGF

-1880 NHLTDKVDKVTQ
+1880 NHLTDKVDKVTE

-1921 MDKISSNSEEIVDVK
+1921 IDKISSNAEEIVDVK

-2009 DSKVSKK
+2009 DSKVNKK

-2027 SMNIEKL
+2027 SINIEKL

>member
-14 EMKRVNNTN
+14 EMKRVNSTN
-23 MEGFDRLLANISS
+23 MEGFDRLLANISNR
-36 KLDSLDG
+36 LDSLDG
-43 SVASTE
+43 NVASAE
-49 LLKAYLGELTKNVE
+49 LLKAYLGELTKKVE
-63 DKYSTTI
+63 EKYSTTI
-70 TKFTDIEQALRS
+70 TKFSDIEQALRS
-82 IFLDQQEHVHNKDM
+82 IFLDQQEHVRNKDM

-178 KMDQTAINTEM
+178 KMDQTAINTEI
-189 KEQLDNL
+189 KEQLDIL
-196 YKAASD
+196 YKATSD
-202 IVNYLKSI
+202 IVNVLKAI

-229 LKIAQGVLDSIIQ
+229 LKIAQGVLDSIIE
-242 KTIEITA
+242 KTIDISS
-249 SIENLSD
+249 SIGNLAD

-274 DEASTKEDFSKINLK
+274 DETSTKEDFSKINLK

-294 TQAEEVKQTL
+294 TQTEEVKQTL
-304 AEVTKNIE
+304 ADVTKNIE
-312 ELPNTTQLE
+312 KLPNTTQLE
-321 ESLAGIFQDTKKLQ
+321 EALAGIFQDTKKLQ
-335 EDIEASN
+335 EDIESAN
-342 LKKEVNDIEN
+342 IKNEVNSIEEKVN
-352 KINNLTDELTT
+352 SLTDELTT

-369 DINEVLASKI
+369 DISEILTSKI
-379 LTSIESI
+379 LSSIEQI
-386 SFENETYD
+386 SFEKEAYD
-394 IKEHVSKM
+394 IKEHVSNM
-402 VAQLPQKEDIDRIL
+402 VAQLPQKEDIERIL
-416 EEHKAHS
+416 EEHHAHNK
-423 QALNSIIEKTDIIQ
+423 ALNSILEKTDIIQ

-444 THQDIEILN
+444 THQDMEILN

-476 SKSDEIEDKLDN
+476 TKSDNLEEKLEN
-488 LNFDNEFEHIY
+488 LNFDNEFENIY

-515 EKTEAISEKLEA
+515 EKTEEITEKLEA

-540 TKNIIKELEELSE
+540 TKNIIKELEELSA

-561 RTVSDIYQMIDELKT
+561 RTVADIYQMIDELKT

-623 LNHTEKLSSDFDDVK
+623 LNHTEKLASDFDDVK

-644 IFKLENLDVSNIKNA
+644 IFKLDNIDISNIENTIQKN
-659 IESATHDLKQT
+659 IESASTNLKQT
-670 IEEKHNDLSEKVS
+670 IEKKHEDLSEKVS
-683 SIDSKLVTISEYL
+683 NIDTKLITISEYL
-696 NNGIKLDDEALKA
+696 NNGIKLDDATLKT
-709 TIQEIREVL
+709 TIKEIREIL

-725 DDIEK
+725 DNIEK
-730 DTNNVVDDVHKYI
+730 DTNSVVEDVHKYVN
-743 SEIKNLLE
+743 EIKNLLG
-751 SSNKDISKDVKE
+751 SSNKDISNDVKE

-777 FNENNFEKIID
+777 FNENHFEKILD

-798 TKSLPSSEIIGS
+798 ATSLPSSEIAGS
-810 ISELREIKDQILQLG
+810 ISELGEIKDQIIQLG
-825 ETFNSLTKS
+825 ETFNSLTKA
-834 ENLTDKDVSSFISDK
+834 ENITDKDISSFISDK
-849 LNELGNNLNEL
+849 LNELGENLNEL

-943 APIKELINVL
+943 APIKELIRVL
-953 KQNNSQITK
+953 KQNNDQITK
-962 QEVSEKLT
+962 QEVHEKLT
-970 DLHDTIHED
+970 DLHDSIHED
-979 LTNNPKLS
+979 LTNNPKIT
-987 RASYENL
+987 RTSYENF
-994 ENTYDRISDRLTVT
+994 ENTYDKISERLTTT

-1016 LGDVDSV
+1016 LGDVDSI
-1023 IIKIDSLKTELEEQ
+1023 IIKIDSLKTELEDQ

-1045 AGHMA
+1045 ATHMA

-1059 NDFKQEQKD
+1059 NVFKQEQKD
-1068 LLTNTAED
+1068 LLANTAED
-1076 IKTSLSEKMEDQHDE
+1076 IKTSLAEKMEDQHDE

-1121 ALAKNADEEK
+1121 ALAENKEEEK

-1138 EYEEAFE
+1138 EFEEAFE
-1145 ENSKSAQ
+1145 ENTKTAQ
-1152 VIEDIKQDFNKFS
+1152 VIADIKQDFNRFS
-1165 DLINNL
+1165 DLINDL
-1171 SGENPEIEEV
+1171 SGENPEIEDV

-1190 TITIVKSEPDENNM
+1190 TITIVRPEKNDDDNLT
-1204 DFDIIRDED
+1204 DFDIIRDEN
-1213 DEELPDEN
+1213 DEEPLEEN
-1221 IETIVGENNFDF
+1221 IETIIGENNFDF

-1254 IPQEGKQ
+1254 IPQDGNKPA
-1261 STISSLS
+1261 ISSLS

-1275 DNLLINLNNKIDVL
+1275 DNLLINLNNKIDDL

-1342 LNTSDFSGESNK
+1342 LNTSEISGEPNK
-1354 EIQEMLELISQKI
+1354 EIQEMLKLISQKI

-1374 DYDLIEDVRD
+1374 DYELIEDVRD
-1384 SIEASEEIKET
+1384 SIETSEEIKET

-1407 TSSNEDEFE
+1407 TSNNNEEIE
-1416 DIHESLEN
+1416 DIQDSLEN
-1424 IETKIDEMSSLSG
+1424 IETKIDEISQTG
-1437 KSEGVEGLQ
+1437 
-1446 DTLSSIESKIDVMSL
+1446 
-1461 SDNTEDFEGIHSS
+1461 NTENFDEIQNS
-1474 LENIESKIDVISQT
+1474 LENIESKIDIISQT
-1488 DNTDDFEDIHSSLE
+1488 DNTENFDDI
-1502 NIESKIDVISQ
+1502 Q
-1513 TDNTNDFEDI
+1513 
-1523 HSSLENIE
+1523 
-1531 SKIDV
+1531 
-1536 ISQTDNTDD
+1536 
-1545 FENIHNSLENI
+1545 NSLENI

-1562 ISQSDDSA
+1562 ISQSEDST
-1570 TLDEIDEL
+1570 TLEEIDNL
-1578 KSQLENLSSKVDV
+1578 KHQLTNLSEKVDI
-1591 VAQTDYTNDLDE
+1591 VAQTDYSNDLDE
-1603 IKDYIYG
+1603 IRDYIYG
-1610 LEDKLSDIYIKT
+1610 LEDKLSDIYTKT

-1634 TDAKLT
+1634 SDAKLT

-1655 NNNVNSQKE
+1655 NNNANSQKE

-1699 LEVNNLNLNSHT
+1699 LEVNNLNINSHT

-1805 ELESQSSELANI
+1805 ELENQSSELANI
-1817 SDNVYRITSTVEE
+1817 ADNVYRITSTVEE

-1842 IKSEISNLREQT
+1842 IKSEIFTLREQT

-1860 SDESYNAINNGLEDF
+1860 SDESYNAINTGLEGF

-1880 NHLTDKVDKVTQ
+1880 NHLTDKVDKVTE

-1921 MDKISSNSEEIVDVK
+1921 IDKISSNAEEIVDVK

-2009 DSKVSKK
+2009 DSKVNKK

-2027 SMNIEKL
+2027 SINIEKL

>member
-14 EMKRVNNTN
+14 EMKRVNSTN
-23 MEGFDRLLANISS
+23 MEGFDRLLANISNR
-36 KLDSLDG
+36 LDSLDG
-43 SVASTE
+43 NVASAE
-49 LLKAYLGELTKNVE
+49 LLKAYLGELTKKVE
-63 DKYSTTI
+63 EKYSTTI
-70 TKFTDIEQALRS
+70 TKFSDIEQALRS
-82 IFLDQQEHVHNKDM
+82 IFLDQQEHVRNKDM

-189 KEQLDNL
+189 KEQLDIL
-196 YKAASD
+196 YKATSD
-202 IVNYLKSI
+202 IINVLKAI

-229 LKIAQGVLDSIIQ
+229 LKIAQGVLDSIIE
-242 KTIEITA
+242 KTIDISA
-249 SIENLSD
+249 SIENLAD

-263 QAAAVIMNNKL
+263 QTAAVIMNNKL
-274 DEASTKEDFSKINLK
+274 DETSTKEDFSKINLK

-294 TQAEEVKQTL
+294 TQTEDVKQAL

-312 ELPNTTQLE
+312 NLPDTTQLE
-321 ESLAGIFQDTKKLQ
+321 EALAGIFQDTKKLQ
-335 EDIEASN
+335 EDIESAN
-342 LKKEVNDIEN
+342 IKNEVNSIEEKVN
-352 KINNLTDELTT
+352 SLTDELTT

-369 DINEVLASKI
+369 DISEI
-379 LTSIESI
+379 LTSKIISSIEQI
-386 SFENETYD
+386 SFENEAYD

-402 VAQLPQKEDIDRIL
+402 VAQLPQKEDIERIL
-416 EEHKAHS
+416 EEHQAHNKALS
-423 QALNSIIEKTDIIQ
+423 SILEKTDIIQ

-444 THQDIEILN
+444 THQDMEILN

-476 SKSDEIEDKLDN
+476 TKSDNLEEKLEN
-488 LNFDNEFEHIY
+488 LNFDNEFENIY

-515 EKTEAISEKLEA
+515 EKTEEITEKLEA

-561 RTVSDIYQMIDELKT
+561 RTVADIYQMIDELKT
-576 DLMNTQEMHNDS
+576 DLMSTQEMHNDS

-623 LNHTEKLSSDFDDVK
+623 LNHTEKLASDFDDVK

-644 IFKLENLDVSNIKNA
+644 IFKLDNMDVSNLENSIQKN
-659 IESATHDLKQT
+659 IETVSDNLTQT
-670 IEEKHNDLSEKVS
+670 IEEKHEVLSEKVT
-683 SIDSKLVTISEYL
+683 DVDTKLVTISEYL
-696 NNGIKLDDEALKA
+696 NNGIKIDEEELKSSV
-709 TIQEIREVL
+709 QEIREIL
-718 QNKKSSF
+718 QNKKSGF

-730 DTNNVVDDVHKYI
+730 DNNNVVDDVHKYI
-743 SEIKNLLE
+743 NEIKNLLE
-751 SSNKDISKDVKE
+751 SSHQDISNEIKE

-771 IVSYKA
+771 VVGYKA
-777 FNENNFEKIID
+777 FNENQFEKIID
-788 RLSAYENLAG
+788 RLSAYENLAS
-798 TKSLPSSEIIGS
+798 TASIPSSEISES
-810 ISELREIKDQILQLG
+810 ISELSEIKDQIIQLG
-825 ETFNSLTKS
+825 ETFNELTKS
-834 ENLTDKDVSSFISDK
+834 ENLSDKDVSSFVSNK
-849 LNELGNNLNEL
+849 LNELGENLNEL
-860 SNNVENGIQQGF
+860 SNNIENGIQQGF

-898 EDIDLFERL
+898 DDIDLFERL

-916 LQQELELINTDV
+916 LQQELELINTDI

-943 APIKELINVL
+943 APIKELIGIL
-953 KQNNSQITK
+953 KENNAQTTK
-962 QEVSEKLT
+962 QEVCEKLT
-970 DLHDTIHED
+970 ELHDTVQED
-979 LTNNPKLS
+979 LTNNPKIT
-987 RASYENL
+987 RTSYENF
-994 ENTYDRISDRLTVT
+994 ENTYDKISERLTTT

-1016 LGDVDSV
+1016 LGDVDSI
-1023 IIKIDSLKTELEEQ
+1023 IIKIDSLKTELEDQ

-1045 AGHMA
+1045 AAHMA

-1059 NDFKQEQKD
+1059 NVFKQEQKD
-1068 LLTNTAED
+1068 LLANTAED
-1076 IKTSLSEKMEDQHDE
+1076 IKTSLAEKMEDQHDE

-1121 ALAKNADEEK
+1121 ALAENKEEEK

-1138 EYEEAFE
+1138 EFEEAFE
-1145 ENSKSAQ
+1145 ENTKTAQ
-1152 VIEDIKQDFNKFS
+1152 VIADIKQDFNRFS
-1165 DLINNL
+1165 DLINDL
-1171 SGENPEIEEV
+1171 SGENPEIEDV

-1190 TITIVKSEPDENNM
+1190 TITIVRPEKNDDDNLT
-1204 DFDIIRDED
+1204 DFNIIRDEN
-1213 DEELPDEN
+1213 DEEPLEEN
-1221 IETIVGENNFDF
+1221 IETIIGENNFDF

-1254 IPQEGKQ
+1254 IPQDGNKPA
-1261 STISSLS
+1261 ISSLS

-1275 DNLLINLNNKIDVL
+1275 DNLLINLNNKIDDL

-1342 LNTSDFSGESNK
+1342 LNTSEISGEPNK
-1354 EIQEMLELISQKI
+1354 EIQEMLKLISQKI

-1374 DYDLIEDVRD
+1374 DYELIEDVRD
-1384 SIEASEEIKET
+1384 SIETSEEIKET

-1407 TSSNEDEFE
+1407 TSNNNEEIE
-1416 DIHESLEN
+1416 DI
-1424 IETKIDEMSSLSG
+1424 
-1437 KSEGVEGLQ
+1437 Q
-1446 DTLSSIESKIDVMSL
+1446 D
-1461 SDNTEDFEGIHSS
+1461 S
-1474 LENIESKIDVISQT
+1474 LENIESKIDIISQT
-1488 DNTDDFEDIHSSLE
+1488 DNTENFDDIQNSLE
-1502 NIESKIDVISQ
+1502 NIESKIDIISQ
-1513 TDNTNDFEDI
+1513 TDNTENFDDI
-1523 HSSLENIE
+1523 
-1531 SKIDV
+1531 
-1536 ISQTDNTDD
+1536 Q
-1545 FENIHNSLENI
+1545 NSLENI

-1562 ISQSDDSA
+1562 ISQSEDST
-1570 TLDEIDEL
+1570 TLEEIDNL
-1578 KSQLENLSSKVDV
+1578 KHQLTNLSEKVDI
-1591 VAQTDYTNDLDE
+1591 VAQTDYSNDLDE
-1603 IKDYIYG
+1603 IRDYIYG
-1610 LEDKLSDIYIKT
+1610 LEDKLSDIYTKT

-1634 TDAKLT
+1634 SDAKLT

-1655 NNNVNSQKE
+1655 NNNANSQKE

-1699 LEVNNLNLNSHT
+1699 LEVNNLNINSHT

-1805 ELESQSSELANI
+1805 ELENQSSELANI
-1817 SDNVYRITSTVEE
+1817 ADNVYRITSTVEE

-1842 IKSEISNLREQT
+1842 IKSEIFTLREQT

-1860 SDESYNAINNGLEDF
+1860 SDESYNAINTGLEGF

-1880 NHLTDKVDKVTQ
+1880 NHLTDKVDKVTE

-1921 MDKISSNSEEIVDVK
+1921 IDKISSNAEEIVDVK

-2009 DSKVSKK
+2009 DSKVNKK

-2027 SMNIEKL
+2027 SINIEKL

>member
-14 EMKRVNNTN
+14 EMKRVNSTN
-23 MEGFDRLLANISS
+23 MEGFDRLFANISNR
-36 KLDSLDG
+36 LDSLDG
-43 SVASTE
+43 NVASAE
-49 LLKAYLGELTKNVE
+49 LLKAYLGELAKKVE
-63 DKYSTTI
+63 EKYSTTI
-70 TKFTDIEQALRS
+70 TKFSDIEQALRS
-82 IFLDQQEHVHNKDM
+82 IFLDQQEHVRNKDM

-189 KEQLDNL
+189 KEQLDIL
-196 YKAASD
+196 YKATSD
-202 IVNYLKSI
+202 IVNVLKAI

-229 LKIAQGVLDSIIQ
+229 LKIAQGVLDSIIE
-242 KTIEITA
+242 KTIDISS
-249 SIENLSD
+249 SIGNLAD

-274 DEASTKEDFSKINLK
+274 DETSTKEDFSKINLK

-294 TQAEEVKQTL
+294 TQTEEVKQTL
-304 AEVTKNIE
+304 ANVTKNIE
-312 ELPNTTQLE
+312 KLPNTTQLE
-321 ESLAGIFQDTKKLQ
+321 EALAGIFQDTKKLQ
-335 EDIEASN
+335 EEIHSAN
-342 LKKEVNDIEN
+342 IKNEVNSIEEKVN
-352 KINNLTDELTT
+352 SLTDELTT

-369 DINEVLASKI
+369 DISEILTSKI
-379 LTSIESI
+379 LSSIEQI
-386 SFENETYD
+386 SFENEAYD
-394 IKEHVSKM
+394 IKEHVSNM
-402 VAQLPQKEDIDRIL
+402 VAQLPQKEDIERIL
-416 EEHKAHS
+416 EEHHAHNK
-423 QALNSIIEKTDIIQ
+423 ALNSILGKTDVIQ

-444 THQDIEILN
+444 THQDMEILN

-476 SKSDEIEDKLDN
+476 TKSDNLEEKLDN
-488 LNFDNEFEHIY
+488 LNFDNEFENIY

-515 EKTEAISEKLEA
+515 EKTEEITEKLEA

-561 RTVSDIYQMIDELKT
+561 RTVADIYQMIDELKT

-596 QKSISNIVTAEE
+596 QKTISNVVTAEE
-608 FSKFIDELKDFIQGI
+608 FSKFIDELKDFIQRI
-623 LNHTEKLSSDFDDVK
+623 LNHTEKLASDFGDVK

-644 IFKLENLDVSNIKNA
+644 IFKLDNIDISNIENTIQKN
-659 IESATHDLKQT
+659 IESASSNLKQT
-670 IEEKHNDLSEKVS
+670 IEKKHEDLSEKVS
-683 SIDSKLVTISEYL
+683 NIDTKLITISEYL
-696 NNGIKLDDEALKA
+696 NNGIKLDDATLKT
-709 TIQEIREVL
+709 TIKEIREIL

-725 DDIEK
+725 DNIEK
-730 DTNNVVDDVHKYI
+730 DTNSVVEDVHKYVN
-743 SEIKNLLE
+743 EIKNLLG
-751 SSNKDISKDVKE
+751 SSNKDISNDVKE

-777 FNENNFEKIID
+777 FNENHFEKILD

-798 TKSLPSSEIIGS
+798 ATSLPSSEIAGS
-810 ISELREIKDQILQLG
+810 ISELGEIKDQIIQLG
-825 ETFNSLTKS
+825 ETFNSLTKV
-834 ENLTDKDVSSFISDK
+834 ENITDKDISSFISDK
-849 LNELGNNLNEL
+849 LNELGENLNEL

-943 APIKELINVL
+943 APIKELIRVL
-953 KQNNSQITK
+953 KQNNDQITK
-962 QEVSEKLT
+962 QEVHEKLT
-970 DLHDTIHED
+970 DLHDSIHED
-979 LTNNPKLS
+979 LTNNPKIT
-987 RASYENL
+987 RTSYENF
-994 ENTYDRISDRLTVT
+994 ENTYDKISERLTTT

-1016 LGDVDSV
+1016 LGDVDSI
-1023 IIKIDSLKTELEEQ
+1023 IIKIDSLKTELEDQ

-1045 AGHMA
+1045 AAHMA

-1059 NDFKQEQKD
+1059 NVFKQEQKD
-1068 LLTNTAED
+1068 LLANTAED
-1076 IKTSLSEKMEDQHDE
+1076 IKTSLAEKMEDQHDE

-1121 ALAKNADEEK
+1121 ALAENKEEEK

-1138 EYEEAFE
+1138 EFEEAFE
-1145 ENSKSAQ
+1145 ENTKTAQ
-1152 VIEDIKQDFNKFS
+1152 VIADIKQDFNRFS
-1165 DLINNL
+1165 DLINDL
-1171 SGENPEIEEV
+1171 SGENPEIGEV
-1181 LNTIKNKID
+1181 LNTLKNKID
-1190 TITIVKSEPDENNM
+1190 TITIVRPEKNDDENLT
-1204 DFDIIRDED
+1204 DFDIIRDEN
-1213 DEELPDEN
+1213 DEEPLEEN
-1221 IETIVGENNFDF
+1221 IETIIGENNFDF

-1254 IPQEGKQ
+1254 IPQDGNKPA
-1261 STISSLS
+1261 ISSLS

-1275 DNLLINLNNKIDVL
+1275 DNLLINLNNKIDDL

-1342 LNTSDFSGESNK
+1342 LNTSEISGEPNK
-1354 EIQEMLELISQKI
+1354 EIQEMLKLISQKI

-1374 DYDLIEDVRD
+1374 DYELIEDVRD
-1384 SIEASEEIKET
+1384 SIETSEEIKET

-1407 TSSNEDEFE
+1407 TSNNNEEIE
-1416 DIHESLEN
+1416 DI
-1424 IETKIDEMSSLSG
+1424 
-1437 KSEGVEGLQ
+1437 Q
-1446 DTLSSIESKIDVMSL
+1446 D
-1461 SDNTEDFEGIHSS
+1461 S
-1474 LENIESKIDVISQT
+1474 LENIESKIDIISQT
-1488 DNTDDFEDIHSSLE
+1488 DNTENFDDI
-1502 NIESKIDVISQ
+1502 Q
-1513 TDNTNDFEDI
+1513 
-1523 HSSLENIE
+1523 
-1531 SKIDV
+1531 
-1536 ISQTDNTDD
+1536 
-1545 FENIHNSLENI
+1545 NSLENI

-1562 ISQSDDSA
+1562 ISQSEDST
-1570 TLDEIDEL
+1570 TLEEIDNL
-1578 KSQLENLSSKVDV
+1578 KHQLTNLSEKVDI
-1591 VAQTDYTNDLDE
+1591 VAQTDYSNDLDE
-1603 IKDYIYG
+1603 IRDYIYG
-1610 LEDKLSDIYIKT
+1610 LEDKLSDIYTKT

-1634 TDAKLT
+1634 SDAKLT

-1655 NNNVNSQKE
+1655 NNNANSQKE

-1699 LEVNNLNLNSHT
+1699 LEVNNLNINSHT

-1805 ELESQSSELANI
+1805 ELENQSSELANI
-1817 SDNVYRITSTVEE
+1817 ADNVYRITSTVEE

-1842 IKSEISNLREQT
+1842 IKSEIFTLREQT

-1860 SDESYNAINNGLEDF
+1860 SDESYNAINTGLEGF

-1880 NHLTDKVDKVTQ
+1880 NHLTDKVDKVTE

-1921 MDKISSNSEEIVDVK
+1921 IDKISSNAEEIVDVK

-2009 DSKVSKK
+2009 DSKVNKK

-2027 SMNIEKL
+2027 SINIEKL

>member
-14 EMKRVNNTN
+14 EMKRVNSTN
-23 MEGFDRLLANISS
+23 MEGFDRLLANISNR
-36 KLDSLDG
+36 LDSLDG
-43 SVASTE
+43 NVASAE
-49 LLKAYLGELTKNVE
+49 LLKAYLRELTKKVE
-63 DKYSTTI
+63 EKYSTTI
-70 TKFTDIEQALRS
+70 TKFSDIEQALRS
-82 IFLDQQEHVHNKDM
+82 IFLDQQEHVRNKDM

-178 KMDQTAINTEM
+178 KMDQTAINTEI
-189 KEQLDNL
+189 KEQLDIL
-196 YKAASD
+196 YKATSD
-202 IVNYLKSI
+202 IVNVLKAI
-210 DEKDAQIEKVLAN
+210 DEKDAQIEKVMAN

-229 LKIAQGVLDSIIQ
+229 LKIAQGVLDSIIE
-242 KTIEITA
+242 KTIDISS
-249 SIENLSD
+249 SIGNFAD

-274 DEASTKEDFSKINLK
+274 DETSTKEDFSKINLK

-294 TQAEEVKQTL
+294 TQTEEVKQTL
-304 AEVTKNIE
+304 ADVTKNIE
-312 ELPNTTQLE
+312 KLPNTTQLE
-321 ESLAGIFQDTKKLQ
+321 EALAGIFQDTKKLQ
-335 EDIEASN
+335 EDIESAN
-342 LKKEVNDIEN
+342 IKNEVNSIEEKVN
-352 KINNLTDELTT
+352 SLTDELTT

-369 DINEVLASKI
+369 DISEILTSKI
-379 LTSIESI
+379 LSSIEQI
-386 SFENETYD
+386 SFENEAYD
-394 IKEHVSKM
+394 IKEHVSNM
-402 VAQLPQKEDIDRIL
+402 VAQLPQKEDIERIL
-416 EEHKAHS
+416 EEHHAHNK
-423 QALNSIIEKTDIIQ
+423 ALNSILEKTDVIQ

-444 THQDIEILN
+444 THQDMEILN

-476 SKSDEIEDKLDN
+476 TKSDNLEEKLEN
-488 LNFDNEFEHIY
+488 LNFDNEFENIY

-515 EKTEAISEKLEA
+515 EKTEEITEKLEA

-561 RTVSDIYQMIDELKT
+561 RTVADIYQMIDELKT

-596 QKSISNIVTAEE
+596 QKTISNVVTAEE

-623 LNHTEKLSSDFDDVK
+623 LNHTEKLASDFDDVK

-644 IFKLENLDVSNIKNA
+644 IFKLDNIDISNIENTIQKN
-659 IESATHDLKQT
+659 IESASTNLKQT
-670 IEEKHNDLSEKVS
+670 IEKKHEDLSEKVS
-683 SIDSKLVTISEYL
+683 NIDTKLITISEYL
-696 NNGIKLDDEALKA
+696 NNGIKLDDATLKT
-709 TIQEIREVL
+709 TIKEIREIL

-725 DDIEK
+725 DNIEK
-730 DTNNVVDDVHKYI
+730 DTNSVVEDVHKYVN
-743 SEIKNLLE
+743 EIKNLLE
-751 SSNKDISKDVKE
+751 SSHQDISNDVKE

-777 FNENNFEKIID
+777 FNENHFEKILD

-798 TKSLPSSEIIGS
+798 ATSLPSSEIAGS
-810 ISELREIKDQILQLG
+810 ISELGEIKDQIIQLG
-825 ETFNSLTKS
+825 ETFNSLTKV
-834 ENLTDKDVSSFISDK
+834 ENITDKDISSFISDK
-849 LNELGNNLNEL
+849 LNELGENLNEL

-916 LQQELELINTDV
+916 LQQELELINTDI

-943 APIKELINVL
+943 APIKELIRVL
-953 KQNNSQITK
+953 KQNNDQITK
-962 QEVSEKLT
+962 QEVHEKLT
-970 DLHDTIHED
+970 DLHDSIHED
-979 LTNNPKLS
+979 LTNNPKIT
-987 RASYENL
+987 RTSYENF
-994 ENTYDRISDRLTVT
+994 ENTYDKISERLTTT

-1016 LGDVDSV
+1016 LGDVDSI
-1023 IIKIDSLKTELEEQ
+1023 IIKIDSLKTELEDQ

-1045 AGHMA
+1045 AAHMA

-1059 NDFKQEQKD
+1059 NVFKQEQKD
-1068 LLTNTAED
+1068 LLANTAED
-1076 IKTSLSEKMEDQHDE
+1076 IKTSLAEKMEDQHDE

-1121 ALAKNADEEK
+1121 ALAENKEEEK

-1138 EYEEAFE
+1138 EFEEAFE
-1145 ENSKSAQ
+1145 ENTKTAQ
-1152 VIEDIKQDFNKFS
+1152 VIADIKQDFNRFS
-1165 DLINNL
+1165 DLINDL
-1171 SGENPEIEEV
+1171 SGENPEIEDV

-1190 TITIVKSEPDENNM
+1190 TITIVRPEKNYDDNLT
-1204 DFDIIRDED
+1204 DFDIIRDEN
-1213 DEELPDEN
+1213 DEEPLEEN
-1221 IETIVGENNFDF
+1221 IETIIGENNFDF

-1254 IPQEGKQ
+1254 IPQDGNKPA
-1261 STISSLS
+1261 ISSLS

-1275 DNLLINLNNKIDVL
+1275 DNLLINLNNKIDDL

-1342 LNTSDFSGESNK
+1342 LNTSEISGEPNK
-1354 EIQEMLELISQKI
+1354 EIQEMLKLISQKI

-1374 DYDLIEDVRD
+1374 DYELIEDVRD
-1384 SIEASEEIKET
+1384 SIETSEEIKET

-1407 TSSNEDEFE
+1407 TSNNNEEFE
-1416 DIHESLEN
+1416 DIQDSLEN
-1424 IETKIDEMSSLSG
+1424 IETKIDEIS
-1437 KSEGVEGLQ
+1437 Q
-1446 DTLSSIESKIDVMSL
+1446 T
-1461 SDNTEDFEGIHSS
+1461 DNTENFDEIQNS
-1474 LENIESKIDVISQT
+1474 LENIESKIDIISQT
-1488 DNTDDFEDIHSSLE
+1488 DNTENFEDI
-1502 NIESKIDVISQ
+1502 Q
-1513 TDNTNDFEDI
+1513 
-1523 HSSLENIE
+1523 
-1531 SKIDV
+1531 
-1536 ISQTDNTDD
+1536 
-1545 FENIHNSLENI
+1545 NSLENI

-1562 ISQSDDSA
+1562 ISQSEDST
-1570 TLDEIDEL
+1570 TLEEIDNL
-1578 KSQLENLSSKVDV
+1578 KHQLTNLSEKVDI
-1591 VAQTDYTNDLDE
+1591 VAQTDYSNDLDE
-1603 IKDYIYG
+1603 IRDYIYG
-1610 LEDKLSDIYIKT
+1610 LEDKLSDIYTKT

-1634 TDAKLT
+1634 SDAKLT

-1655 NNNVNSQKE
+1655 NNNANSQKE

-1699 LEVNNLNLNSHT
+1699 LEVNNLNINSHT

-1805 ELESQSSELANI
+1805 ELENQSSELANI
-1817 SDNVYRITSTVEE
+1817 ADNVYRITSTVEE

-1842 IKSEISNLREQT
+1842 IKSEIFTLREQT

-1860 SDESYNAINNGLEDF
+1860 SDESYNAINTGLEGF

-1880 NHLTDKVDKVTQ
+1880 NHLTDKVDKVTE

-1921 MDKISSNSEEIVDVK
+1921 IDKISSNAEEIVDVK

-1975 KLGNLE
+1975 KLGNFE
-1981 EKFEQQEERIDRLE
+1981 EKFAQQEERIDRLE

-2009 DSKVSKK
+2009 DSKVNKK

-2027 SMNIEKL
+2027 SINIEKL

>member
-14 EMKRVNNTN
+14 EMKRVNSTN
-23 MEGFDRLLANISS
+23 MEGFDRLLANISNR
-36 KLDSLDG
+36 LDSLDG
-43 SVASTE
+43 NIASAE
-49 LLKAYLGELTKNVE
+49 LLKAYLGELTKKVE
-63 DKYSTTI
+63 EKYSTTI
-70 TKFTDIEQALRS
+70 NKFSDIEQALRS
-82 IFLDQQEHVHNKDM
+82 IFLDQQEHVRNKDM

-189 KEQLDNL
+189 KEQLDIL
-196 YKAASD
+196 YKATSD
-202 IVNYLKSI
+202 IVNVLKAI

-229 LKIAQGVLDSIIQ
+229 LKIAQGVLDSIIE
-242 KTIEITA
+242 KTIDISS
-249 SIENLSD
+249 SIGNLAD

-274 DEASTKEDFSKINLK
+274 DETSTKEDFSKINLK

-294 TQAEEVKQTL
+294 TQTEEVKQTL
-304 AEVTKNIE
+304 ADVTKNIE
-312 ELPNTTQLE
+312 NLPDTTQLE
-321 ESLAGIFQDTKKLQ
+321 EALAGIFQDTKKLQ
-335 EDIEASN
+335 EDIESAN
-342 LKKEVNDIEN
+342 IKNEVNSIEEKVN
-352 KINNLTDELTT
+352 SLTDELTT

-369 DINEVLASKI
+369 DISEILTSKI
-379 LTSIESI
+379 LSSIEQI
-386 SFENETYD
+386 SFENEAYD

-402 VAQLPQKEDIDRIL
+402 VAQLPQKEDIERIL
-416 EEHKAHS
+416 EEHHAHNK
-423 QALNSIIEKTDIIQ
+423 ALNSILEKTDVIQ

-444 THQDIEILN
+444 THQDMEILN

-476 SKSDEIEDKLDN
+476 TKSDNLEEKLEN
-488 LNFDNEFEHIY
+488 LNFDNEFENIY

-515 EKTEAISEKLEA
+515 EKTEEITEKLEA

-561 RTVSDIYQMIDELKT
+561 RTVADIYQMIDELKT

-596 QKSISNIVTAEE
+596 QKTISNVVTAEE

-623 LNHTEKLSSDFDDVK
+623 LNHTEKLASDFGDVK

-644 IFKLENLDVSNIKNA
+644 IFKLDNIDISNIENTIQKN
-659 IESATHDLKQT
+659 IESASSNLKQT
-670 IEEKHNDLSEKVS
+670 IEKKHEDLSEKVS
-683 SIDSKLVTISEYL
+683 NIDTKLITISEYL
-696 NNGIKLDDEALKA
+696 NNGIKLDDATLKT
-709 TIQEIREVL
+709 TIKEIREIL
-718 QNKKSSF
+718 QNKKSGF

-730 DTNNVVDDVHKYI
+730 DNNNVVDDVHKYI
-743 SEIKNLLE
+743 NEIKNLLE
-751 SSNKDISKDVKE
+751 SSHQDISNDVKE

-777 FNENNFEKIID
+777 FNENHFEKILD

-798 TKSLPSSEIIGS
+798 ATSLPSSEIAGS
-810 ISELREIKDQILQLG
+810 ISELGEIKDQIIQLG
-825 ETFNSLTKS
+825 ETFNSLTKV
-834 ENLTDKDVSSFISDK
+834 ENITDKDISSFISDK
-849 LNELGNNLNEL
+849 LNELGENLNEL

-943 APIKELINVL
+943 APIKELIRVL
-953 KQNNSQITK
+953 KQNNDQITK
-962 QEVSEKLT
+962 QEVHEKLT
-970 DLHDTIHED
+970 DLHDSIHED
-979 LTNNPKLS
+979 LTNNPKIT
-987 RASYENL
+987 RTSYENF
-994 ENTYDRISDRLTVT
+994 ENTYDKISERLTTT

-1016 LGDVDSV
+1016 LGDVDSI
-1023 IIKIDSLKTELEEQ
+1023 IIKIDSLKTELEDQ

-1045 AGHMA
+1045 ATHMA

-1059 NDFKQEQKD
+1059 NVFKQEQKD
-1068 LLTNTAED
+1068 LLANTAED
-1076 IKTSLSEKMEDQHDE
+1076 IKTSLAEKMEDQHDE

-1121 ALAKNADEEK
+1121 ALAENKEEEK

-1138 EYEEAFE
+1138 EFEEAFE
-1145 ENSKSAQ
+1145 ENTKTAQ
-1152 VIEDIKQDFNKFS
+1152 VIADIKQDFNRFS
-1165 DLINNL
+1165 DLINDL
-1171 SGENPEIEEV
+1171 SGENPEIEDV

-1190 TITIVKSEPDENNM
+1190 TITIVRPEKNDDENLT
-1204 DFDIIRDED
+1204 DFDIIRDEN
-1213 DEELPDEN
+1213 DEEPLEEN
-1221 IETIVGENNFDF
+1221 IETIIGENNFDF

-1254 IPQEGKQ
+1254 IPQDGNKPA
-1261 STISSLS
+1261 ISSLS

-1275 DNLLINLNNKIDVL
+1275 DNLLINLNNKIDDL

-1342 LNTSDFSGESNK
+1342 LNTSEISGEPNK
-1354 EIQEMLELISQKI
+1354 EIQEMLKLISQKI

-1374 DYDLIEDVRD
+1374 DYELIEDVRD
-1384 SIEASEEIKET
+1384 SIETSEEIKET

-1407 TSSNEDEFE
+1407 TSNNNEEFE
-1416 DIHESLEN
+1416 DI
-1424 IETKIDEMSSLSG
+1424 
-1437 KSEGVEGLQ
+1437 Q
-1446 DTLSSIESKIDVMSL
+1446 D
-1461 SDNTEDFEGIHSS
+1461 S
-1474 LENIESKIDVISQT
+1474 LENIESKIDIISQT
-1488 DNTDDFEDIHSSLE
+1488 DNTENFDDI
-1502 NIESKIDVISQ
+1502 Q
-1513 TDNTNDFEDI
+1513 
-1523 HSSLENIE
+1523 
-1531 SKIDV
+1531 
-1536 ISQTDNTDD
+1536 
-1545 FENIHNSLENI
+1545 NSLENI

-1562 ISQSDDSA
+1562 ISQSEDST
-1570 TLDEIDEL
+1570 TLEEIDNL
-1578 KSQLENLSSKVDV
+1578 KHQLTNLSEKVDI
-1591 VAQTDYTNDLDE
+1591 VAQTDYSNDLDE
-1603 IKDYIYG
+1603 IRDYIYG
-1610 LEDKLSDIYIKT
+1610 LEDKLSDIYTKT

-1634 TDAKLT
+1634 SDAKLT

-1655 NNNVNSQKE
+1655 NNNANSQKE

-1699 LEVNNLNLNSHT
+1699 LEVNNLNINSHT

-1805 ELESQSSELANI
+1805 ELENQSSELANI
-1817 SDNVYRITSTVEE
+1817 ADNVYRITSTVEE

-1842 IKSEISNLREQT
+1842 IKSEIFTLREQT

-1860 SDESYNAINNGLEDF
+1860 SDESYNAINTGLEGF

-1880 NHLTDKVDKVTQ
+1880 NHLTDKVDKVTE

-1921 MDKISSNSEEIVDVK
+1921 IDKISSNTEEIVDVK

-2009 DSKVSKK
+2009 DSKVNKK

-2027 SMNIEKL
+2027 SINIEKL

>member
-14 EMKRVNNTN
+14 EMKRVNSTN
-23 MEGFDRLLANISS
+23 MEGFDRLLANISNR
-36 KLDSLDG
+36 LDSLDG
-43 SVASTE
+43 NVASAE
-49 LLKAYLGELTKNVE
+49 LLKAYLGELTKKVE
-63 DKYSTTI
+63 EKYSTTI
-70 TKFTDIEQALRS
+70 TKFSDIEQALRS
-82 IFLDQQEHVHNKDM
+82 IFLDQQEHVRNKDM

-189 KEQLDNL
+189 KEQLDIL
-196 YKAASD
+196 YKATSD
-202 IVNYLKSI
+202 IVNVLKAI

-229 LKIAQGVLDSIIQ
+229 LKIAQGVLDSIIE
-242 KTIEITA
+242 KTIDISS
-249 SIENLSD
+249 SIGNLAD

-274 DEASTKEDFSKINLK
+274 DETSTKEDFSKINLK

-294 TQAEEVKQTL
+294 TQTEEVKQTL
-304 AEVTKNIE
+304 ADVTKNIE
-312 ELPNTTQLE
+312 KLPDTTQLE
-321 ESLAGIFQDTKKLQ
+321 EALAGIFQDTKKLQ
-335 EDIEASN
+335 EDIESAN
-342 LKKEVNDIEN
+342 IKNEVNSIEEKVN
-352 KINNLTDELTT
+352 SLTDELTT

-369 DINEVLASKI
+369 DISEILTSKI
-379 LTSIESI
+379 LSSIEQI
-386 SFENETYD
+386 SFENEAYD
-394 IKEHVSKM
+394 IKEHVSNM
-402 VAQLPQKEDIDRIL
+402 VAQLPQKEDIERIL
-416 EEHKAHS
+416 EEHHAHNK
-423 QALNSIIEKTDIIQ
+423 ALNSILEKTDVIQ

-444 THQDIEILN
+444 THQDMEILN

-476 SKSDEIEDKLDN
+476 TKSDNLEEKLEN
-488 LNFDNEFEHIY
+488 LNFDNEFENIY

-515 EKTEAISEKLEA
+515 EKTEEITEKLEA

-561 RTVSDIYQMIDELKT
+561 RTVADIYQMIDELKT

-596 QKSISNIVTAEE
+596 QKTISNVVTAEE
-608 FSKFIDELKDFIQGI
+608 FSKFIDELKDFIQRI
-623 LNHTEKLSSDFDDVK
+623 LNHTEKLASDFGDVK

-644 IFKLENLDVSNIKNA
+644 IFKLDNIDISNIENTIQKN
-659 IESATHDLKQT
+659 IESASSNLKQT
-670 IEEKHNDLSEKVS
+670 IEKKHEDLSEKVS
-683 SIDSKLVTISEYL
+683 NIDTKLITISEYL
-696 NNGIKLDDEALKA
+696 NNGIKLDDATLKT
-709 TIQEIREVL
+709 TIKEIREIL
-718 QNKKSSF
+718 QNKKSGF

-730 DTNNVVDDVHKYI
+730 DNNNVVDDVHKYI
-743 SEIKNLLE
+743 NEIKNLLE
-751 SSNKDISKDVKE
+751 SSHQDISNEIKE

-777 FNENNFEKIID
+777 FNENHFEKILD

-798 TKSLPSSEIIGS
+798 ATSLPSSEIAGS
-810 ISELREIKDQILQLG
+810 ISELGEIKDQIIQLG
-825 ETFNSLTKS
+825 ETFNSLTKV
-834 ENLTDKDVSSFISDK
+834 ENITDKDISSFISDK
-849 LNELGNNLNEL
+849 LNELGENLNEL

-943 APIKELINVL
+943 APIKDLIRVL
-953 KQNNSQITK
+953 KQNNDQITK
-962 QEVSEKLT
+962 QEVHEKLT
-970 DLHDTIHED
+970 DLHDSIHED
-979 LTNNPKLS
+979 LTNNPKIT
-987 RASYENL
+987 RTSYENF
-994 ENTYDRISDRLTVT
+994 ENTYDKISERLTTT

-1016 LGDVDSV
+1016 LGDVDSI
-1023 IIKIDSLKTELEEQ
+1023 IIKIDSLKTELEDQ

-1045 AGHMA
+1045 AAHMA

-1059 NDFKQEQKD
+1059 NVFKQEQKD
-1068 LLTNTAED
+1068 LLANTAED
-1076 IKTSLSEKMEDQHDE
+1076 IKASLAEKMEYQHDE

-1121 ALAKNADEEK
+1121 ALAENKEEEK

-1138 EYEEAFE
+1138 EFEEAFE
-1145 ENSKSAQ
+1145 ENTKTAQ
-1152 VIEDIKQDFNKFS
+1152 VIADIKQDFNRFS
-1165 DLINNL
+1165 DLINDL
-1171 SGENPEIEEV
+1171 SGENPEIEDV

-1190 TITIVKSEPDENNM
+1190 TITIVRPEKNDDENLT
-1204 DFDIIRDED
+1204 DFDIIRDENY
-1213 DEELPDEN
+1213 EEPLEEN
-1221 IETIVGENNFDF
+1221 IETIIGENNFDF

-1254 IPQEGKQ
+1254 IPQDGNKPA
-1261 STISSLS
+1261 ISSLS

-1275 DNLLINLNNKIDVL
+1275 DNLLINLNNKIDDL

-1342 LNTSDFSGESNK
+1342 LNTSEISGEPNK
-1354 EIQEMLELISQKI
+1354 EIQEMLKLISQKI

-1374 DYDLIEDVRD
+1374 DYELIEDVRD
-1384 SIEASEEIKET
+1384 SIETSEEIKET

-1407 TSSNEDEFE
+1407 TSNNNEEIE
-1416 DIHESLEN
+1416 DIQDSLE
-1424 IETKIDEMSSLSG
+1424 K
-1437 KSEGVEGLQ
+1437 
-1446 DTLSSIESKIDVMSL
+1446 IESKID
-1461 SDNTEDFEGIHSS
+1461 I
-1474 LENIESKIDVISQT
+1474 ISQT
-1488 DNTDDFEDIHSSLE
+1488 DNTE
-1502 NIESKIDVISQ
+1502 NFDEIQ
-1513 TDNTNDFEDI
+1513 
-1523 HSSLENIE
+1523 
-1531 SKIDV
+1531 
-1536 ISQTDNTDD
+1536 
-1545 FENIHNSLENI
+1545 NSLENI

-1562 ISQSDDSA
+1562 ISQSEDST
-1570 TLDEIDEL
+1570 TLEEIDNL
-1578 KSQLENLSSKVDV
+1578 KHQLTNLSEKVDI
-1591 VAQTDYTNDLDE
+1591 VAQTDYSNDLDE
-1603 IKDYIYG
+1603 IRDYIYG
-1610 LEDKLSDIYIKT
+1610 LEDKLSDIYTKT

-1634 TDAKLT
+1634 SDAKLT

-1655 NNNVNSQKE
+1655 NNNANSQKE

-1699 LEVNNLNLNSHT
+1699 LEVNNLNINSHT

-1805 ELESQSSELANI
+1805 ELENQSSELANI
-1817 SDNVYRITSTVEE
+1817 ADNVYRITSTVEE

-1842 IKSEISNLREQT
+1842 IKSEIFTLREQT

-1860 SDESYNAINNGLEDF
+1860 SDESYNAINTGLEGF

-1880 NHLTDKVDKVTQ
+1880 NHLTDKVDKVTE

-1921 MDKISSNSEEIVDVK
+1921 IDKISSNAEEIVDVK

-1975 KLGNLE
+1975 KLGNFE
-1981 EKFEQQEERIDRLE
+1981 EKFAQQEERIDRLE

-2009 DSKVSKK
+2009 DSKVNKK

-2027 SMNIEKL
+2027 SINIEKL

>member
-14 EMKRVNNTN
+14 EMKRVNSTN
-23 MEGFDRLLANISS
+23 MEGFDRLFANISNR
-36 KLDSLDG
+36 LDSLDG
-43 SVASTE
+43 NVASAE
-49 LLKAYLGELTKNVE
+49 LLKAYLGELTKKVE
-63 DKYSTTI
+63 EKYSTTI
-70 TKFTDIEQALRS
+70 TKFSDIEQALRS
-82 IFLDQQEHVHNKDM
+82 IFLDQQEHVRNKDM

-189 KEQLDNL
+189 KEQLDIL
-196 YKAASD
+196 YKATSD
-202 IVNYLKSI
+202 IVNVLKAI

-229 LKIAQGVLDSIIQ
+229 LKIAQGVLDSIIE
-242 KTIEITA
+242 KTIDISS
-249 SIENLSD
+249 SIGNLAD

-274 DEASTKEDFSKINLK
+274 DETSTKEDFSKINLK

-294 TQAEEVKQTL
+294 TQTEEVKQTL
-304 AEVTKNIE
+304 ADVTKNIE
-312 ELPNTTQLE
+312 KLPNTTQLE
-321 ESLAGIFQDTKKLQ
+321 EALAGIFQDTKKLQ
-335 EDIEASN
+335 EDIESAN
-342 LKKEVNDIEN
+342 IKNEVNSIEEKVN
-352 KINNLTDELTT
+352 SLTDELTT

-369 DINEVLASKI
+369 DISEILTSKI
-379 LTSIESI
+379 LSSIEQI
-386 SFENETYD
+386 SFENEAYD
-394 IKEHVSKM
+394 IKEHVSNM
-402 VAQLPQKEDIDRIL
+402 VAQLPQKEDIERIL
-416 EEHKAHS
+416 EEHHAHNK
-423 QALNSIIEKTDIIQ
+423 ALNSILEKTDVIQ

-444 THQDIEILN
+444 THQDMEILN

-476 SKSDEIEDKLDN
+476 TKSDNLEEKLEN
-488 LNFDNEFEHIY
+488 LNFDNEFENIY

-515 EKTEAISEKLEA
+515 EKTEEITEKLEA

-561 RTVSDIYQMIDELKT
+561 RTVADIYQMIDELKT
-576 DLMNTQEMHNDS
+576 DLMSTQEMHNDS

-623 LNHTEKLSSDFDDVK
+623 LNHTEKLASDFDDVK

-644 IFKLENLDVSNIKNA
+644 IFKLDNMDVSNLENSIQKN
-659 IESATHDLKQT
+659 IETVSDTLTQT
-670 IEEKHNDLSEKVS
+670 IEEKHEVLSEKVT
-683 SIDSKLVTISEYL
+683 DVDTKLVTISEYL
-696 NNGIKLDDEALKA
+696 NNGIKIDEEELKSSV
-709 TIQEIREVL
+709 QEIREIL
-718 QNKKSSF
+718 QNKKSGF

-730 DTNNVVDDVHKYI
+730 DNNNVVDDVHKYI
-743 SEIKNLLE
+743 NEIKNLLE
-751 SSNKDISKDVKE
+751 SSHQDISNEIKE

-771 IVSYKA
+771 VVGYKA
-777 FNENNFEKIID
+777 FNENQFEKIID

-798 TKSLPSSEIIGS
+798 ATSLPSSEIAGS
-810 ISELREIKDQILQLG
+810 ISELGEIKDQIIQLG
-825 ETFNSLTKS
+825 ETFNSLTKV
-834 ENLTDKDVSSFISDK
+834 ENITDKDISSFISDK
-849 LNELGNNLNEL
+849 LNELGENLNEL

-943 APIKELINVL
+943 APIKELIGVL
-953 KQNNSQITK
+953 KQNNDQITK
-962 QEVSEKLT
+962 QEVHEKLT
-970 DLHDTIHED
+970 DLHDSIHED
-979 LTNNPKLS
+979 LTNNPKIT
-987 RASYENL
+987 RTSYENF
-994 ENTYDRISDRLTVT
+994 ENTYDKISERLTTT

-1016 LGDVDSV
+1016 LGDVDSI
-1023 IIKIDSLKTELEEQ
+1023 IIKIDSLKTELEDQ

-1045 AGHMA
+1045 ATHMA

-1059 NDFKQEQKD
+1059 NVFKQEQKD
-1068 LLTNTAED
+1068 LLANTAED

-1121 ALAKNADEEK
+1121 ALATNTTEEK
-1131 SDEFATN
+1131 ADEFATN
-1138 EYEEAFE
+1138 EFEEAFE
-1145 ENSKSAQ
+1145 ENTKTAQ
-1152 VIEDIKQDFNKFS
+1152 VIADIKQDFNKFS
-1165 DLINNL
+1165 DLINDL
-1171 SGENPEIEEV
+1171 SGENPEIEDV

-1190 TITIVKSEPDENNM
+1190 TITIVRPEKNDDENLT
-1204 DFDIIRDED
+1204 DFDIIRDEN
-1213 DEELPDEN
+1213 DEEPLEEN
-1221 IETIVGENNFDF
+1221 IETIIGENNFDF

-1254 IPQEGKQ
+1254 IPQDGNKPA
-1261 STISSLS
+1261 ISSLS

-1275 DNLLINLNNKIDVL
+1275 DNLLINLNNKIDDL

-1342 LNTSDFSGESNK
+1342 LNTSEISGEPNK
-1354 EIQEMLELISQKI
+1354 EIQEMLKLISQKI

-1374 DYDLIEDVRD
+1374 DYELIEDVRD
-1384 SIEASEEIKET
+1384 SIETSEEIKET

-1407 TSSNEDEFE
+1407 TSNNNEGFE
-1416 DIHESLEN
+1416 DIQDSLEN
-1424 IETKIDEMSSLSG
+1424 IETKID
-1437 KSEGVEGLQ
+1437 
-1446 DTLSSIESKIDVMSL
+1446 I
-1461 SDNTEDFEGIHSS
+1461 
-1474 LENIESKIDVISQT
+1474 ISQT
-1488 DNTDDFEDIHSSLE
+1488 DNTENFDDI
-1502 NIESKIDVISQ
+1502 Q
-1513 TDNTNDFEDI
+1513 
-1523 HSSLENIE
+1523 
-1531 SKIDV
+1531 
-1536 ISQTDNTDD
+1536 
-1545 FENIHNSLENI
+1545 NSLENI

-1562 ISQSDDSA
+1562 ISQSDNTENFDDIQNSLENIESKIDIISQSEDST
-1570 TLDEIDEL
+1570 TLEEIDNL
-1578 KSQLENLSSKVDV
+1578 KQQLTNLSEKVDI
-1591 VAQTDYTNDLDE
+1591 VAQTDYSNDLGE
-1603 IKDYIYG
+1603 IRDYIYG
-1610 LEDKLSDIYIKT
+1610 LEDKLSDIYTKT

-1634 TDAKLT
+1634 SDAKLT

-1655 NNNVNSQKE
+1655 NNNANSQKE

-1699 LEVNNLNLNSHT
+1699 LEVNNLNINSHT

-1805 ELESQSSELANI
+1805 ELENQSSELANI
-1817 SDNVYRITSTVEE
+1817 ADNVYRITSTVEE

-1842 IKSEISNLREQT
+1842 IKSEIFTLREQT

-1860 SDESYNAINNGLEDF
+1860 SDESYNAINTGLEGF

-1880 NHLTDKVDKVTQ
+1880 NHLTDKVDKVTE

-1921 MDKISSNSEEIVDVK
+1921 IDKISSNAEEIVDVK

-1981 EKFEQQEERIDRLE
+1981 EKFAQQEERIDRLE
-1995 MTIEKILSAVEDID
+1995 MTIEKILSAVENID

-2027 SMNIEKL
+2027 SINIEKL
-2034 TAYVD
+2034 AAYVD

>member
-14 EMKRVNNTN
+14 EMKRVNSTN
-23 MEGFDRLLANISS
+23 MEGFNRLLANINS

-43 SVASTE
+43 SVTSTE

-70 TKFTDIEQALRS
+70 NKFSDIEQALRS
-82 IFLDQQEHVHNKDM
+82 IFLDQQEHVRNKDM

-189 KEQLDNL
+189 KEQLDIL
-196 YKAASD
+196 YKATSD
-202 IVNYLKSI
+202 IVTVLKAI

-229 LKIAQGVLDSIIQ
+229 LKIAQGVLDSIIE
-242 KTIEITA
+242 KTIDISS
-249 SIENLSD
+249 SIENLAD

-274 DEASTKEDFSKINLK
+274 DETSTKEDFSKINLK

-294 TQAEEVKQTL
+294 TQTEEVKQTL
-304 AEVTKNIE
+304 ADVTKNIE
-312 ELPNTTQLE
+312 KLPNTTQLE
-321 ESLAGIFQDTKKLQ
+321 EALAGIFQDTKKLQ
-335 EDIEASN
+335 EEIHSAN
-342 LKKEVNDIEN
+342 LKNEVNSIEEKVN
-352 KINNLTDELTT
+352 SLTDELTT

-369 DINEVLASKI
+369 DISEILTSKI
-379 LTSIESI
+379 LSSIEQI
-386 SFENETYD
+386 SFEDEAYD

-402 VAQLPQKEDIDRIL
+402 VAQLPQKEDIERIL
-416 EEHKAHS
+416 EEHHAHNK
-423 QALNSIIEKTDIIQ
+423 ALNSILEKTDVIQ
-437 DKLDNLP
+437 DRLDNLP
-444 THQDIEILN
+444 THQDMEILN

-476 SKSDEIEDKLDN
+476 AKSDNLEEKLEN
-488 LNFDNEFEHIY
+488 LNFDNEFENIY

-515 EKTEAISEKLEA
+515 EKTEEITEKLEA

-561 RTVSDIYQMIDELKT
+561 RTVADIYQMIDELKT

-596 QKSISNIVTAEE
+596 QKTISNVVTAEE
-608 FSKFIDELKDFIQGI
+608 FSKFIDELKDFIQRI
-623 LNHTEKLSSDFDDVK
+623 LNHTEKLASDFGDVK

-644 IFKLENLDVSNIKNA
+644 IFKLDNIDISNIENTIQKN
-659 IESATHDLKQT
+659 IESASSNLKQT
-670 IEEKHNDLSEKVS
+670 IEEKHEDLSEKVS
-683 SIDSKLVTISEYL
+683 NIDTKLITISEYL
-696 NNGIKLDDEALKA
+696 NNGIKLDDA
-709 TIQEIREVL
+709 TLQTTIKEIREIL

-725 DDIEK
+725 DNIEK
-730 DTNNVVDDVHKYI
+730 DTNSVVEDVHKYVN
-743 SEIKNLLE
+743 EIKNLLG
-751 SSNKDISKDVKE
+751 SSNKDISNDVKE

-777 FNENNFEKIID
+777 FNENHFEKILD

-798 TKSLPSSEIIGS
+798 ATSIPSSEIAGS
-810 ISELREIKDQILQLG
+810 ISELSEIKDQIIQLG
-825 ETFNSLTKS
+825 ETFNSLTKA
-834 ENLTDKDVSSFISDK
+834 ENITDKDISSFISDK
-849 LNELGNNLNEL
+849 LNELGENLNEL

-943 APIKELINVL
+943 APIKELIGVL
-953 KQNNSQITK
+953 KQNNAQITK
-962 QEVSEKLT
+962 QEVHEKLT
-970 DLHDTIHED
+970 DLHDSIHED
-979 LTNNPKLS
+979 LTNNPKIT
-987 RASYENL
+987 RTSYENF
-994 ENTYDRISDRLTVT
+994 ENTYDKISERLTTT

-1023 IIKIDSLKTELEEQ
+1023 IIKIDSLKTELEDQ

-1045 AGHMA
+1045 AAHMA

-1059 NDFKQEQKD
+1059 NVFKQEQKD
-1068 LLTNTAED
+1068 LLANTAED

-1121 ALAKNADEEK
+1121 ALAENKEEEK

-1138 EYEEAFE
+1138 EFEEAFE
-1145 ENSKSAQ
+1145 ENTKTAQ
-1152 VIEDIKQDFNKFS
+1152 VIADIKQDFNKFS
-1165 DLINNL
+1165 DLINDL
-1171 SGENPEIEEV
+1171 SGENPEIEDV

-1190 TITIVKSEPDENNM
+1190 TITIVRPEKNDDENLT
-1204 DFDIIRDED
+1204 DFDIIRDEN
-1213 DEELPDEN
+1213 DEEPLEEN
-1221 IETIVGENNFDF
+1221 IETIIGENNFDF

-1254 IPQEGKQ
+1254 IPQDGNKPA
-1261 STISSLS
+1261 ISSLS

-1275 DNLLINLNNKIDVL
+1275 DNLLINLNNKIDDL

-1342 LNTSDFSGESNK
+1342 LNTSEISGEPNK
-1354 EIQEMLELISQKI
+1354 EIQEMLKLISQKI

-1374 DYDLIEDVRD
+1374 DYELIEDVRD
-1384 SIEASEEIKET
+1384 SIETSEEIKET

-1407 TSSNEDEFE
+1407 TSNNNEGFE
-1416 DIHESLEN
+1416 DIQDSLEN
-1424 IETKIDEMSSLSG
+1424 IETKID
-1437 KSEGVEGLQ
+1437 
-1446 DTLSSIESKIDVMSL
+1446 I
-1461 SDNTEDFEGIHSS
+1461 
-1474 LENIESKIDVISQT
+1474 ISQT
-1488 DNTDDFEDIHSSLE
+1488 DNTENFDDI
-1502 NIESKIDVISQ
+1502 Q
-1513 TDNTNDFEDI
+1513 
-1523 HSSLENIE
+1523 
-1531 SKIDV
+1531 
-1536 ISQTDNTDD
+1536 
-1545 FENIHNSLENI
+1545 NSLENI

-1562 ISQSDDSA
+1562 ISQSEDST
-1570 TLDEIDEL
+1570 TLEEIDNL
-1578 KSQLENLSSKVDV
+1578 KQQLTNLSEKVDI
-1591 VAQTDYTNDLDE
+1591 VAQTDYSNDLDE
-1603 IKDYIYG
+1603 IRDYIYG
-1610 LEDKLSDIYIKT
+1610 LEDKLSDIYTKT

-1634 TDAKLT
+1634 SDAKLT

-1655 NNNVNSQKE
+1655 NNNANSQKE
-1664 FEDIKHLIFAQSDFI
+1664 FDDIKHLIFAQSDFI

-1699 LEVNNLNLNSHT
+1699 LEVNNLNINSHT

-1805 ELESQSSELANI
+1805 ELENQSSELANI
-1817 SDNVYRITSTVEE
+1817 ADNVYRITSTVEE

-1842 IKSEISNLREQT
+1842 IKSEIFTLREQT

-1860 SDESYNAINNGLEDF
+1860 SDESYNAINTGLEGF

-1880 NHLTDKVDKVTQ
+1880 NHLTDKVDKVTE

-1921 MDKISSNSEEIVDVK
+1921 IDKISSNAEEIVDVK

-1941 LKKEIPE
+1941 MKKEIPE

-2009 DSKVSKK
+2009 DSKVNKK

-2027 SMNIEKL
+2027 SINIEKL

>member
-14 EMKRVNNTN
+14 EMKRVNSTN
-23 MEGFDRLLANISS
+23 MEGFDRLLANINS

-43 SVASTE
+43 SVTSTE

-70 TKFTDIEQALRS
+70 NKFSDIEQALRS
-82 IFLDQQEHVHNKDM
+82 IFLDQQEHVRNKDM

-178 KMDQTAINTEM
+178 KMNQTAINTEM
-189 KEQLDNL
+189 KEQLDIL
-196 YKAASD
+196 YKATSD
-202 IVNYLKSI
+202 IVNVLKAI

-229 LKIAQGVLDSIIQ
+229 LKIAQGVLDSIIE
-242 KTIEITA
+242 KTIDISS
-249 SIENLSD
+249 SIGNLAD

-274 DEASTKEDFSKINLK
+274 DETSTKEDFSKINLK

-294 TQAEEVKQTL
+294 TQTEEVKQTL
-304 AEVTKNIE
+304 ADVTKNIE
-312 ELPNTTQLE
+312 KLPNTTQLE
-321 ESLAGIFQDTKKLQ
+321 EALAGIFQDTKKLQ
-335 EDIEASN
+335 EDIESANIKNEINSIEE
-342 LKKEVNDIEN
+342 KVNS
-352 KINNLTDELTT
+352 LTDELTT

-369 DINEVLASKI
+369 DISEILTSKI
-379 LTSIESI
+379 LSSIEQI
-386 SFENETYD
+386 SFENEAYD
-394 IKEHVSKM
+394 IKEHVSNM
-402 VAQLPQKEDIDRIL
+402 VAQLPQKEDIERIL
-416 EEHKAHS
+416 EEHHAHNK
-423 QALNSIIEKTDIIQ
+423 ALNSILEKTDVIQ

-444 THQDIEILN
+444 THQDMEILN

-476 SKSDEIEDKLDN
+476 TKSDNLEEKLEN
-488 LNFDNEFEHIY
+488 LNFDNEFENIY

-515 EKTEAISEKLEA
+515 EKTEEITEKLEA

-561 RTVSDIYQMIDELKT
+561 RTVADIYQMIDELKT

-596 QKSISNIVTAEE
+596 QKTISNVVTAEE
-608 FSKFIDELKDFIQGI
+608 FSKFIDELKDFIQRI
-623 LNHTEKLSSDFDDVK
+623 LNHTEKLASDFGDVK

-644 IFKLENLDVSNIKNA
+644 IFKLDNIDISNIENTIQKN
-659 IESATHDLKQT
+659 IESASSNLKQT
-670 IEEKHNDLSEKVS
+670 IEKKHEDLSEKVS
-683 SIDSKLVTISEYL
+683 NIDTKLITISEYL
-696 NNGIKLDDEALKA
+696 NNGIKLDDATLKT
-709 TIQEIREVL
+709 TIKEIREIL

-725 DDIEK
+725 DNIEK
-730 DTNNVVDDVHKYI
+730 DTNSVVEDVHKYVN
-743 SEIKNLLE
+743 EIKNLLE
-751 SSNKDISKDVKE
+751 SSHQDISNDVKE

-777 FNENNFEKIID
+777 FNENHFEKILD

-798 TKSLPSSEIIGS
+798 ATSLPSSEIAGS
-810 ISELREIKDQILQLG
+810 ISELGEIKDQIIQLG
-825 ETFNSLTKS
+825 ETFNSLTKV
-834 ENLTDKDVSSFISDK
+834 ENITDKDISSFISDK
-849 LNELGNNLNEL
+849 LNELGENLNEL
-860 SNNVENGIQQGF
+860 SNNVKNGIQQGF

-943 APIKELINVL
+943 APIKELIRVL
-953 KQNNSQITK
+953 KQNNDQITK
-962 QEVSEKLT
+962 QEVHEKLT
-970 DLHDTIHED
+970 DLHDSIHED
-979 LTNNPKLS
+979 LTNNPKIT
-987 RASYENL
+987 RTSYENF
-994 ENTYDRISDRLTVT
+994 ENTYDKISERLTTT

-1016 LGDVDSV
+1016 LGDVDSI
-1023 IIKIDSLKTELEEQ
+1023 IIKIDSLKTELEDQ

-1045 AGHMA
+1045 AAHMA

-1059 NDFKQEQKD
+1059 NVFKQEQKD
-1068 LLTNTAED
+1068 LLANTAED
-1076 IKTSLSEKMEDQHDE
+1076 IKTSLTEKMEDQHDE

-1121 ALAKNADEEK
+1121 ALAENKEEEK

-1138 EYEEAFE
+1138 EFEEAFE
-1145 ENSKSAQ
+1145 ENTKTAQ
-1152 VIEDIKQDFNKFS
+1152 VIADIKQDFNRFS
-1165 DLINNL
+1165 DLINDL
-1171 SGENPEIEEV
+1171 SGENPEIEDV

-1190 TITIVKSEPDENNM
+1190 TITIVRPEKNDDENLT
-1204 DFDIIRDED
+1204 DFDIIRDEN
-1213 DEELPDEN
+1213 DEEPLEEN
-1221 IETIVGENNFDF
+1221 IETIIGENNFDF

-1254 IPQEGKQ
+1254 IPQDGNKPA
-1261 STISSLS
+1261 ISSLS

-1275 DNLLINLNNKIDVL
+1275 DNLLINLNNKIDDL

-1302 GYIAGSEIQSMLED
+1302 GYIAGSEIRSMLED

-1342 LNTSDFSGESNK
+1342 LNTSEISGEPNK
-1354 EIQEMLELISQKI
+1354 EIQEMLKLISQKI

-1374 DYDLIEDVRD
+1374 DYELIEDVRD
-1384 SIEASEEIKET
+1384 SIETSEEIKET

-1407 TSSNEDEFE
+1407 TSNNNEEIE
-1416 DIHESLEN
+1416 DI
-1424 IETKIDEMSSLSG
+1424 
-1437 KSEGVEGLQ
+1437 Q
-1446 DTLSSIESKIDVMSL
+1446 D
-1461 SDNTEDFEGIHSS
+1461 S
-1474 LENIESKIDVISQT
+1474 LENIESKIDIISQT
-1488 DNTDDFEDIHSSLE
+1488 DNTENFDDI
-1502 NIESKIDVISQ
+1502 Q
-1513 TDNTNDFEDI
+1513 
-1523 HSSLENIE
+1523 
-1531 SKIDV
+1531 
-1536 ISQTDNTDD
+1536 
-1545 FENIHNSLENI
+1545 NSLENI

-1562 ISQSDDSA
+1562 ISQSEDST
-1570 TLDEIDEL
+1570 TLEEIDNL
-1578 KSQLENLSSKVDV
+1578 KHQLTNLSEKVDI
-1591 VAQTDYTNDLDE
+1591 VAQTDYSNDLDE
-1603 IKDYIYG
+1603 IRDYIYG
-1610 LEDKLSDIYIKT
+1610 LEDKLSDIYTKT

-1634 TDAKLT
+1634 SDAKLT

-1655 NNNVNSQKE
+1655 NNNANSQKE

-1699 LEVNNLNLNSHT
+1699 LEVNNLNINSHT

-1805 ELESQSSELANI
+1805 ELENQSSELANI
-1817 SDNVYRITSTVEE
+1817 ADNVYRITSTVEE

-1842 IKSEISNLREQT
+1842 IKSEIFTLREQT

-1860 SDESYNAINNGLEDF
+1860 SDESYNAINTGLEGF

-1880 NHLTDKVDKVTQ
+1880 NHLTDKVDKVTE

-1921 MDKISSNSEEIVDVK
+1921 IDKISSNAEEIVDVK

-1975 KLGNLE
+1975 KLGNFE
-1981 EKFEQQEERIDRLE
+1981 EKFAQQEERIDRLE

-2027 SMNIEKL
+2027 SINIEKL
-2034 TAYVD
+2034 AAYVD

>member
-14 EMKRVNNTN
+14 EMKRVNSTN
-23 MEGFDRLLANISS
+23 MEGFDRLLANISNR
-36 KLDSLDG
+36 LDSLDG
-43 SVASTE
+43 NVASAE
-49 LLKAYLGELTKNVE
+49 LLKAYLGELTKKVE
-63 DKYSTTI
+63 EKYSTTI
-70 TKFTDIEQALRS
+70 TKFSDIEQALRS
-82 IFLDQQEHVHNKDM
+82 IFLDQQEHVRNKDM

-189 KEQLDNL
+189 KEQLDIL
-196 YKAASD
+196 YKATSD
-202 IVNYLKSI
+202 IVNVLKAI

-229 LKIAQGVLDSIIQ
+229 LKIAQGVLDSIIE
-242 KTIEITA
+242 KTIDISA
-249 SIENLSD
+249 SIENLAD

-263 QAAAVIMNNKL
+263 QTAAVIMNNKL
-274 DEASTKEDFSKINLK
+274 DETSTKEDFSKINLK

-294 TQAEEVKQTL
+294 TQTEEVKQTL
-304 AEVTKNIE
+304 ADVTKNIE
-312 ELPNTTQLE
+312 KLPNTTQLE
-321 ESLAGIFQDTKKLQ
+321 EALAGIFQDTKKLQ
-335 EDIEASN
+335 EDIESAN
-342 LKKEVNDIEN
+342 IKNEVNSIEEKVN
-352 KINNLTDELTT
+352 SLTDELTT

-369 DINEVLASKI
+369 DISEILTSKI
-379 LTSIESI
+379 LSSIEQI
-386 SFENETYD
+386 SFENEVYD

-402 VAQLPQKEDIDRIL
+402 VAQLPQKEDIERIL
-416 EEHKAHS
+416 EEHHAHNK
-423 QALNSIIEKTDIIQ
+423 ALNSILEKTDVIQ

-444 THQDIEILN
+444 THQDMEILN

-476 SKSDEIEDKLDN
+476 TKSDNLEEKLEN
-488 LNFDNEFEHIY
+488 LNFDNEFENIY

-515 EKTEAISEKLEA
+515 EKTEEITEKLEA

-561 RTVSDIYQMIDELKT
+561 RTVADIYQMIDELKT
-576 DLMNTQEMHNDS
+576 DLMSTQEMHNDS

-623 LNHTEKLSSDFDDVK
+623 LNHTEKLASDFDDVK

-644 IFKLENLDVSNIKNA
+644 IFKLDNMDVSNLENSIQKN
-659 IESATHDLKQT
+659 IETVSDNLTQT
-670 IEEKHNDLSEKVS
+670 IEEKHEVLSEKVT
-683 SIDSKLVTISEYL
+683 DVDTKLVTISEYL
-696 NNGIKLDDEALKA
+696 NNGIKIDEEELKSSV
-709 TIQEIREVL
+709 QEIREIL
-718 QNKKSSF
+718 QNKKSGF

-730 DTNNVVDDVHKYI
+730 DNNNVVDDVHKYI
-743 SEIKNLLE
+743 NEIKNLLE
-751 SSNKDISKDVKE
+751 SSHQDISNEIKE

-771 IVSYKA
+771 VVGYKA
-777 FNENNFEKIID
+777 FNENQFEKIID

-798 TKSLPSSEIIGS
+798 ATSLPSSEIAGS
-810 ISELREIKDQILQLG
+810 ISELGEIKDQIIQLG
-825 ETFNSLTKS
+825 ETFNSLTKV
-834 ENLTDKDVSSFISDK
+834 ENITDKDISSFISDK
-849 LNELGNNLNEL
+849 LNELGENLNEL

-943 APIKELINVL
+943 APIKELIRVL
-953 KQNNSQITK
+953 KQNNDQITK
-962 QEVSEKLT
+962 QEVHEKLT
-970 DLHDTIHED
+970 DLHDSIHED
-979 LTNNPKLS
+979 LTNNPKIT
-987 RASYENL
+987 RTSYENF
-994 ENTYDRISDRLTVT
+994 ENTYDKISERLTTT

-1016 LGDVDSV
+1016 LGDVDSI
-1023 IIKIDSLKTELEEQ
+1023 IIKIDSLKTELEDQ

-1045 AGHMA
+1045 ATHMA

-1059 NDFKQEQKD
+1059 NVFKQEQKD
-1068 LLTNTAED
+1068 LLANTAED
-1076 IKTSLSEKMEDQHDE
+1076 IKTSLAEKMEDQHDE

-1121 ALAKNADEEK
+1121 ALAENKEEEK

-1138 EYEEAFE
+1138 EFEEAFE
-1145 ENSKSAQ
+1145 ENTKTAQ
-1152 VIEDIKQDFNKFS
+1152 VIADIKQDFKRFS
-1165 DLINNL
+1165 DLINDL
-1171 SGENPEIEEV
+1171 SGENPEIEDV

-1190 TITIVKSEPDENNM
+1190 TITIVKPEKNDDDNLT
-1204 DFDIIRDED
+1204 DFDIIRDEN
-1213 DEELPDEN
+1213 DEEPLEEN
-1221 IETIVGENNFDF
+1221 IETIIGENNFDF

-1254 IPQEGKQ
+1254 IPQDRNKPA
-1261 STISSLS
+1261 ISSLS

-1275 DNLLINLNNKIDVL
+1275 DNLLINLNNKIDDL

-1342 LNTSDFSGESNK
+1342 LNTSEISEEPNK
-1354 EIQEMLELISQKI
+1354 EIQEMLKLISQKI

-1374 DYDLIEDVRD
+1374 DYELIEDVRD
-1384 SIEASEEIKET
+1384 SIETSEEIKET

-1407 TSSNEDEFE
+1407 TSNNNDEFE
-1416 DIHESLEN
+1416 DI
-1424 IETKIDEMSSLSG
+1424 
-1437 KSEGVEGLQ
+1437 Q
-1446 DTLSSIESKIDVMSL
+1446 D
-1461 SDNTEDFEGIHSS
+1461 S
-1474 LENIESKIDVISQT
+1474 LENIESKIDIISQT
-1488 DNTDDFEDIHSSLE
+1488 DNTESFDDI
-1502 NIESKIDVISQ
+1502 Q
-1513 TDNTNDFEDI
+1513 
-1523 HSSLENIE
+1523 
-1531 SKIDV
+1531 
-1536 ISQTDNTDD
+1536 
-1545 FENIHNSLENI
+1545 NSLENI

-1562 ISQSDDSA
+1562 ISQSEDST
-1570 TLDEIDEL
+1570 TLEEIDNL
-1578 KSQLENLSSKVDV
+1578 KHQLTNLSEKVDI
-1591 VAQTDYTNDLDE
+1591 VAQTDYSNDLDE
-1603 IKDYIYG
+1603 IRDYIYG
-1610 LEDKLSDIYIKT
+1610 LEDKLSDIYTKT

-1634 TDAKLT
+1634 SDAKLT

-1655 NNNVNSQKE
+1655 NNNANSQKE

-1699 LEVNNLNLNSHT
+1699 LEVNNLNINSHT

-1805 ELESQSSELANI
+1805 ELENQSSELANI
-1817 SDNVYRITSTVEE
+1817 ADNVYRITSTVEE

-1842 IKSEISNLREQT
+1842 IKSEIFTLREQT

-1860 SDESYNAINNGLEDF
+1860 SDESYNAINTGLEGF

-1880 NHLTDKVDKVTQ
+1880 NHLTDKVDKVTE

-1921 MDKISSNSEEIVDVK
+1921 IDKISSNAEEIVDVK

-2009 DSKVSKK
+2009 DSKVNKK

-2027 SMNIEKL
+2027 SINIEKL

>member
-14 EMKRVNNTN
+14 EMKRVNSTN
-23 MEGFDRLLANISS
+23 MEGFDRLLANISNR
-36 KLDSLDG
+36 LDSLDG
-43 SVASTE
+43 NVASAE
-49 LLKAYLGELTKNVE
+49 LLKAYLGELTKKVE
-63 DKYSTTI
+63 EKYSTTI
-70 TKFTDIEQALRS
+70 TKFSDIEQALRS
-82 IFLDQQEHVHNKDM
+82 IFLDQQEHVRNKDM

-189 KEQLDNL
+189 KEQLDIL
-196 YKAASD
+196 YKATSD
-202 IVNYLKSI
+202 IVNVLKAI

-229 LKIAQGVLDSIIQ
+229 LKIAQGVLDSIIE
-242 KTIEITA
+242 KTIDISS
-249 SIENLSD
+249 SIGNLAD

-274 DEASTKEDFSKINLK
+274 DETSTKEDFSKINLK

-294 TQAEEVKQTL
+294 TQTEEVKQTL
-304 AEVTKNIE
+304 ADVTKNIE
-312 ELPNTTQLE
+312 KLPDTTQLE
-321 ESLAGIFQDTKKLQ
+321 EALAGIFQDTKKLQ
-335 EDIEASN
+335 EDIESAN
-342 LKKEVNDIEN
+342 IKNEVNSIEEKVN
-352 KINNLTDELTT
+352 SLTDELTT

-369 DINEVLASKI
+369 DISEILTSKI
-379 LTSIESI
+379 LSSIEQI
-386 SFENETYD
+386 SFENEAYD
-394 IKEHVSKM
+394 IKEHVSNM
-402 VAQLPQKEDIDRIL
+402 VAQLPQKEDIERIL
-416 EEHKAHS
+416 EEHHAHNK
-423 QALNSIIEKTDIIQ
+423 ALNSILEKTDVIQ

-444 THQDIEILN
+444 THQDMEILN

-476 SKSDEIEDKLDN
+476 TKSDNLEEKLEN
-488 LNFDNEFEHIY
+488 LNFDNEFENIY

-515 EKTEAISEKLEA
+515 EKTEEITEKLEA

-561 RTVSDIYQMIDELKT
+561 RTVADIYQMIDELKT

-596 QKSISNIVTAEE
+596 QKTISNVVTAEE
-608 FSKFIDELKDFIQGI
+608 FSKFIDELKDFIQRI
-623 LNHTEKLSSDFDDVK
+623 LNHTEKLASDFGDVK

-644 IFKLENLDVSNIKNA
+644 IFKLDNIDISNIENTIQKN
-659 IESATHDLKQT
+659 IESASSNLKQT
-670 IEEKHNDLSEKVS
+670 IEKKHEDLSEKVS
-683 SIDSKLVTISEYL
+683 NIDTKLITISEYL
-696 NNGIKLDDEALKA
+696 NNGIKLDDATLKT
-709 TIQEIREVL
+709 TIKEIREIL
-718 QNKKSSF
+718 QNKKSGF

-730 DTNNVVDDVHKYI
+730 DNNNVVDDVHKYI
-743 SEIKNLLE
+743 NEIKNLLE
-751 SSNKDISKDVKE
+751 SSHQDISNEIKE

-777 FNENNFEKIID
+777 FNENHFEKILD

-798 TKSLPSSEIIGS
+798 ATSLPSSEIAGS
-810 ISELREIKDQILQLG
+810 ISELGEIKDQIIQLG
-825 ETFNSLTKS
+825 ETFNSLTKV
-834 ENLTDKDVSSFISDK
+834 ENITDKDISSFISDK
-849 LNELGNNLNEL
+849 LNELGENLNEL

-943 APIKELINVL
+943 APIKDLIRVL
-953 KQNNSQITK
+953 KQNNDQITK
-962 QEVSEKLT
+962 QEVHEKLT
-970 DLHDTIHED
+970 DLHDSIHED
-979 LTNNPKLS
+979 LTNNPKIT
-987 RASYENL
+987 RTSYENF
-994 ENTYDRISDRLTVT
+994 ENTYDKISERLTTT

-1016 LGDVDSV
+1016 LGDVDSI
-1023 IIKIDSLKTELEEQ
+1023 IIKIDSLKTELEDQ

-1045 AGHMA
+1045 AAHMA

-1059 NDFKQEQKD
+1059 NVFKQEQKD
-1068 LLTNTAED
+1068 LLANTAED
-1076 IKTSLSEKMEDQHDE
+1076 IKASLAEKMEYQHDE

-1121 ALAKNADEEK
+1121 ALAENKEEEK

-1138 EYEEAFE
+1138 EFEEAFE
-1145 ENSKSAQ
+1145 ENTKTAQ
-1152 VIEDIKQDFNKFS
+1152 VIADIKQDFNRFS
-1165 DLINNL
+1165 DLINDL
-1171 SGENPEIEEV
+1171 SGENPEIEDV

-1190 TITIVKSEPDENNM
+1190 TITIVRPEKNDDENLT
-1204 DFDIIRDED
+1204 DFDIIRDENY
-1213 DEELPDEN
+1213 EEPLEEN
-1221 IETIVGENNFDF
+1221 IETIIGENNFDF

-1254 IPQEGKQ
+1254 IPQDGNKPA
-1261 STISSLS
+1261 ISSLS

-1275 DNLLINLNNKIDVL
+1275 DNLLINLNNKIDDL

-1342 LNTSDFSGESNK
+1342 LNTSEISGEPNK
-1354 EIQEMLELISQKI
+1354 EIQEMLKLISQKI

-1374 DYDLIEDVRD
+1374 DYELIEDVRD
-1384 SIEASEEIKET
+1384 SIETSEEIKET

-1407 TSSNEDEFE
+1407 TSNNNEEIE
-1416 DIHESLEN
+1416 DIQDSLE
-1424 IETKIDEMSSLSG
+1424 K
-1437 KSEGVEGLQ
+1437 
-1446 DTLSSIESKIDVMSL
+1446 IESKID
-1461 SDNTEDFEGIHSS
+1461 I
-1474 LENIESKIDVISQT
+1474 ISQT
-1488 DNTDDFEDIHSSLE
+1488 DNTENFDDI
-1502 NIESKIDVISQ
+1502 Q
-1513 TDNTNDFEDI
+1513 
-1523 HSSLENIE
+1523 
-1531 SKIDV
+1531 
-1536 ISQTDNTDD
+1536 
-1545 FENIHNSLENI
+1545 NSLENI

-1562 ISQSDDSA
+1562 ISQSEDST
-1570 TLDEIDEL
+1570 TLEEIDNL
-1578 KSQLENLSSKVDV
+1578 KHQLTNLSEKVDI
-1591 VAQTDYTNDLDE
+1591 VAQTDYSNDLDE
-1603 IKDYIYG
+1603 IRDYIYG
-1610 LEDKLSDIYIKT
+1610 LEDKLSDIYTKT

-1634 TDAKLT
+1634 SDAKLT

-1655 NNNVNSQKE
+1655 NNNANSQKE

-1699 LEVNNLNLNSHT
+1699 LEVNNLNINSHT

-1805 ELESQSSELANI
+1805 ELENQSSELANI
-1817 SDNVYRITSTVEE
+1817 ADNVYRITSTVEE

-1842 IKSEISNLREQT
+1842 IKSEIFTLREQT

-1860 SDESYNAINNGLEDF
+1860 SDESYNAINTGLEGF

-1880 NHLTDKVDKVTQ
+1880 NHLTDKVDKVTE

-1921 MDKISSNSEEIVDVK
+1921 IDKISSNAEEIVDVK

-1975 KLGNLE
+1975 KLGNFE
-1981 EKFEQQEERIDRLE
+1981 EKFAQQEERIDRLE

-2009 DSKVSKK
+2009 DSKVNKK

-2027 SMNIEKL
+2027 SINIEKL

>member
-14 EMKRVNNTN
+14 EMKRVNSTN
-23 MEGFDRLLANISS
+23 MEGFDRLLANISNR
-36 KLDSLDG
+36 LDSLDG
-43 SVASTE
+43 NVASAE
-49 LLKAYLGELTKNVE
+49 LLKAYLGELTKKVE
-63 DKYSTTI
+63 EKYSTTI
-70 TKFTDIEQALRS
+70 TKFSDIEQALRS
-82 IFLDQQEHVHNKDM
+82 IFLDQQEHVRNKDM

-189 KEQLDNL
+189 KEQLDIL
-196 YKAASD
+196 YKATSD
-202 IVNYLKSI
+202 IVNVLKAI

-229 LKIAQGVLDSIIQ
+229 LKIAQGVLDSIIE
-242 KTIEITA
+242 KTIDISS
-249 SIENLSD
+249 SIGNLAD

-274 DEASTKEDFSKINLK
+274 DETSTKEDFSKINLK

-294 TQAEEVKQTL
+294 TQTEEVKQTL
-304 AEVTKNIE
+304 ADVTKNIE
-312 ELPNTTQLE
+312 KLPNTTQLE
-321 ESLAGIFQDTKKLQ
+321 EALAGIFQDTKKLQ
-335 EDIEASN
+335 EDIESAN
-342 LKKEVNDIEN
+342 IKNEVNSIEEKVN
-352 KINNLTDELTT
+352 SLTDELTT

-369 DINEVLASKI
+369 DISEILTSKI
-379 LTSIESI
+379 LSSIEQI
-386 SFENETYD
+386 SFENEAYD
-394 IKEHVSKM
+394 IKEHVSNM
-402 VAQLPQKEDIDRIL
+402 VAQLPQKEDIERIL
-416 EEHKAHS
+416 EEHHAHNK
-423 QALNSIIEKTDIIQ
+423 ALNSILEKTDVIQ

-444 THQDIEILN
+444 THQDMEILN

-476 SKSDEIEDKLDN
+476 TKSDNLEEKLEN
-488 LNFDNEFEHIY
+488 LNFDNEFENIY

-515 EKTEAISEKLEA
+515 EKTEEITEKLEA

-561 RTVSDIYQMIDELKT
+561 RTVADIYQMIDELKT

-596 QKSISNIVTAEE
+596 QKTISNVVTAEE

-623 LNHTEKLSSDFDDVK
+623 LNHTEKLASDFDDVK

-644 IFKLENLDVSNIKNA
+644 IFKLDNIDISNIENTIQKN
-659 IESATHDLKQT
+659 IESASSNLKQT
-670 IEEKHNDLSEKVS
+670 IEKKHEDLSEKVS
-683 SIDSKLVTISEYL
+683 NIDTKLITISEYL
-696 NNGIKLDDEALKA
+696 NNGIKLDDATLKT
-709 TIQEIREVL
+709 TIKEIREIL

-725 DDIEK
+725 DNIEK
-730 DTNNVVDDVHKYI
+730 DTNSVVEDVHKYVN
-743 SEIKNLLE
+743 EIKNLLG
-751 SSNKDISKDVKE
+751 SSNKDISNDVKE

-777 FNENNFEKIID
+777 FNENHFEKILD

-798 TKSLPSSEIIGS
+798 ATSLPSSEIAGS
-810 ISELREIKDQILQLG
+810 ISELGEIKDQIIQLG
-825 ETFNSLTKS
+825 ETFNSLTKV
-834 ENLTDKDVSSFISDK
+834 ENITDKDISSFISDK
-849 LNELGNNLNEL
+849 LNELGENLNEL

-943 APIKELINVL
+943 APIKELIRVL
-953 KQNNSQITK
+953 KQNNDQITK
-962 QEVSEKLT
+962 QEVHEKLT
-970 DLHDTIHED
+970 DLHDSIHED
-979 LTNNPKLS
+979 LTNNPKIT
-987 RASYENL
+987 RTSYENF
-994 ENTYDRISDRLTVT
+994 ENTYDKISERLTTT

-1016 LGDVDSV
+1016 LGDVDSI
-1023 IIKIDSLKTELEEQ
+1023 IIKIDSLKTELEDQ

-1045 AGHMA
+1045 AAHMA

-1059 NDFKQEQKD
+1059 NVFKQEQKD
-1068 LLTNTAED
+1068 LLANTAED
-1076 IKTSLSEKMEDQHDE
+1076 IKTSLAEKMEDQHDE

-1121 ALAKNADEEK
+1121 ALAENKEEEK

-1138 EYEEAFE
+1138 EFEEAFE
-1145 ENSKSAQ
+1145 ENTKTAQ
-1152 VIEDIKQDFNKFS
+1152 VIADIKQDFNRFS
-1165 DLINNL
+1165 DLINDL
-1171 SGENPEIEEV
+1171 SGENPEIEDV

-1190 TITIVKSEPDENNM
+1190 TITIVRPEKNDDENLT
-1204 DFDIIRDED
+1204 DFDIIRDEN
-1213 DEELPDEN
+1213 DEEPLEEN
-1221 IETIVGENNFDF
+1221 IETIIGENNFDF

-1254 IPQEGKQ
+1254 IPQDGNKPA
-1261 STISSLS
+1261 ISSLS

-1275 DNLLINLNNKIDVL
+1275 DNLLINLNNKIDDL

-1342 LNTSDFSGESNK
+1342 LNTSEISGEPNK
-1354 EIQEMLELISQKI
+1354 EIQEMLKLISQKI

-1374 DYDLIEDVRD
+1374 DYELIEDVRD
-1384 SIEASEEIKET
+1384 SIETSEEIKET

-1407 TSSNEDEFE
+1407 TSNNNEEIE
-1416 DIHESLEN
+1416 DI
-1424 IETKIDEMSSLSG
+1424 
-1437 KSEGVEGLQ
+1437 Q
-1446 DTLSSIESKIDVMSL
+1446 D
-1461 SDNTEDFEGIHSS
+1461 S
-1474 LENIESKIDVISQT
+1474 LENIESKIDIISQT
-1488 DNTDDFEDIHSSLE
+1488 DNTENFDDI
-1502 NIESKIDVISQ
+1502 Q
-1513 TDNTNDFEDI
+1513 
-1523 HSSLENIE
+1523 
-1531 SKIDV
+1531 
-1536 ISQTDNTDD
+1536 
-1545 FENIHNSLENI
+1545 NSLENI

-1562 ISQSDDSA
+1562 ISQSEDST
-1570 TLDEIDEL
+1570 TLEEIDNL
-1578 KSQLENLSSKVDV
+1578 KHQLTNLSEKVDI
-1591 VAQTDYTNDLDE
+1591 VAQTDYSNDLDE
-1603 IKDYIYG
+1603 IRDYIYG
-1610 LEDKLSDIYIKT
+1610 LEDKLSDIYTKT

-1634 TDAKLT
+1634 SDAKLT

-1655 NNNVNSQKE
+1655 NNNANSQKE

-1699 LEVNNLNLNSHT
+1699 LEVNNLNINSHT

-1805 ELESQSSELANI
+1805 ELENQSSELANI
-1817 SDNVYRITSTVEE
+1817 ADNVYRITSTVEE

-1842 IKSEISNLREQT
+1842 IKSEIFTLREQT

-1860 SDESYNAINNGLEDF
+1860 SDESYNAINTGLEGF

-1880 NHLTDKVDKVTQ
+1880 NHLTDKVDKVTE

-1921 MDKISSNSEEIVDVK
+1921 IDKISSNAEEIVDVK

-1975 KLGNLE
+1975 KLGNFE
-1981 EKFEQQEERIDRLE
+1981 EKFAQQEERIDRLE

-2009 DSKVSKK
+2009 DSKVNKK

-2027 SMNIEKL
+2027 SINIEKL

>member
-14 EMKRVNNTN
+14 EMKRVNSTN
-23 MEGFDRLLANISS
+23 MEGFDRLLANISNR
-36 KLDSLDG
+36 LDSLDG
-43 SVASTE
+43 NVASAE
-49 LLKAYLGELTKNVE
+49 LLKAYLGELTKKVE
-63 DKYSTTI
+63 EKYSTTI
-70 TKFTDIEQALRS
+70 TKFSDIEQALRS
-82 IFLDQQEHVHNKDM
+82 IFLDQQEHVRNKDM

-189 KEQLDNL
+189 KEQLDIL
-196 YKAASD
+196 YKATSD
-202 IVNYLKSI
+202 IVNVLKAI

-229 LKIAQGVLDSIIQ
+229 LKIAQGVLDSIIE
-242 KTIEITA
+242 KTIDISS
-249 SIENLSD
+249 SIGNLAD

-274 DEASTKEDFSKINLK
+274 DETSTKEDFSKINLK

-294 TQAEEVKQTL
+294 TQTEEVKQTL
-304 AEVTKNIE
+304 ADVTKNIE
-312 ELPNTTQLE
+312 KLPNTTQLE
-321 ESLAGIFQDTKKLQ
+321 EALAGIFQDTKKLQ
-335 EDIEASN
+335 EEIHSAN
-342 LKKEVNDIEN
+342 IKNEVNSIEEKVN
-352 KINNLTDELTT
+352 SLTDELTT

-369 DINEVLASKI
+369 DISEILTSKI
-379 LTSIESI
+379 LSSIEQI
-386 SFENETYD
+386 SFENEAYD
-394 IKEHVSKM
+394 IKEHVSNM
-402 VAQLPQKEDIDRIL
+402 VAQLPQKEDIERIL
-416 EEHKAHS
+416 EEHHAHNKAF
-423 QALNSIIEKTDIIQ
+423 NSILEKTDVIQ

-444 THQDIEILN
+444 THQDMEILN

-476 SKSDEIEDKLDN
+476 TKSDNLEEKLEN
-488 LNFDNEFEHIY
+488 LNFDNEFENIY

-515 EKTEAISEKLEA
+515 EKTEEITEKLEA

-540 TKNIIKELEELSE
+540 TKNIIKELEELSA

-561 RTVSDIYQMIDELKT
+561 RTVADIYQMIDELKT

-596 QKSISNIVTAEE
+596 QKTISNVVTAEE
-608 FSKFIDELKDFIQGI
+608 FSKFIDELKDFIQRI
-623 LNHTEKLSSDFDDVK
+623 LNHTEKLASDFGDVK

-644 IFKLENLDVSNIKNA
+644 IFKLDNIDISNIENTIQKN
-659 IESATHDLKQT
+659 IESASNNLKQT
-670 IEEKHNDLSEKVS
+670 IEKKHEDLSEKVS
-683 SIDSKLVTISEYL
+683 NIDTKLITISEYL
-696 NNGIKLDDEALKA
+696 NNGIKLDDATLKT
-709 TIQEIREVL
+709 TIKEIREIL

-725 DDIEK
+725 DNIEK
-730 DTNNVVDDVHKYI
+730 DTNSVVEDVHKYVN
-743 SEIKNLLE
+743 EIKNLLG
-751 SSNKDISKDVKE
+751 SSNKDISNDVKE

-777 FNENNFEKIID
+777 FNENHFEKILD

-798 TKSLPSSEIIGS
+798 ATSLPSSEIAGS
-810 ISELREIKDQILQLG
+810 ISELGEIKDQIIQLG
-825 ETFNSLTKS
+825 ETFNSLTKV
-834 ENLTDKDVSSFISDK
+834 ENITDKDISSFISDK
-849 LNELGNNLNEL
+849 LNELGENLNEL

-943 APIKELINVL
+943 APIKELIRVL
-953 KQNNSQITK
+953 KQNNDQITK
-962 QEVSEKLT
+962 QEVHEKLT
-970 DLHDTIHED
+970 DLHDSIHED
-979 LTNNPKLS
+979 LTNNPKIT
-987 RASYENL
+987 RTSYENF
-994 ENTYDRISDRLTVT
+994 EKTYDKISERLTTT

-1016 LGDVDSV
+1016 LGDVDSI
-1023 IIKIDSLKTELEEQ
+1023 IIKIDSLKTELEDQ

-1045 AGHMA
+1045 AAHMA

-1059 NDFKQEQKD
+1059 NVFKQEQKD
-1068 LLTNTAED
+1068 LLANTAED
-1076 IKTSLSEKMEDQHDE
+1076 IKTSLAEKMEDQHDE

-1121 ALAKNADEEK
+1121 ALAENKEEEK

-1138 EYEEAFE
+1138 EFEEAFE
-1145 ENSKSAQ
+1145 ENTKTAQ
-1152 VIEDIKQDFNKFS
+1152 VIADIKQDFNRFS
-1165 DLINNL
+1165 DLINDL
-1171 SGENPEIEEV
+1171 SGENPEIGEV
-1181 LNTIKNKID
+1181 LNTLKNKID
-1190 TITIVKSEPDENNM
+1190 TITIVRPEKNDDENLT
-1204 DFDIIRDED
+1204 DFDIIRDEN
-1213 DEELPDEN
+1213 DEEPLEEN
-1221 IETIVGENNFDF
+1221 IETIIGENNFDF

-1254 IPQEGKQ
+1254 IPQDGNKPA
-1261 STISSLS
+1261 ISSLS

-1275 DNLLINLNNKIDVL
+1275 DNLLINLNNKIDDL

-1342 LNTSDFSGESNK
+1342 LNTSEISGEPNK
-1354 EIQEMLELISQKI
+1354 EIQEMLKLISQKI

-1374 DYDLIEDVRD
+1374 DYELIEDVRD
-1384 SIEASEEIKET
+1384 SIETSEEIKET

-1407 TSSNEDEFE
+1407 TSNNNEEFE
-1416 DIHESLEN
+1416 DI
-1424 IETKIDEMSSLSG
+1424 
-1437 KSEGVEGLQ
+1437 Q
-1446 DTLSSIESKIDVMSL
+1446 D
-1461 SDNTEDFEGIHSS
+1461 S
-1474 LENIESKIDVISQT
+1474 LENIESKIDEISQT
-1488 DNTDDFEDIHSSLE
+1488 GNTE
-1502 NIESKIDVISQ
+1502 NFDEIQ
-1513 TDNTNDFEDI
+1513 
-1523 HSSLENIE
+1523 
-1531 SKIDV
+1531 
-1536 ISQTDNTDD
+1536 
-1545 FENIHNSLENI
+1545 NSLENI

-1562 ISQSDDSA
+1562 ISQSEDST
-1570 TLDEIDEL
+1570 TLEEIDNL
-1578 KSQLENLSSKVDV
+1578 KHQLTNLSEKVDI
-1591 VAQTDYTNDLDE
+1591 VAQTDYSNDLDE
-1603 IKDYIYG
+1603 IRDYIYG
-1610 LEDKLSDIYIKT
+1610 LEDKLSDIYTKT

-1634 TDAKLT
+1634 SDAKLT

-1655 NNNVNSQKE
+1655 NNNANSQKE

-1699 LEVNNLNLNSHT
+1699 LEVNNLNINSHT

-1805 ELESQSSELANI
+1805 ELENQSSELANI
-1817 SDNVYRITSTVEE
+1817 ADNVYRITSTVEE

-1842 IKSEISNLREQT
+1842 IKSEIFTLREQT

-1860 SDESYNAINNGLEDF
+1860 SDESYNAINTGLEGF

-1880 NHLTDKVDKVTQ
+1880 NHLTDKVDKVTE

-1921 MDKISSNSEEIVDVK
+1921 IDKISSNAEEIVDVK

-2009 DSKVSKK
+2009 DSKVNKK

-2027 SMNIEKL
+2027 SINIEKL

>member
-14 EMKRVNNTN
+14 EMKRVNSTN
-23 MEGFDRLLANISS
+23 MEGFDRLLANISNR
-36 KLDSLDG
+36 LDSLDG
-43 SVASTE
+43 NVASAE
-49 LLKAYLGELTKNVE
+49 LLKAYLGELTKKVE
-63 DKYSTTI
+63 EKYSTTI
-70 TKFTDIEQALRS
+70 TKFSDIEQALRS
-82 IFLDQQEHVHNKDM
+82 IFLDQQEHVRNKDM

-189 KEQLDNL
+189 KEQLDIL
-196 YKAASD
+196 YKATSD
-202 IVNYLKSI
+202 IVNVLKAI

-229 LKIAQGVLDSIIQ
+229 LKIAQGVLDSIIE
-242 KTIEITA
+242 KTIDISS
-249 SIENLSD
+249 SIGNLAD

-274 DEASTKEDFSKINLK
+274 DETSTKEDFSKINLK

-294 TQAEEVKQTL
+294 TQTEEVKQTL
-304 AEVTKNIE
+304 ADVTKNIE
-312 ELPNTTQLE
+312 KLPNTTQLE
-321 ESLAGIFQDTKKLQ
+321 EALAGIFQDTKKLQ
-335 EDIEASN
+335 EEIHSAN
-342 LKKEVNDIEN
+342 IKNEVNSIEEKVN
-352 KINNLTDELTT
+352 SLTDELTT
-363 VKNIIE
+363 IKNIIE
-369 DINEVLASKI
+369 DISEILTSKI
-379 LTSIESI
+379 LSSIEQI
-386 SFENETYD
+386 SFENEVYD
-394 IKEHVSKM
+394 IKEHVSNM
-402 VAQLPQKEDIDRIL
+402 VAQLPQKEDIERIL
-416 EEHKAHS
+416 EEHHAHNK
-423 QALNSIIEKTDIIQ
+423 ALNSILEKTDVIQ

-444 THQDIEILN
+444 THQDMEILN

-476 SKSDEIEDKLDN
+476 TKSDNLEEKLEN
-488 LNFDNEFEHIY
+488 LNFDNEFENIY

-515 EKTEAISEKLEA
+515 EKTEEITEKLEA

-561 RTVSDIYQMIDELKT
+561 RTVADIYQMIDELKT

-623 LNHTEKLSSDFDDVK
+623 LNHTEKLASDFDDVK

-644 IFKLENLDVSNIKNA
+644 IFKLDNMDVSNLENSIQKN
-659 IESATHDLKQT
+659 IETVSDNLTQT
-670 IEEKHNDLSEKVS
+670 IEEKHEVLSEKVT
-683 SIDSKLVTISEYL
+683 DVDTKLVTISEYL
-696 NNGIKLDDEALKA
+696 NNGIKIDEEELKSSV
-709 TIQEIREVL
+709 QEIREIL

-725 DDIEK
+725 DNIEK
-730 DTNNVVDDVHKYI
+730 DTNSVVEDVHKYVN
-743 SEIKNLLE
+743 EIKNLLG
-751 SSNKDISKDVKE
+751 SSNKDISNDVKE

-777 FNENNFEKIID
+777 FNENHFEKILD

-798 TKSLPSSEIIGS
+798 ATSLPSSEIAGS
-810 ISELREIKDQILQLG
+810 ISELGEIKDQIIQLG
-825 ETFNSLTKS
+825 ETFNSLTKV
-834 ENLTDKDVSSFISDK
+834 ENITDKDISSFISDK
-849 LNELGNNLNEL
+849 LNELGENLNEL

-943 APIKELINVL
+943 APIKELIRVL
-953 KQNNSQITK
+953 KQNNDQITK
-962 QEVSEKLT
+962 QEVHEKLT
-970 DLHDTIHED
+970 DLHDSIHED
-979 LTNNPKLS
+979 LTNNPKIT
-987 RASYENL
+987 RTSYENF
-994 ENTYDRISDRLTVT
+994 ENTYDKISERLTTT

-1016 LGDVDSV
+1016 LGDVDSI
-1023 IIKIDSLKTELEEQ
+1023 IIKIDSLKTELEDQ

-1045 AGHMA
+1045 AAHMA

-1059 NDFKQEQKD
+1059 NVFKQEQKD
-1068 LLTNTAED
+1068 LLANTAED
-1076 IKTSLSEKMEDQHDE
+1076 IKTSLAEKMEDQHDE

-1121 ALAKNADEEK
+1121 ALAENKEEEK

-1138 EYEEAFE
+1138 EFEEAFE
-1145 ENSKSAQ
+1145 ENTKTAQ
-1152 VIEDIKQDFNKFS
+1152 VIADIKQDFNRFS
-1165 DLINNL
+1165 DLIKDL
-1171 SGENPEIEEV
+1171 SGENPEIEDV

-1190 TITIVKSEPDENNM
+1190 TITIVRPEKNDDENLT
-1204 DFDIIRDED
+1204 DFDIIRDEN
-1213 DEELPDEN
+1213 DEEPLEEN
-1221 IETIVGENNFDF
+1221 IETIIGENNFDF

-1254 IPQEGKQ
+1254 IPQDGNKPA
-1261 STISSLS
+1261 ISSLS

-1275 DNLLINLNNKIDVL
+1275 DNLLINLNNKIDDL

-1342 LNTSDFSGESNK
+1342 LNTSEISGEPNK
-1354 EIQEMLELISQKI
+1354 EIQEMLKLISQKI

-1374 DYDLIEDVRD
+1374 DYELIEDVRD
-1384 SIEASEEIKET
+1384 SIETSEEIKET

-1407 TSSNEDEFE
+1407 TSNNNEEIE
-1416 DIHESLEN
+1416 DI
-1424 IETKIDEMSSLSG
+1424 
-1437 KSEGVEGLQ
+1437 Q
-1446 DTLSSIESKIDVMSL
+1446 D
-1461 SDNTEDFEGIHSS
+1461 S
-1474 LENIESKIDVISQT
+1474 LENIESKIDIISQT
-1488 DNTDDFEDIHSSLE
+1488 DNTESFDDIQNSLE
-1502 NIESKIDVISQ
+1502 NIESKIDIISQ
-1513 TDNTNDFEDI
+1513 TDNTENFDDI
-1523 HSSLENIE
+1523 
-1531 SKIDV
+1531 
-1536 ISQTDNTDD
+1536 Q
-1545 FENIHNSLENI
+1545 NSLENI

-1562 ISQSDDSA
+1562 ISQSEDST
-1570 TLDEIDEL
+1570 TLEEI
-1578 KSQLENLSSKVDV
+1578 ENLKHQLTNLSEKVDI
-1591 VAQTDYTNDLDE
+1591 VAQTDYSNDLDE
-1603 IKDYIYG
+1603 IRDYIYG
-1610 LEDKLSDIYIKT
+1610 LEDKLSDIYTKT

-1634 TDAKLT
+1634 SDAKLT

-1655 NNNVNSQKE
+1655 NNNANSQKE

-1699 LEVNNLNLNSHT
+1699 LEVNNLNINSHT

-1805 ELESQSSELANI
+1805 ELENQSSELANI
-1817 SDNVYRITSTVEE
+1817 ADNVYRITSTVEE

-1842 IKSEISNLREQT
+1842 IKSEIFTLREQT

-1860 SDESYNAINNGLEDF
+1860 SDESYNAINTGLEGF

-1880 NHLTDKVDKVTQ
+1880 NHLTDKVDKVTE

-1921 MDKISSNSEEIVDVK
+1921 IDKISSNAEEIVDVK

-2009 DSKVSKK
+2009 DSKVNKK

-2027 SMNIEKL
+2027 SINIEKL

>member
-14 EMKRVNNTN
+14 EMKRVNSTN
-23 MEGFDRLLANISS
+23 MEGFDRLLANISNR
-36 KLDSLDG
+36 LDSLDG
-43 SVASTE
+43 NVASAE
-49 LLKAYLGELTKNVE
+49 LLKAYLGELTKKVE
-63 DKYSTTI
+63 EKYSTTI
-70 TKFTDIEQALRS
+70 TKFSDIEQALRS
-82 IFLDQQEHVHNKDM
+82 IFLDQQEHVRNKDM

-189 KEQLDNL
+189 KEQLDIL
-196 YKAASD
+196 YKATSD
-202 IVNYLKSI
+202 IVNVLKAI

-229 LKIAQGVLDSIIQ
+229 LKIAQGVLDSIIE
-242 KTIEITA
+242 KTIDISS
-249 SIENLSD
+249 SIGNLAD

-274 DEASTKEDFSKINLK
+274 DETSTKEDFSKINLK

-294 TQAEEVKQTL
+294 TQTEEVKQTL
-304 AEVTKNIE
+304 ADVTKNIE
-312 ELPNTTQLE
+312 KLPNTTQLE
-321 ESLAGIFQDTKKLQ
+321 EALAGIFQDTKKLQ
-335 EDIEASN
+335 EDIESAN
-342 LKKEVNDIEN
+342 IKNEVNSIEEKVN
-352 KINNLTDELTT
+352 SLTDELTT

-369 DINEVLASKI
+369 DISEILTSKI
-379 LTSIESI
+379 LSSIEQI
-386 SFENETYD
+386 SFENEAYD
-394 IKEHVSKM
+394 IKEHVSNM
-402 VAQLPQKEDIDRIL
+402 VAQLPQKEDIERIL
-416 EEHKAHS
+416 EEHHAHNK
-423 QALNSIIEKTDIIQ
+423 ALNSILEKTDIIQ

-444 THQDIEILN
+444 THQDMEILN

-476 SKSDEIEDKLDN
+476 TKSDNLEEKLEN
-488 LNFDNEFEHIY
+488 LNFDNEFENIY

-515 EKTEAISEKLEA
+515 EKTEEITEKLEA

-561 RTVSDIYQMIDELKT
+561 RTVADIYQMIDELKT

-596 QKSISNIVTAEE
+596 QKTISNVVTAEE

-623 LNHTEKLSSDFDDVK
+623 LNHTEKLASDFDDVK

-644 IFKLENLDVSNIKNA
+644 IFKLDNIDISNIENTIQKN
-659 IESATHDLKQT
+659 IESASTNLKQT
-670 IEEKHNDLSEKVS
+670 IEKKHEDLSEKVS
-683 SIDSKLVTISEYL
+683 NIDTKLITISEYL
-696 NNGIKLDDEALKA
+696 NNGIKIDEEELKSSV
-709 TIQEIREVL
+709 QEIREIL
-718 QNKKSSF
+718 QNKKSGF

-730 DTNNVVDDVHKYI
+730 DNNNVVDDVHKYI
-743 SEIKNLLE
+743 NEIKSLLE
-751 SSNKDISKDVKE
+751 SSHQDISTEIKE

-771 IVSYKA
+771 VVGYKA
-777 FNENNFEKIID
+777 FNENQFEKIID
-788 RLSAYENLAG
+788 RLSAYENLAS
-798 TKSLPSSEIIGS
+798 TASIPSSEIAGS
-810 ISELREIKDQILQLG
+810 ISELGEIKDQIIQLG
-825 ETFNSLTKS
+825 ETFNSLTKV
-834 ENLTDKDVSSFISDK
+834 ENITDKDISSFISDK
-849 LNELGNNLNEL
+849 LNELGENLNEL

-943 APIKELINVL
+943 APIKELIGVL
-953 KQNNSQITK
+953 KQNNDQITK
-962 QEVSEKLT
+962 QEVHEKLT
-970 DLHDTIHED
+970 DLHDSIHED
-979 LTNNPKLS
+979 LTNNPKIT
-987 RASYENL
+987 RTSYENF
-994 ENTYDRISDRLTVT
+994 ENTYDKISERLTTT

-1016 LGDVDSV
+1016 LGDVDSI
-1023 IIKIDSLKTELEEQ
+1023 IIKIDSLKTELEDQ

-1045 AGHMA
+1045 ATHMA

-1059 NDFKQEQKD
+1059 NVFKQEQKD
-1068 LLTNTAED
+1068 LLANTAED
-1076 IKTSLSEKMEDQHDE
+1076 IKTSLAEKMEDQHDE

-1121 ALAKNADEEK
+1121 ALAENKEEEK

-1138 EYEEAFE
+1138 EFEEAFE
-1145 ENSKSAQ
+1145 ENTKTAQ
-1152 VIEDIKQDFNKFS
+1152 VIADIKQDFNRFS
-1165 DLINNL
+1165 DLINDL
-1171 SGENPEIEEV
+1171 SGENPEIEDV

-1190 TITIVKSEPDENNM
+1190 TITIVRPEKNDDENLT
-1204 DFDIIRDED
+1204 DFDIIRDEN
-1213 DEELPDEN
+1213 DEEPLEEN
-1221 IETIVGENNFDF
+1221 IETIIGENNFDF

-1254 IPQEGKQ
+1254 IPQDGNKPA
-1261 STISSLS
+1261 ISSLS

-1275 DNLLINLNNKIDVL
+1275 DNLLINLNNKIDDL

-1342 LNTSDFSGESNK
+1342 LNTSEISGEPNK
-1354 EIQEMLELISQKI
+1354 EIQEMLKLISQKI

-1374 DYDLIEDVRD
+1374 DYELIEDVRD
-1384 SIEASEEIKET
+1384 SIETAEEIKET

-1407 TSSNEDEFE
+1407 TSNNNEEIE
-1416 DIHESLEN
+1416 DIQDSLEN
-1424 IETKIDEMSSLSG
+1424 IETKIDEIS
-1437 KSEGVEGLQ
+1437 Q
-1446 DTLSSIESKIDVMSL
+1446 T
-1461 SDNTEDFEGIHSS
+1461 DNTENFDEIQNS
-1474 LENIESKIDVISQT
+1474 LENIESKIDIISQT
-1488 DNTDDFEDIHSSLE
+1488 DNTENFDDI
-1502 NIESKIDVISQ
+1502 Q
-1513 TDNTNDFEDI
+1513 
-1523 HSSLENIE
+1523 
-1531 SKIDV
+1531 
-1536 ISQTDNTDD
+1536 
-1545 FENIHNSLENI
+1545 NSLENI

-1562 ISQSDDSA
+1562 ISQSEDST
-1570 TLDEIDEL
+1570 TLEEIDNL
-1578 KSQLENLSSKVDV
+1578 KHQLTNLSEKVDI
-1591 VAQTDYTNDLDE
+1591 VAQTDYSNDLDE
-1603 IKDYIYG
+1603 IRDYIYG
-1610 LEDKLSDIYIKT
+1610 LEDKLSDIYTKT

-1634 TDAKLT
+1634 SDAKLT

-1655 NNNVNSQKE
+1655 NNNANSQKE

-1699 LEVNNLNLNSHT
+1699 LEVNNLNINSHT

-1805 ELESQSSELANI
+1805 ELENQSSELANI
-1817 SDNVYRITSTVEE
+1817 ADNVYRITSTVEE

-1842 IKSEISNLREQT
+1842 IKSEIFTLREQT

-1860 SDESYNAINNGLEDF
+1860 SDESYNAINTGLEGF

-1880 NHLTDKVDKVTQ
+1880 NHLTDKVDKVTE

-1921 MDKISSNSEEIVDVK
+1921 IDKISSNAEEIVDVK

-1981 EKFEQQEERIDRLE
+1981 EKFAQQEERIDRLE

-2009 DSKVSKK
+2009 DSKVNKK

-2027 SMNIEKL
+2027 SINIEKL

>member
-14 EMKRVNNTN
+14 EMKRVNSTN
-23 MEGFDRLLANISS
+23 MEGFDRLLANISNR
-36 KLDSLDG
+36 LDSLDEN
-43 SVASTE
+43 VASTE
-49 LLKAYLGELTKNVE
+49 LLKAYLGELTKKVE
-63 DKYSTTI
+63 EKYSTTI
-70 TKFTDIEQALRS
+70 TKFSDIEQALRS
-82 IFLDQQEHVHNKDM
+82 IFLDQQEHVRNKDM

-189 KEQLDNL
+189 KEQLDIL
-196 YKAASD
+196 YKATSD
-202 IVNYLKSI
+202 IVNVLKAI

-229 LKIAQGVLDSIIQ
+229 LKIAQVALDTIIETATEISTSIV
-242 KTIEITA
+242 
-249 SIENLSD
+249 NLAD

-263 QAAAVIMNNKL
+263 QTAAVIMNNKL

-294 TQAEEVKQTL
+294 TQTEEVKQTL

-312 ELPNTTQLE
+312 NLPDTTQLE
-321 ESLAGIFQDTKKLQ
+321 EALAGIFQDTKKLQ
-335 EDIEASN
+335 EDIESAN
-342 LKKEVNDIEN
+342 IKNEVESIAG
-352 KINNLTDELTT
+352 KINSLTDELTT

-369 DINEVLASKI
+369 DISEILSSKI
-379 LTSIESI
+379 LSSIEQI
-386 SFENETYD
+386 SFENEAYD

-402 VAQLPQKEDIDRIL
+402 VAQLPQKEDIERIL
-416 EEHKAHS
+416 EEHHAHNK
-423 QALNSIIEKTDIIQ
+423 ALNSILEKTDVIQ

-444 THQDIEILN
+444 THQDMEILN

-469 EDFEALS
+469 EDFEVLS
-476 SKSDEIEDKLDN
+476 SKSDELENKLEN
-488 LNFDNEFEHIY
+488 LNFDSEFENIY
-499 DKTSSIEEWL
+499 GKTASIEEWI

-515 EKTEAISEKLEA
+515 EKTEEISEKLEA

-540 TKNIIKELEELSE
+540 TKNIIKELEELSA
-553 NADVKKVN
+553 NANVKKVN
-561 RTVSDIYQMIDELKT
+561 RTVADIYQMIDELKT
-576 DLMNTQEMHNDS
+576 DLMSTQEMHNDS

-596 QKSISNIVTAEE
+596 QKSISSIVTAEE

-623 LNHTEKLSSDFDDVK
+623 LNHTEKLASDFDDVK

-644 IFKLENLDVSNIKNA
+644 IFKLDNMDVSSLENSIQKNIETVSN
-659 IESATHDLKQT
+659 TLTQT
-670 IEEKHNDLSEKVS
+670 IKEKHEDLSEKVS
-683 SIDSKLVTISEYL
+683 DVDTKLVTISEFL
-696 NNGIKLDDEALKA
+696 NNGIQMDDENLKQS
-709 TIQEIREVL
+709 IQELREIIE
-718 QNKKSSF
+718 NKKSSF
-725 DDIEK
+725 DDVEK
-730 DTNNVVDDVHKYI
+730 DTNNVIDEVHKYI
-743 SEIKNLLE
+743 DIIKNILE
-751 SSNKDISKDVKE
+751 SSNQNLSNQVKQELADI
-763 KLTNLENI
+763 ENI
-771 IVSYKA
+771 VVDYKT
-777 FNENNFEKIID
+777 FNENQFAKILD
-788 RLSAYENLAG
+788 RLSAYENLAD
-798 TKSLPSSEIIGS
+798 TASIPSREVTSS
-810 ISELREIKDQILQLG
+810 ISELSEIKDQILQLG
-825 ETFNSLTKS
+825 ETFNTLTKS
-834 ENLTDKDVSSFISDK
+834 DNLTDKEVPAFISSK
-849 LNELGNNLNEL
+849 LDELGNNLNEL
-860 SNNVENGIQQGF
+860 SNNIENGIQQGF
-872 AYNAELIEEKTTI
+872 AYNAELIEEKTSI

-916 LQQELELINTDV
+916 LQQELELINTDI

-943 APIKELINVL
+943 APIKDLMEML
-953 KQNNSQITK
+953 KQNNVTQATR

-970 DLHDTIHED
+970 NLHDSIHDD

-987 RASYENL
+987 RANFENL
-994 ENTYDRISDRLTVT
+994 EGIYDRISNKLSTT

-1023 IIKIDSLKTELEEQ
+1023 IIKIDALKSDLEEQ
-1037 LNRIAPPD
+1037 LNKIAPPNAD
-1045 AGHMA
+1045 QMA
-1050 EFHKFIDEI
+1050 EFHKFIEDI
-1059 NDFKQEQKD
+1059 NNFKQEQKD

-1076 IKTSLSEKMEDQHDE
+1076 IKTALSEKMEDQHDE

-1096 TVAVNNEEIINA
+1096 TVAVNNEEIVKA
-1108 IEDLKKCF
+1108 IEDLKICF

-1121 ALAKNADEEK
+1121 ALTQKTEETT

-1138 EYEEAFE
+1138 EFEEAFE
-1145 ENSKSAQ
+1145 ENSKSAK
-1152 VIEDIKQDFNKFS
+1152 IIKDIKQDFSKFS
-1165 DLINNL
+1165 DLIKDL

-1190 TITIVKSEPDENNM
+1190 TITIVRSEDSNENPTDFNIFDEEDENLN
-1204 DFDIIRDED
+1204 
-1213 DEELPDEN
+1213 N
-1221 IETIVGENNFDF
+1221 ETVVGENNFDF

-1254 IPQEGKQ
+1254 IPQKQ
-1261 STISSLS
+1261 LPSSPLS
-1268 SIPKLGN
+1268 AIPKVGN
-1275 DNLLINLNNKIDVL
+1275 DNLLINLNNKIEDL

-1330 EWIEDIKNTLQN
+1330 EWVEDIKNTIQN
-1342 LNTSDFSGESNK
+1342 LNTSDISNSSNK
-1354 EIQEMLELISQKI
+1354 EIQEMLNLISQKI

-1374 DYDLIEDVRD
+1374 DYELIEEVRD
-1384 SIEASEEIKET
+1384 SIETSEEIKET
-1395 LNLLDKKVDIIA
+1395 LNLLDKKVDILA
-1407 TSSNEDEFE
+1407 TSNNFSEFGGIQ
-1416 DIHESLEN
+1416 DSL
-1424 IETKIDEMSSLSG
+1424 
-1437 KSEGVEGLQ
+1437 
-1446 DTLSSIESKIDVMSL
+1446 
-1461 SDNTEDFEGIHSS
+1461 DN
-1474 LENIESKIDVISQT
+1474 LN
-1488 DNTDDFEDIHSSLE
+1488 N
-1502 NIESKIDVISQ
+1502 
-1513 TDNTNDFEDI
+1513 
-1523 HSSLENIE
+1523 
-1531 SKIDV
+1531 
-1536 ISQTDNTDD
+1536 
-1545 FENIHNSLENI
+1545 
-1556 ESKIDI
+1556 
-1562 ISQSDDSA
+1562 
-1570 TLDEIDEL
+1570 
-1578 KSQLENLSSKVDV
+1578 KVDI
-1591 VAQTDYTNDLDE
+1591 VAQTDYSDDLDE
-1603 IKDYIYG
+1603 IKDSIYG
-1610 LEDKLSDIYIKT
+1610 IEDRLSDIYTDT
-1622 KPIEENVRKLSA
+1622 KPLEENVRKLSA

-1640 SMLETLNH
+1640 SMLETLNQ
-1648 KIDEIFT
+1648 KIDKLFSNGNE
-1655 NNNVNSQKE
+1655 NSNKE
-1664 FEDIKHLIFAQSDFI
+1664 LEDIKHLIFAQSDYI
-1679 KNFENNSKTE
+1679 KNLENNSKTE

-1699 LEVNNLNLNSHT
+1699 LEVNNLNINSHT
-1711 ETKQVQKSLKE
+1711 ETKEVQKSLKE

-1805 ELESQSSELANI
+1805 ELENQSSELANI
-1817 SDNVYRITSTVEE
+1817 ADNVYRITSTVEE

-1842 IKSEISNLREQT
+1842 IKSEIFTLREQT

-1860 SDESYNAINNGLEDF
+1860 SDESYNAINTGLEGF

-1921 MDKISSNSEEIVDVK
+1921 MDKISSNSEEIIDVK

-2027 SMNIEKL
+2027 SINIEKL
-2034 TAYVD
+2034 AAYVD

>member
-14 EMKRVNNTN
+14 EMKRVNSTN
-23 MEGFDRLLANISS
+23 MEGFDRLLANISNR
-36 KLDSLDG
+36 LDSLDG
-43 SVASTE
+43 NVASAE
-49 LLKAYLGELTKNVE
+49 LLKAYLGELTKKVE
-63 DKYSTTI
+63 EKYSTTI
-70 TKFTDIEQALRS
+70 TKFSDIEQALRS
-82 IFLDQQEHVHNKDM
+82 IFLDQQEHVRNKDM

-152 ENLNHAYKNTIDEV
+152 ENLNHVYKNTIDEV

-189 KEQLDNL
+189 KEQLDIL
-196 YKAASD
+196 YKATSD
-202 IVNYLKSI
+202 IVNVLKAI

-229 LKIAQGVLDSIIQ
+229 LKIAQGVLDSIIE
-242 KTIEITA
+242 KTIDISS
-249 SIENLSD
+249 SIGNLAD

-274 DEASTKEDFSKINLK
+274 DETSTKEDFSKINLK

-294 TQAEEVKQTL
+294 TQTEEVKQTL
-304 AEVTKNIE
+304 ADVTKNIE
-312 ELPNTTQLE
+312 NLPDTTQLE
-321 ESLAGIFQDTKKLQ
+321 EALAGIFQDTKKLQ
-335 EDIEASN
+335 EDIESAN
-342 LKKEVNDIEN
+342 IKNEVNSIEEKVN
-352 KINNLTDELTT
+352 SLTDELTT

-369 DINEVLASKI
+369 DISEI
-379 LTSIESI
+379 LTSKIISSIEQI
-386 SFENETYD
+386 SFENEAYD
-394 IKEHVSKM
+394 IKEHVSNM
-402 VAQLPQKEDIDRIL
+402 VAQLPQKEDIERIL
-416 EEHKAHS
+416 EEHHAHNK
-423 QALNSIIEKTDIIQ
+423 ALNSILEKTDIIQ

-444 THQDIEILN
+444 THQDMEILN

-476 SKSDEIEDKLDN
+476 TKSDNLEEKLEN
-488 LNFDNEFEHIY
+488 LNFDNEFENIY

-515 EKTEAISEKLEA
+515 EKTEEITEKLEA

-561 RTVSDIYQMIDELKT
+561 RTVADIYQMIDELKT

-596 QKSISNIVTAEE
+596 QKTISNVVTAEE
-608 FSKFIDELKDFIQGI
+608 FSKFIDELKDFIQRI
-623 LNHTEKLSSDFDDVK
+623 LNHTEKLASDFGDVK

-644 IFKLENLDVSNIKNA
+644 IFKLDNIDISNIENTIQKN
-659 IESATHDLKQT
+659 IESASSNLKQI
-670 IEEKHNDLSEKVS
+670 IEEKHEVLSEKVT
-683 SIDSKLVTISEYL
+683 DVDTKLVTISEYL
-696 NNGIKLDDEALKA
+696 NNGLKIDEEELKSSV
-709 TIQEIREVL
+709 QEIREIL

-725 DDIEK
+725 DNIEK
-730 DTNNVVDDVHKYI
+730 DTNSVVEDVHKYVN
-743 SEIKNLLE
+743 EIKNLLG
-751 SSNKDISKDVKE
+751 SSNKDISNDVKE

-777 FNENNFEKIID
+777 FNENHFEKILD

-798 TKSLPSSEIIGS
+798 ATSLPSSEIAGS
-810 ISELREIKDQILQLG
+810 ISELGEIKDQIIQLG
-825 ETFNSLTKS
+825 ETFNSLTKV
-834 ENLTDKDVSSFISDK
+834 ENITDKDISSFISDK
-849 LNELGNNLNEL
+849 LNELGENLNEL

-943 APIKELINVL
+943 APIKELIRVL
-953 KQNNSQITK
+953 KQNNDQITK
-962 QEVSEKLT
+962 QEVHEKLT
-970 DLHDTIHED
+970 DLHDSIHED
-979 LTNNPKLS
+979 LTNNPKIT
-987 RASYENL
+987 RTSYENF
-994 ENTYDRISDRLTVT
+994 ENTYDKISERLTTT

-1016 LGDVDSV
+1016 LGDVDSI
-1023 IIKIDSLKTELEEQ
+1023 IIKIDSLKTELEDQ

-1045 AGHMA
+1045 AAHMA

-1059 NDFKQEQKD
+1059 NVFKQEQKD
-1068 LLTNTAED
+1068 LLANTAED
-1076 IKTSLSEKMEDQHDE
+1076 IKTSLAEKMEDQHDE

-1121 ALAKNADEEK
+1121 ALAENKEEEK

-1138 EYEEAFE
+1138 EFEEAFE
-1145 ENSKSAQ
+1145 ENTKTAQ
-1152 VIEDIKQDFNKFS
+1152 VIADIKQDFNRFS
-1165 DLINNL
+1165 DLINDL
-1171 SGENPEIEEV
+1171 SGENPEIEDV

-1190 TITIVKSEPDENNM
+1190 TITIVRPEKNDDENLT
-1204 DFDIIRDED
+1204 DFDIIRDEN
-1213 DEELPDEN
+1213 DEEPLEEN
-1221 IETIVGENNFDF
+1221 IETIIGENNFDF

-1254 IPQEGKQ
+1254 IHQDGNKPA
-1261 STISSLS
+1261 ISSLS

-1275 DNLLINLNNKIDVL
+1275 DNLLINLNNKIDDL

-1323 LTLTDNS
+1323 LTLTDSS

-1342 LNTSDFSGESNK
+1342 LNTSEISGEPNK
-1354 EIQEMLELISQKI
+1354 EIQEMLKLISQKI

-1374 DYDLIEDVRD
+1374 DYELIEDVRD
-1384 SIEASEEIKET
+1384 SIETSEEIKET

-1407 TSSNEDEFE
+1407 TSNNNEEIE
-1416 DIHESLEN
+1416 DI
-1424 IETKIDEMSSLSG
+1424 
-1437 KSEGVEGLQ
+1437 Q
-1446 DTLSSIESKIDVMSL
+1446 D
-1461 SDNTEDFEGIHSS
+1461 S
-1474 LENIESKIDVISQT
+1474 LENIESKIDIISQT
-1488 DNTDDFEDIHSSLE
+1488 DNTENFDDI
-1502 NIESKIDVISQ
+1502 Q
-1513 TDNTNDFEDI
+1513 
-1523 HSSLENIE
+1523 
-1531 SKIDV
+1531 
-1536 ISQTDNTDD
+1536 
-1545 FENIHNSLENI
+1545 NSLENI

-1562 ISQSDDSA
+1562 ISQSEDST
-1570 TLDEIDEL
+1570 TLEEIDNL
-1578 KSQLENLSSKVDV
+1578 KHQLTNLSEKVDI
-1591 VAQTDYTNDLDE
+1591 VAQTDYSNDLDE
-1603 IKDYIYG
+1603 IRDYIYG
-1610 LEDKLSDIYIKT
+1610 LEDKLSDIYTKT

-1634 TDAKLT
+1634 SDAKLT

-1655 NNNVNSQKE
+1655 NNNANSQKE

-1699 LEVNNLNLNSHT
+1699 LEVNNLNINSHT

-1805 ELESQSSELANI
+1805 ELENQSSELANI
-1817 SDNVYRITSTVEE
+1817 ADNVYRITSTVEE

-1842 IKSEISNLREQT
+1842 IKSEIFTLREQT

-1860 SDESYNAINNGLEDF
+1860 SDESYNAINTGLEGF

-1921 MDKISSNSEEIVDVK
+1921 MDKISSNSEEIIDVK

-1975 KLGNLE
+1975 KLGNFE
-1981 EKFEQQEERIDRLE
+1981 EKFAQQEERIDRLE

-2027 SMNIEKL
+2027 SINIEKL
-2034 TAYVD
+2034 AAYVD